1 MNSFKKAIA
10 VVLSAVTMATTW
22 VGAIPVFADEVSSG
36 EMGTV
41 YVKLTDNGSVKVNAQ
56 DDETSYR
63 LKDNEVQ
70 SKDSNGEVATVN
82 CDNADYD
89 FKVEKPIGTTL
100 DVKAVADLGYK
111 VSEYSTTTDS
121 GDVSEEDLSNE
132 ISTKTDSVV
141 VSEKPQYVAVSFD
154 AISVPMDKEEELN
167 DLDFSTCRLL
177 VGSSV
182 EDVLNDV
189 SVLSTYNGVSLLQFP
204 SEDATKRAYIA
215 LSKIADFVNV
225 DTADF
230 EVSDIAN
237 VEKDEMSEG
246 INPIGEL
253 SEADTEEVNQSNVIA
268 VIDTGSSERDNVI
281 ERVSMLGDDVSD
293 DNGHGDEMIS
303 KILSQDK
310 DAKVISIKAMDSNG
324 RGTTSSVYAGLQYAI
339 EKKVDIINMSFV
351 GIANEDN
358 SSIKDLIETA
368 INQGI
373 TVVGAAGNNGTDAS
387 YFIPGCVE
395 GAYIIGAANSD
406 GTRLETSNYGK
417 TVDYNVVAGSTS
429 EASALFTGYLSKH
442 KAIDDV
448 NSNNLIYSTDY
459 KGKVEEPTEP
469 VTETVTQPTTEP
481 TTKPST
487 TQPSTAQPS
496 TEPTTQPT
504 TGSES
509 VSDIKSLPVD
519 TSKKVVI
526 KYLFVDSSELSGSEN
541 IDRVML
547 ANNNSL
553 LYQLE
558 EYAPVYKAKD
568 GTYKVIADAPFSNGA
583 SSSKALDVDFAKGNV
598 NGEVVTKGVSYDYDT
613 NVATISEGNMSISDG
628 DYANMQVQVMLA
640 TSLDTLSKV
649 NVTVETEKGKLLDK
663 RTISDKPFNGLALD
677 LDTSVSLSKDDL
689 TVYVNGAKF
698 DEFTVEDNILN
709 VDKYFGLVSNLKI
722 VVNKK
727 VNSEF
732 KISSRDSFGNVVDGD
747 SYDEDNL
754 YLADGTDVSWL
765 KTGATTEIGVKI
777 GSSDYWQGEDGLPVD
792 KNPIY
797 SSKKDGVGGQ
807 SSYIAD
813 LGIATSIKFS
823 GHTLNF
829 QFYNSSGKSYGVWSN
844 VDPGHGSYNHALPGN
859 CWHIGTGWSL
869 SKNDPAFKSATLK
882 VLSKDTKDGIT
893 TLVFRIVTKNGM
905 AGGGAGF
912 SQGVGIITKIRV
924 RDSKIKLQMV
934 KDSSV
939 AGFNTVY
946 NRAGAKYGIYT
957 NQSCTTHFKINNKN
971 AYITIDSDGYGK
983 LGSGSGVN
991 NDSND
996 KGSRFWGKDSGA
1008 DIPKGTYYAK
1018 EVDAPTSGKYTCGS
1032 KFQRDGYYKFV
1043 SVGKKDSKNKP
1054 IYRAHYFNKK
1064 GTDVGT
1070 PEDDPLIL
1078 LQLKKM
1084 SATPE
1089 FTNGNS
1095 CYSLQGAVYNI
1106 YWTKKDAEKGI
1117 NDHGTMTT
1125 DKDGYA
1131 IYYDPDSGHFG
1142 TNNHDTDAVYK
1153 GKGSGTPV
1161 RAAQRDTSEFQGWYI
1176 REVTAPKGYALD
1188 KTVYQL
1194 TDSGITNSKGLKI
1207 YRPNGSSEGIAD
1219 EPANDPFIISIKK
1232 RNAITGETKRLENAV
1247 FKLEY
1252 YAEYLDSAKYKDSFE
1267 VDSSDPNAKF
1277 PKFTAS
1283 KPTRTW
1289 YIKTDKDGY
1298 AELDQGEQYLLKNN
1312 PDYPSFNSDAVYTVT
1327 KKDGSLVIA
1336 IPYGT
1341 LKVTEVQAPDKY
1353 EITPVVYYR
1362 ALREGGA
1369 SWISQIELPVDEN
1382 PKVEMDTT
1390 AIDADT
1396 NSHNA
1401 FTSAKSCITDTITY
1415 SNLTGGKEYT
1425 FKGMLIRKSDGSK
1438 IPLLNKD
1445 GTILKDSKGNQATEK
1460 SVTMVAKPAGLG
1472 NYTIKY
1478 YFNSNGLENDSVV
1491 AYAFIYDKAT
1501 GELLGSHED
1510 INDADQTVS
1519 FRGRELS
1526 MITVATDDATDS
1538 DISYI
1543 PDDGWGYISDKVS
1556 YVGLDKNRS
1565 YRLKTEIYE
1574 IENGKVSDTPVNI
1587 NTSGMTFEKAI
1598 YTRFQPTSDS
1608 GTVNVSNIRF
1618 GLPEGKVDLTTRK
1631 FVVYETL
1638 TYDDGSS
1645 IMKNGKVDPGSI
1657 HKDPNDTNQI
1667 VTYSDLPIDTTAKVA
1682 NASGN
1687 GKVGYISGKLSQT
1700 SIAETITLENLNA
1713 TKEYELS
1720 PYVMFK
1726 DTEEILDKA
1735 KVYLVDAKGKKTL
1748 ITKASDGS
1756 TFKPNGGGW
1765 GSDSGRFKFTA
1776 LAKTMQIKLVFD
1788 LSAYKDSLAGRE
1800 VVVCEE
1806 VGGMQLVDGDEY
1818 YTTYGEHADLN
1829 DADQTVK
1836 FISSTIKTEASMVST
1851 NTKYAY
1857 ALGNDVVKDTVSLTG
1872 LIKGQTYS
1880 LQGYLVDKATSQSI
1894 NSQFT
1899 GKTFVA
1905 TAESME
1911 VETNLGIDTSTLAG
1925 KDIVAYEKLYYRGSL
1940 IASHEDIND
1949 TDQTVTILNP
1959 TIKTSASDNR
1969 HDISRDDVSLR
1980 PSSNI
1985 YDTVSMTGLIPGKT
1999 YKIEGQVIEKSS
2011 EEPVTLKDT
2020 SATIN
2025 GTKLNVTL
2033 SENNLSATTTFT
2045 AVGESQDV
2053 VFRYIFDST
2062 YYAGKS
2068 VVVVED
2074 LYYGDDLIATHRDLT
2089 DTDQTLTYKSEGSLK
2104 ITKVDSN
2111 TGEVVKDSA
2120 TFNLYKVNDDG
2131 TETLVSNHFSSIV
2144 SQQLGTYVYQSKESS
2159 SYSTDLLTYPERHH
2173 GMLVNPDYVGTMSI
2187 TGLPSGKYKL
2197 REIKAPENYIIPDQ
2211 EGIDVEIKNG
2221 EVTEVI
2227 VENEPRKTFMSFVKT
2242 DDNVNPDA
2250 AKAISGAGFTVY
2262 ADKECSTVALDF
2274 YGNKMSEGIS
2284 DADGN
2289 VSFVNILYYENKN
2302 TVLYIKETTTPEG
2315 YVPLNYTIKAVIDT
2329 TGVVKYYALS
2339 DSGETEITDT
2349 IHRVFAGGALESDY
2363 TRIINHRGSVILN
2376 KKDENGDNLAG
2387 SEWELH
2393 KVTKVVAD
2401 DGTVSYT
2408 SDEVVS
2414 VDTTKTQGTY
2424 RAEDLQKGTSTLKT
2438 SDEGTL
2444 SIGNLP
2450 LGDYYLVETKAP
2462 ENKMPYGDK
2471 IEFSL
2476 TADKPDIGLTNDG
2489 ITVIDNNTLLPK
2501 TGSFGDMGIY
2511 WIGLVSLLI
2520 SLSIFALAFAR
2531 AKKINIFLK
2540 RG

>member
-36 EMGTV
+36 DTGTV

-56 DDETSYR
+56 GDETSYR

-121 GDVSEEDLSNE
+121 GEVSEEDLSNE

-141 VSEKPQYVAVSFD
+141 VSEKPQYVTVSFD
-154 AISVPMDKEEELN
+154 ALTVSIDKDEELN

-459 KGKVEEPTEP
+459 KVKSDDKPKEDKPKEDKPEEPDE
-469 VTETVTQPTTEP
+469 
-481 TTKPST
+481 
-487 TQPSTAQPS
+487 
-496 TEPTTQPT
+496 
-504 TGSES
+504 
-509 VSDIKSLPVD
+509 VSKVKSLPKDD
-519 TSKKVVI
+519 TKVVLV
-526 KYLFVDSSELSGSEN
+526 KYLLLDKSKITGTET
-541 IDRVML
+541 IDKVML
-547 ANNNSL
+547 SNQNSV

-558 EYAPVYKAKD
+558 SYVPVYDDGNSYKVVANTPLVNGTSSDKFMDVIFARGNDKGIVVKD
-568 GTYKVIADAPFSNGA
+568 GVSFDFDSNI
-583 SSSKALDVDFAKGNV
+583 
-598 NGEVVTKGVSYDYDT
+598 
-613 NVATISEGNMSISDG
+613 ATISKDAIKTDNNSDF
-628 DYANMQVQVMLA
+628 ANIQIQLLA
-640 TSLDTLSKV
+640 TTSLKTSAKV
-649 NVTVETEKGKLLDK
+649 NVTVEDGKGKLLNKETFSNDPYEYF
-663 RTISDKPFNGLALD
+663 SLL
-677 LDTSVSLSKDDL
+677 LDTNKSISAEDISVFI
-689 TVYVNGAKF
+689 NG
-698 DEFTVEDNILN
+698 
-709 VDKYFGLVSNLKI
+709 SNNAL
-722 VVNKK
+722 NKK
-727 VNSEF
+727 YYSVKENVLSIGSFGVLSDVRVVINKEVNSSF
-732 KISSRDSFGNVVDGD
+732 KVCLATPGHGVDMSRLPT
-747 SYDEDNL
+747 SYLKE
-754 YLADGTDVSWL
+754 GTDVSMFKGKENISTTVDIYVGRKGYSSDKWDGSL
-765 KTGATTEIGVKI
+765 GKLEPLEVWDHDTIDDDLLNATIGV
-777 GSSDYWQGEDGLPVD
+777 
-792 KNPIY
+792 
-797 SSKKDGVGGQ
+797 SK
-807 SSYIAD
+807 
-813 LGIATSIKFS
+813 SIKFN
-823 GHTLNF
+823 GKPVNF
-829 QFYNSSGKSYGVWSN
+829 QFYDKTGKSSK
-844 VDPGHGSYNHALPGN
+844 GSYPGADAYNKGFVSYCHHASVSSP
-859 CWHIGTGWSL
+859 S
-869 SKNDPAFKSATLK
+869 
-882 VLSKDTKDGIT
+882 
-893 TLVFRIVTKNGM
+893 
-905 AGGGAGF
+905 GGGERSAVMRLLKYEDGRKSDGSGYIYLTFAIESTGF
-912 SQGVGIITKIRV
+912 IASSPIQTTGGLFKVGVPHSANT
-924 RDSKIKLQMV
+924 IKLQMA

-939 AGFNTVY
+939 KGFNTDY
-946 NRAGAKYGIYT
+946 SRAGAKYNIYT
-957 NQSCTTHFKINNKN
+957 NQSCTTHYKIGNKN

-996 KGSRFWGKDSGA
+996 KGTRFWGKDSGA

-1117 NDHGTMTT
+1117 NDKGTMTT

-1131 IYYDPDSGHFG
+1131 TYYDPDSGHYG

-1161 RAAQRDTSEFQGWYI
+1161 RAAQHDTSEFQGWYI

-1188 KTVYQL
+1188 KNVYQL
-1194 TDSGITNSKGLKI
+1194 TDIGITNSKGLKI
-1207 YRPNGSSEGIAD
+1207 YRPNGNSEGIKD
-1219 EPANDPFIISIKK
+1219 EPLNDPFIIRIQK

-1252 YAEYLDSAKYKDSFE
+1252 YAEYLDSNKYKKSFE
-1267 VDSSDPNAKF
+1267 VDSSDPNAEI
-1277 PKFTAS
+1277 PKFTAN
-1283 KPTRTW
+1283 KPMRTW
-1289 YIKTDKDGY
+1289 YIKTDEFGRAYLDDGTKY
-1298 AELDQGEQYLLKNN
+1298 VLRNN
-1312 PDYPSFNSDAVYTVT
+1312 KDYPDFNSDETY
-1327 KKDGSLVIA
+1327 KDKDTGDVVV
-1336 IPYGT
+1336 PYGT
-1341 LKVTEVQAPDKY
+1341 LKVTEVQAPEKY
-1353 EITPVVYYR
+1353 DITPVIYYR
-1362 ALREGGA
+1362 TLDDNGA
-1369 SWISQIELPVDEN
+1369 DIISQVELPIDET

-1438 IPLLNKD
+1438 VPLLNED
-1445 GTILKDSKGNQATEK
+1445 GSILKDSSGKQATQKE
-1460 SVTMVAKPAGLG
+1460 VTRTASSGG
-1472 NYTIKY
+1472 NGKYNMKY
-1478 YFNSNGLENDSVV
+1478 YFNSNGFENDSVV

-1526 MITVATDDATDS
+1526 MITVATNDATDS
-1538 DISYI
+1538 DISYV
-1543 PDDGWGYISDKVS
+1543 PDDDRGNITDKVS

-1565 YRLKTEIYE
+1565 YKLKTEIYE
-1574 IENGKVSDTPVNI
+1574 IENGKVSNTPVDI
-1587 NTSGMTFEKAI
+1587 LISGMTFAKAI
-1598 YTRFQPTSDS
+1598 YTTFRPSSDS
-1608 GTVNVSNIRF
+1608 GTVEVSNIRF
-1618 GLPEGKVDLTTRK
+1618 RFPEGRADLTNRK

-1638 TYDDGSS
+1638 TYSDGSS
-1645 IMKNGKVDPGSI
+1645 IMKNGKVDPGSV

-1667 VTYSDLPIDTTAKVA
+1667 VTYSDLPVDTTAKVA

-1720 PYVMFK
+1720 PYVVFK
-1726 DTEEILDKA
+1726 DTGKILDKA
-1735 KVYLVDAKGKKTL
+1735 KVYLVDANGKKTL

-1756 TFKPNGGGW
+1756 TFKPDGGGW
-1765 GSDSGRFKFTA
+1765 NSDSGRFKFTA
-1776 LAKTMQIKLVFD
+1776 LAKTMQMKLVFD

-1806 VGGMQLVDGDEY
+1806 IGGMQLYNGEEFY
-1818 YTTYGEHADLN
+1818 YTYGEHKNLD

-1836 FISSTIKTEASMVST
+1836 FISSTIKTKASMVST

-1857 ALGNDVVKDTVSLTG
+1857 ALGNDTVKDTVSLTG

-1880 LQGYLVDKATSQSI
+1880 LHGYLVDKATSQRI

-1899 GKTFVA
+1899 NKNFVA

-1911 VETNLGIDTSTLAG
+1911 VEMNLGIDTSELTG
-1925 KDIVAYEKLYYRGSL
+1925 KDVVAYEFLYYQGKL
-1940 IASHEDIND
+1940 IASHVDIND
-1949 TDQTVTILNP
+1949 ADQTVTILNP
-1959 TIKTSASDNR
+1959 TIKTKASSSSS
-1969 HDISRDDVSLR
+1969 DIYNTNVPVRQR
-1980 PSSNI
+1980 GYI
-1985 YDTVSMTGLIPGKT
+1985 YDTVDMTGLIPGKEYT
-1999 YKIEGQVIEKSS
+1999 ISGQLLSKDT
-2011 EEPVTLKDT
+2011 EEAVVLLKDGVKATLSNTNLPVTVSEDNK
-2020 SATIN
+2020 
-2025 GTKLNVTL
+2025 TL
-2033 SENNLSATTTFT
+2033 STVFT
-2045 AVGESQDV
+2045 AKAESQSIV
-2053 VFRYIFDST
+2053 IRYCLDST

-2074 LYYGDDLIATHRDLT
+2074 LYYDDELIATHRDLT

-2104 ITKVDSN
+2104 VTKVDST

-2173 GMLVNPDYVGTMSI
+2173 GMLVNPDDVGTMSI

-2197 REIKAPENYIIPDQ
+2197 KEIKSPTNYIISEEDGV
-2211 EGIDVEIKNG
+2211 EVEIVNG
-2221 EVTEVI
+2221 EVTETTVK
-2227 VENEPRKTFMSFVKT
+2227 NTPRLTSFEFVKT
-2242 DDNVNPDA
+2242 DDNADVEKSNVLA
-2250 AKAISGAGFTVY
+2250 GAGFTLYNDEACEVQT
-2262 ADKECSTVALDF
+2262 KDF
-2274 YGNKMSEGIS
+2274 YGNVVPESVSDKSTGIVGFNNLLYS
-2284 DADGN
+2284 DVKDT
-2289 VSFVNILYYENKN
+2289 VYYMR
-2302 TVLYIKETTTPEG
+2302 ETTTPEG
-2315 YVPLNYTIKAVIDT
+2315 YVPLDYTIKVVIDT
-2329 TGVVKYYALS
+2329 EGKAKLYNNATS
-2339 DSGETEITDT
+2339 EEITELKKVYLDEGKQFSNDLL
-2349 IHRVFAGGALESDY
+2349 RV
-2363 TRIINHRGSVILN
+2363 INHRGSVILN

-2393 KVTKVVAD
+2393 KVTKAVAD

-2414 VDTTKTQGTY
+2414 VDATATLGTY
-2424 RAEDLQKGTSTLKT
+2424 RAEDMQKGTSTLKT

-2476 TADKPDIGLTNDG
+2476 TADKPDIGLTDDG
-2489 ITVIDNNTLLPK
+2489 ITVIDNNPLLPK

-2511 WIGLVSLLI
+2511 WIGLVLLLI

-2531 AKKINIFLK
+2531 AKKILK

>member
-10 VVLSAVTMATTW
+10 VVLSTVMMASTW

-36 EMGTV
+36 ETGTV

-132 ISTKTDSVV
+132 ISTKADSVV
-141 VSEKPQYVAVSFD
+141 VSEKPQYVTVSFD
-154 AISVPMDKEEELN
+154 ALTVSIDKDEELN

-215 LSKIADFVNV
+215 LSKVADFVNV

-237 VEKDEMSEG
+237 VEKDEMTEG

-253 SEADTEEVNQSNVIA
+253 SEADTEEVSQSNVIA

-406 GTRLETSNYGK
+406 GIRLESSNYGK
-417 TVDYNVVAGSTS
+417 TVDYNVVADSTS

-459 KGKVEEPTEP
+459 RGKVEEPTEP
-469 VTETVTQPTTEP
+469 VTEPVTQPTTEP
-481 TTKPST
+481 STKPST
-487 TQPSTAQPS
+487 TQPS

-509 VSDIKSLPVD
+509 VSDVKSLPVD
-519 TSKKVVI
+519 TSKKVVV
-526 KYLFVDSSELSGSEN
+526 KYLFVDSSELSGSET

-568 GTYKVIADAPFSNGA
+568 GTYKVIVDASFSNGT
-583 SSSKALDVDFAKGNV
+583 SSSKALDVDFANGDA
-598 NGEVVTKGVSYDYDT
+598 NGEVVSEGVSYDYDT
-613 NVATISEGNMSISDG
+613 NVATISEGNMSISEG

-663 RTISDKPFNGLALD
+663 RTISGKPFNGLALD

-698 DEFTVEDNILN
+698 DDFTVEDNILN
-709 VDKYFGLVSNLKI
+709 VVKYFGLVSDLRI

-727 VNSEF
+727 VTSEF
-732 KISSRDSFGNVVDGD
+732 KVSKKVSSVALG
-747 SYDEDNL
+747 YDDDFQDCM
-754 YLADGTDVSWL
+754 YLANGTDVSWL
-765 KTGATTEIGVKI
+765 KKGASANIKVKI
-777 GSSDYWQGEDGLPVD
+777 GTAGYWVTPED
-792 KNPIY
+792 KNPIIK
-797 SSKKDGVGGQ
+797 SSYYGSDGYNGVGGTG
-807 SSYIAD
+807 SWIAQMG
-813 LGIATSIKFS
+813 LPTSMQF
-823 GHTLNF
+823 GNHNLNT
-829 QFYNSSGKSYGVWSN
+829 QLYNSSAKSYGTW
-844 VDPGHGSYNHALPGN
+844 GSGYNHTIPGN
-859 CWHIGTGWSL
+859 CWHIRESYNPKQEMNATIKVISVEKQGDVTVII
-869 SKNDPAFKSATLK
+869 FSA
-882 VLSKDTKDGIT
+882 
-893 TLVFRIVTKNGM
+893 VTKGF
-905 AGGGAGF
+905 AGTDYSNYNQA
-912 SQGVGIITKIRV
+912 VGCNFAVRV
-924 RDSKIKLQMV
+924 RDSKIKLQMA

-939 AGFNTVY
+939 SGFNTPY
-946 NRAGAKYGIYT
+946 SRKDAKYNIYT
-957 NQSCTTHFKINNKN
+957 DKACTKPFKFGGKN
-971 AYITIDSDGYGK
+971 AYITIDENGYGK

-996 KGSRFWGKDSGA
+996 KGTRFWGKDSGA

-1032 KFQRDGYYKFV
+1032 KFQKDGYYKFV

-1106 YWTKKDAEKGI
+1106 YWTKKDADEGI

-1131 IYYDPDSGHFG
+1131 TYYDPDSGHYG
-1142 TNNHDTDAVYK
+1142 TNSHDTDAVYK

-1188 KTVYQL
+1188 KNVYQL
-1194 TDSGITNSKGLKI
+1194 TDSGITNSRGLKI
-1207 YRPNGSSEGIAD
+1207 YRPNGNSKGIKD
-1219 EPANDPFIISIKK
+1219 EPLNDPFIVHIQK
-1232 RNAITGETKRLENAV
+1232 RNAVTGETKDLEGAV
-1247 FKLEY
+1247 FKFEY
-1252 YAEYLDSAKYKDSFE
+1252 YAEYLDSTKYDKNFQ
-1267 VDSSDPNAKF
+1267 VDTSDPKAEI

-1289 YIKTDKDGY
+1289 YIQTNSNGFAQLKDKFILHTG
-1298 AELDQGEQYLLKNN
+1298 
-1312 PDYPSFNSDAVYTVT
+1312 SFNSDDTYKSTHTGEVV
-1327 KKDGSLVIA
+1327 V
-1336 IPYGT
+1336 PYGT
-1341 LKVTEVQAPDKY
+1341 LKVTEVQAPEKY
-1353 EITPVVYYR
+1353 DITPVVYYR
-1362 ALREGGA
+1362 TLNDNGTEVVD
-1369 SWISQIELPVDEN
+1369 QVELPVDEN
-1382 PKVEMDTT
+1382 PKVEMDTVALNT
-1390 AIDADT
+1390 DT
-1396 NSHNA
+1396 KSHNG
-1401 FTSAKSCITDTITY
+1401 FTSAKSCVSDTITY
-1415 SNLTGGKEYT
+1415 SNLTGSKEYT
-1425 FKGMLIRKSDGSK
+1425 IKGMLIKKSDGSK
-1438 IPLLNKD
+1438 IPLLNED
-1445 GTILKDSKGNQATEK
+1445 GTILKDSKGKQVTEK
-1460 SVTMVAKPAGLG
+1460 SVTMTANAKGSG
-1472 NYTIKY
+1472 HYSINY
-1478 YFNSNGLENDSVV
+1478 YFNSNGLEKDSVV

-1526 MITVATDDATDS
+1526 MITVATNDATDS
-1538 DISYI
+1538 AISYI
-1543 PDDGWGYISDKVS
+1543 PDDNWGNISDKVS
-1556 YVGLDKNRS
+1556 YVGLDKNRF

-1574 IENGKVSDTPVNI
+1574 IENGKVSDTPVDI
-1587 NTSGMTFEKAI
+1587 FKSGMNFVKAI
-1598 YTRFQPTSDS
+1598 YTKFRPASDS
-1608 GTVNVSNIRF
+1608 GIVKVSNIRF
-1618 GLPEGKVDLTTRK
+1618 RFPEGKADLTTRK

-1645 IMKNGKVDPGSI
+1645 IMKDGKVDQGSI
-1657 HKDPNDTNQI
+1657 HKDPTDTNQI
-1667 VTYSDLPIDTTAKVA
+1667 VTYSDLPIDTTAKIS
-1682 NASGN
+1682 NASGK

-1700 SIAETITLENLNA
+1700 WIEETITLENLNA
-1713 TKEYELS
+1713 TEEYQLS
-1720 PYVMFK
+1720 PYLVLK
-1726 DTEEILDKA
+1726 SSGKVLDKA

-1748 ITKASDGS
+1748 ITKSAEGG
-1756 TFKPNGGGW
+1756 TFVPNGGGW
-1765 GSDSGRFKFTA
+1765 SYGDGRFKFTA
-1776 LAKTMQIKLVFD
+1776 LAKTQMIKLVFD
-1788 LSAYKDSLAGRE
+1788 VSAYKDILAGEE

-1806 VGGMQLVDGDEY
+1806 VGGIQSFDDEEY
-1818 YTTYGEHADLN
+1818 YYTYGEHDDL
-1829 DADQTVK
+1829 DDKDQTVK
-1836 FISSTIKTEASMVST
+1836 FISSTVKTKASMAST
-1851 NTKYAY
+1851 NTHYGY
-1857 ALGNDVVKDTVSLTG
+1857 ALGNDNVKDTVSLTG
-1872 LIKGQTYS
+1872 LIAGQTYS
-1880 LQGYLVDKATSQSI
+1880 LQGRLVDKATGQSI

-1899 GKTFVA
+1899 NKTFVA

-1911 VETNLGIDTSTLAG
+1911 VEMNLGIDTSSLVG
-1925 KDIVAYEKLYYRGSL
+1925 KDIVAYEELYYRGSL
-1940 IASHEDIND
+1940 IASHEDVND

-1999 YKIEGQVIEKSS
+1999 YTIEGQVIEKSS
-2011 EEPVTLKDT
+2011 EEPVTLKDIT
-2020 SATIN
+2020 SATTN
-2025 GTKLNVTL
+2025 GTNLVVTL

-2045 AVGESQDV
+2045 AVEESQDV
-2053 VFRYIFDST
+2053 VFRYIIDST

-2089 DTDQTLTYKSEGSLK
+2089 DTDQILTYKSEGSLK

-2131 TETLVSNHFSSIV
+2131 TETLVDGMFTSTNRY
-2144 SQQLGTYVYQSKESS
+2144 QLGQYIYTKTSGKY
-2159 SYSTDLLTYPERHH
+2159 TDLLTYPERCM
-2173 GMLVNPDYVGTMSI
+2173 GNLVESDYVGTMSI
-2187 TGLPSGKYKL
+2187 TDLPSGKYKL
-2197 REIKAPENYIIPDQ
+2197 REIKAPANYIISNQ
-2211 EGIDVEIKNG
+2211 EGIDVEIVNG
-2221 EVTEVI
+2221 KVTEAV
-2227 VENEPRKTFMSFVKT
+2227 VENEPRRTFMTFVKT
-2242 DDNVNPDA
+2242 DDNANPDS
-2250 AKAISGAGFTVY
+2250 AKALSGAGFTVY

-2274 YGNKMSEGIS
+2274 YGNKISEGIS

-2289 VSFVNILYYENKN
+2289 VSFDNILYYENKD

-2393 KVTKVVAD
+2393 KVTKAVAD

-2414 VDTTKTQGTY
+2414 VDATATQGTY

-2476 TADKPDIGLTNDG
+2476 TADKPDIGLTDDG
-2489 ITVIDNNTLLPK
+2489 ITVIDNNSLLPK

>member
-141 VSEKPQYVAVSFD
+141 VSEKPQYVTVSFD
-154 AISVPMDKEEELN
+154 ALTVSIDKDEVLN

-182 EDVLNDV
+182 EDVLDDV

-215 LSKIADFVNV
+215 LSKVADFVNV

-253 SEADTEEVNQSNVIA
+253 SEADTEEVSQSNVIA

-406 GTRLETSNYGK
+406 GTRLESSNYGK

-459 KGKVEEPTEP
+459 KVKSDDKPKEDKPKEDKPEEPNE
-469 VTETVTQPTTEP
+469 
-481 TTKPST
+481 
-487 TQPSTAQPS
+487 
-496 TEPTTQPT
+496 
-504 TGSES
+504 
-509 VSDIKSLPVD
+509 VSKVKSLPKDD
-519 TSKKVVI
+519 TKVVLV
-526 KYLFVDSSELSGSEN
+526 KYLFLDKSKVTGAET
-541 IDRVML
+541 IDNVML
-547 ANNNSL
+547 GNKNYV

-558 EYAPVYKAKD
+558 SYVPVYDDGDSYKVVANTPLVNGTSSDKFMDVIFARGNDKGIVVKD
-568 GTYKVIADAPFSNGA
+568 GVSFDFDSNI
-583 SSSKALDVDFAKGNV
+583 
-598 NGEVVTKGVSYDYDT
+598 
-613 NVATISEGNMSISDG
+613 ATISKDAIKTDDNSDF
-628 DYANMQVQVMLA
+628 ANIQIQLLA
-640 TSLDTLSKV
+640 TTSLNTSAKV
-649 NVTVETEKGKLLDK
+649 NVTVEDEKGKLLNKETFSNDPYEYF
-663 RTISDKPFNGLALD
+663 SLL
-677 LDTSVSLSKDDL
+677 LDTNKSISAEDISVFI
-689 TVYVNGAKF
+689 NG
-698 DEFTVEDNILN
+698 
-709 VDKYFGLVSNLKI
+709 SNNAL
-722 VVNKK
+722 NKK
-727 VNSEF
+727 YYSVKENVLSIGSFGVLSDVRVVINKEVNSSF
-732 KISSRDSFGNVVDGD
+732 KVCLATPGHGVDMSRLPT
-747 SYDEDNL
+747 SYLKE
-754 YLADGTDVSWL
+754 GTDVSMF
-765 KTGATTEIGVKI
+765 KGKENISTTVDIYVGRK
-777 GSSDYWQGEDGLPVD
+777 GYSSD
-792 KNPIY
+792 
-797 SSKKDGVGGQ
+797 KKDG
-807 SSYIAD
+807 S
-813 LGIATSIKFS
+813 LGKLEPLEVWDHDTIDDNLLNATIGISKSIKFN
-823 GHTLNF
+823 GKPVNF
-829 QFYNSSGKSYGVWSN
+829 QFYDKTGKSSK
-844 VDPGHGSYNHALPGN
+844 GSYPGADAYN
-859 CWHIGTGWSL
+859 KGFVSYCHHTSV
-869 SKNDPAFKSATLK
+869 SSPS
-882 VLSKDTKDGIT
+882 
-893 TLVFRIVTKNGM
+893 
-905 AGGGAGF
+905 GGGERSAVMRLLKYEDGRKSDGSGYIYLTF
-912 SQGVGIITKIRV
+912 AIESTGYIASSPIQTTGGLFKVAVPHSANT
-924 RDSKIKLQMV
+924 IKLQMV

-939 AGFNTVY
+939 AGFNTAY
-946 NRAGAKYGIYT
+946 NRAGAKYNIYT
-957 NQSCTTHFKINNKN
+957 NQSCTTHFKIGNKN

-1032 KFQRDGYYKFV
+1032 KFQKDGYYKFV

-1054 IYRAHYFNKK
+1054 IYRAHYFTKK

-1131 IYYDPDSGHFG
+1131 TYYDSNSGHFG

-1188 KTVYQL
+1188 KNVYQL

-1207 YRPNGSSEGIAD
+1207 YRPNGTSKGIED
-1219 EPANDPFIISIKK
+1219 EPLNDPLIIRIQKK
-1232 RNAITGETKRLENAV
+1232 NAITGETKDLKDAV

-1252 YAEYLDSAKYKDSFE
+1252 YAEYLDSSKYPDAYN
-1267 VDSSDPNAKF
+1267 VDTSNPNADI
-1277 PKFTAS
+1277 PKFNAS
-1283 KPTRTW
+1283 KPTRIW
-1289 YIKTDKDGY
+1289 YIKTDKYGF
-1298 AELDQGEQYLLKNN
+1298 AVLDQGEQYLLKNN
-1312 PDYPSFNSDAVYTVT
+1312 SNYPSFNSDSVYTD
-1327 KKDGSLVIA
+1327 KDTGDVIV
-1336 IPYGT
+1336 PYGT
-1341 LKVTEVQAPDKY
+1341 IKVTEVQAPDKY

-1362 ALREGGA
+1362 ALKEDSLA
-1369 SWISQIELPVDEN
+1369 SITQVELPIDET

-1390 AIDADT
+1390 AIDDDT

-1401 FTSAKSCITDTITY
+1401 FTSVKSCITDTITY
-1415 SNLTGGKEYT
+1415 SNLTGGKEYL

-1438 IPLLNKD
+1438 VPLLNED
-1445 GTILKDSKGNQATEK
+1445 GSILKDSSGKQATQKE
-1460 SVTMVAKPAGLG
+1460 VTRTASSSG
-1472 NYTIKY
+1472 NGKYNMKY
-1478 YFNSNGLENDSVV
+1478 YFNSNGFENDSVV

-1510 INDADQTVS
+1510 ITDADQTVS

-1526 MITVATDDATDS
+1526 MITAAKNMDTDD

-1543 PDDGWGYISDKVS
+1543 PDDYWGNITDKVT
-1556 YVGLDKNRS
+1556 YVGLDKNHE

-1574 IENGKVSDTPVNI
+1574 IVNGKVSSTPADIVY
-1587 NTSGMTFEKAI
+1587 TSSTNFVKAI
-1598 YTRFQPTSDS
+1598 YTKFRPKSDS
-1608 GTVNVSNIRF
+1608 GAVEVSNIRF
-1618 GLPEGKVDLTTRK
+1618 RFPEGRADLINRK

-1638 TYDDGSS
+1638 TYSDGSS

-1667 VTYSDLPIDTTAKVA
+1667 VTYSDLPVDTTAKVV
-1682 NASGN
+1682 NASGD

-1726 DTEEILDKA
+1726 DTEEVLDKA

-1748 ITKASDGS
+1748 IIKASDGS
-1756 TFKPNGGGW
+1756 TFKPDGGGW
-1765 GSDSGRFKFTA
+1765 NSDSGRFKFTA
-1776 LAKTMQIKLVFD
+1776 LAKTMQMKLVFD

-1806 VGGMQLVDGDEY
+1806 IGGMQLYSGEEFY
-1818 YTTYGEHADLN
+1818 YTYGVHNDLD

-1836 FISSTIKTEASMVST
+1836 FISSAIKTKASMVST
-1851 NTKYAY
+1851 NIKYAY
-1857 ALGNDVVKDTVSLTG
+1857 ALGNDTVKDTVSLTG

-1880 LQGYLVDKATSQSI
+1880 LQGYLIDKATTKRI

-1899 GKTFVA
+1899 NKNFVA

-1911 VETNLGIDTSTLAG
+1911 VEMNLGIDTLELAG
-1925 KDIVAYEKLYYRGSL
+1925 KDIVVYENLYHRGSL
-1940 IASHEDIND
+1940 IASHVDIND
-1949 TDQTVTILNP
+1949 VDQTVTILNP
-1959 TIKTSASDNR
+1959 TIKTKASSSSS
-1969 HDISRDDVSLR
+1969 DIHNTNVPVRQR
-1980 PSSNI
+1980 GYI
-1985 YDTVSMTGLIPGKT
+1985 YDTVDMTGLIPGKEYT
-1999 YKIEGQVIEKSS
+1999 ITGQLLSKDTKEAIVL
-2011 EEPVTLKDT
+2011 LKDGVKATT
-2020 SATIN
+2020 SNTN
-2025 GTKLNVTL
+2025 LPLTVSEDNKTL
-2033 SENNLSATTTFT
+2033 STVFT
-2045 AVGESQDV
+2045 AKAESQSIV
-2053 VFRYIFDST
+2053 IRYCLDST

-2074 LYYGDDLIATHRDLT
+2074 LYYDSKLIATHWDLT

-2104 ITKVDSN
+2104 VTKVDSI

-2144 SQQLGTYVYQSKESS
+2144 SQQLGTYVYRSEEAS
-2159 SYSTDLLTYPERHH
+2159 SYSTDLLTYPERHQ
-2173 GMLVNPDYVGTMSI
+2173 GMLVDPNDVGTMSI

-2197 REIKAPENYIIPDQ
+2197 KEVKAPTNYIISEEDGV
-2211 EGIDVEIKNG
+2211 EVEIVNG
-2221 EVTEVI
+2221 EVTETTVK
-2227 VENEPRKTFMSFVKT
+2227 NTPRLTSFEFVKT
-2242 DDNVNPDA
+2242 DDNAVVEKSNVLA
-2250 AKAISGAGFTVY
+2250 GAGFTLYNDEACEVQ
-2262 ADKECSTVALDF
+2262 TRDF
-2274 YGNKMSEGIS
+2274 YMNVVPESVSVELTGIVGFNNLLYS
-2284 DADGN
+2284 DVKDT
-2289 VSFVNILYYENKN
+2289 VYYMR
-2302 TVLYIKETTTPEG
+2302 ETTTPEG
-2315 YVPLNYTIKAVIDT
+2315 YAPLNYTIKVVIDT
-2329 TGVVKYYALS
+2329 EGSAKLYNNATS
-2339 DSGETEITDT
+2339 EEITELKKVYLDEGKQFSNDLL
-2349 IHRVFAGGALESDY
+2349 RV
-2363 TRIINHRGSVILN
+2363 TNHRGSVILN

-2393 KVTKVVAD
+2393 KVTKAVAD

-2414 VDTTKTQGTY
+2414 VDATKTQGTY
-2424 RAEDLQKGTSTLKT
+2424 RAEDLLKGTSALKT

-2462 ENKMPYGDK
+2462 ANKMPYGDK

-2476 TADKPDIGLTNDG
+2476 TADKPDIGLTDDG
-2489 ITVIDNNTLLPK
+2489 ITVIDNNPLLPK

>member
-36 EMGTV
+36 ESGTV

-141 VSEKPQYVAVSFD
+141 VSEKPQYVTVSFD
-154 AISVPMDKEEELN
+154 ALTVSIDKDEELN

-215 LSKIADFVNV
+215 LSKIADFVNI

-253 SEADTEEVNQSNVIA
+253 SEADTEEVSQSNVIA

-459 KGKVEEPTEP
+459 KVKSDDKPKEDKPEEPNE
-469 VTETVTQPTTEP
+469 
-481 TTKPST
+481 
-487 TQPSTAQPS
+487 
-496 TEPTTQPT
+496 
-504 TGSES
+504 
-509 VSDIKSLPVD
+509 VSKVKSLPKDD
-519 TSKKVVI
+519 TKVVLV
-526 KYLFVDSSELSGSEN
+526 KYLFLDKSKVTGAET
-541 IDRVML
+541 IDNVML
-547 ANNNSL
+547 GNKNYV

-558 EYAPVYKAKD
+558 SYVPVYDDGDSYKVVANTPLVNGTSSDKFMDVIFARGNDKGIVVKD
-568 GTYKVIADAPFSNGA
+568 GVSFDFDSNI
-583 SSSKALDVDFAKGNV
+583 
-598 NGEVVTKGVSYDYDT
+598 
-613 NVATISEGNMSISDG
+613 ATISKDAIKTDDNSDF
-628 DYANMQVQVMLA
+628 ANIQIQLLA
-640 TSLDTLSKV
+640 TTSLNTSAKV
-649 NVTVETEKGKLLDK
+649 NVTVEDEKGKLLNKETFSNDPYEYF
-663 RTISDKPFNGLALD
+663 SLL
-677 LDTSVSLSKDDL
+677 LDTNKSISAEDISVFINGSNNALNKKYYSVKENVLSIGSFGVLDD
-689 TVYVNGAKF
+689 VRV
-698 DEFTVEDNILN
+698 
-709 VDKYFGLVSNLKI
+709 
-722 VVNKK
+722 VVNKE
-727 VNSEF
+727 VNSSF
-732 KISSRDSFGNVVDGD
+732 KVCLATPGHGVDMSRLPT
-747 SYDEDNL
+747 SYLKE
-754 YLADGTDVSWL
+754 GTDVSMFEGKENISTTVDIYVGRDGYPADTLNGSLGKLEPLEVWGDRDSL
-765 KTGATTEIGVKI
+765 FNATIGV
-777 GSSDYWQGEDGLPVD
+777 
-792 KNPIY
+792 
-797 SSKKDGVGGQ
+797 SK
-807 SSYIAD
+807 
-813 LGIATSIKFS
+813 SIKFN
-823 GHTLNF
+823 GKYVNF
-829 QFYNSSGKSYGVWSN
+829 QFYDETGKSSK
-844 VDPGHGSYNHALPGN
+844 GSYPGADAYNKGFSAYCHHASVSSP
-859 CWHIGTGWSL
+859 S
-869 SKNDPAFKSATLK
+869 
-882 VLSKDTKDGIT
+882 
-893 TLVFRIVTKNGM
+893 
-905 AGGGAGF
+905 GGGERSAVMRLLKYEDGRKSDGSGYIYLTF
-912 SQGVGIITKIRV
+912 AIESTGYIASSPIQTTGGLFKVAVPHSANT
-924 RDSKIKLQMV
+924 IKLQMA

-939 AGFNTVY
+939 AGFNTAY
-946 NRAGAKYGIYT
+946 NRAGAKYNIYT
-957 NQSCTTHFKINNKN
+957 DKACTKPFKFGGKD
-971 AYITIDSDGYGK
+971 AYITIDEYGYGK
-983 LGSGSGVN
+983 LGEGNGTN
-991 NDSND
+991 TDKND
-996 KGSRFWGKDSGA
+996 KGSRFEGRNSGA
-1008 DIPKGTYYAK
+1008 NIPKGTYYAK
-1018 EVDAPTSGKYTCGS
+1018 EVEAPTSGKYTKGS
-1032 KFQRDGYYKFV
+1032 DFQKTGGNNGYYEFMN
-1043 SVGKKDSKNKP
+1043 VGKKDSKNIP
-1054 IYRAHYFNKK
+1054 IYRAHYYTKY
-1064 GTDVGT
+1064 GVEAGT
-1070 PEDDPLIL
+1070 PEDDPLINI
-1078 LQLKKM
+1078 QLNKI
-1084 SATPE
+1084 SANPE
-1089 FTNGNS
+1089 LTKGNS
-1095 CYSLQGAVYNI
+1095 CYSYEGAVYGI
-1106 YWTKKDAEKGI
+1106 YWLRSDA
-1117 NDHGTMTT
+1117 NDGKNCRGYITT
-1125 DKDGYA
+1125 DEDGYGTYLA
-1131 IYYDPDSGHFG
+1131 EGSKGYG
-1142 TNNHDTDAVYK
+1142 TNSKDTSAVYK
-1153 GKGSGTPV
+1153 NKNSGTPV
-1161 RAAQRDTSEFQGWYI
+1161 RAVKSRDKNVFTGWYVK
-1176 REVTAPKGYALD
+1176 ELTAPKGYTVD
-1188 KTVYQL
+1188 NTVYQL
-1194 TDSGITNSKGLKI
+1194 TDSGYVTSEGLKI
-1207 YRPNGSSEGIAD
+1207 YRPNGNSEGIAD
-1219 EPANDPFIISIKK
+1219 EPANDPFLLLIKK
-1232 RNAITGETKRLENAV
+1232 RNAVTGETKNLENAV

-1252 YAEYLDSAKYKDSFE
+1252 YAEYLDSNKYKKDSFE
-1267 VDSSDPNAKF
+1267 VDSSDPNAEI
-1277 PKFTAS
+1277 PKFKAS

-1289 YIKTDKDGY
+1289 YVKTDEYGY
-1298 AELDQGEQYLLKNN
+1298 AELDDKYIQHTS
-1312 PDYPSFNSDAVYTVT
+1312 SFNSDDVYTVSNE
-1327 KKDGSLVIA
+1327 DGSQLIVV
-1336 IPYGT
+1336 PYGT

-1362 ALREGGA
+1362 VLRENSMAG
-1369 SWISQIELPVDEN
+1369 ISQVELPVDEN

-1438 IPLLNKD
+1438 VPLLNED
-1445 GTILKDSKGNQATEK
+1445 GSILKDSSGKQATQKE
-1460 SVTMVAKPAGLG
+1460 VTRTASSSG
-1472 NYTIKY
+1472 NGKYNMKY

-1501 GELLGSHED
+1501 GKLLGSHED
-1510 INDADQTVS
+1510 ITDVDQTVS

-1526 MITVATDDATDS
+1526 MITVATNDATDS
-1538 DISYI
+1538 DISYV
-1543 PDDGWGYISDKVS
+1543 PDDDIGTITDKVS
-1556 YVGLDKNRS
+1556 YVGLDKNRF

-1574 IENGKVSDTPVNI
+1574 IVNGKVSDTPVDI
-1587 NTSGMTFEKAI
+1587 SSGRNPVKAI
-1598 YTRFQPTSDS
+1598 YTTFKPSSNS
-1608 GTVNVSNIRF
+1608 GTVAVSNIQFRF
-1618 GLPEGKVDLTTRK
+1618 PEGRADLTNRK

-1638 TYDDGSS
+1638 TYSDGSS
-1645 IMKNGKVDPGSI
+1645 IMKNGKVDPGSV

-1667 VTYSDLPIDTTAKVA
+1667 VTYSDLPVDTTAKVA

-1720 PYVMFK
+1720 PYVVFK
-1726 DTEEILDKA
+1726 DTGKILDKA

-1756 TFKPNGGGW
+1756 TFKPDGGGW
-1765 GSDSGRFKFTA
+1765 NSDSGRFKFTA
-1776 LAKTMQIKLVFD
+1776 LAKTMQMKLVFD

-1806 VGGMQLVDGDEY
+1806 IGGMQLYSGEEFY
-1818 YTTYGEHADLN
+1818 YTYGEHKNLD

-1836 FISSTIKTEASMVST
+1836 FISSTIKTKASMVST

-1857 ALGNDVVKDTVSLTG
+1857 ALGNDTVKDTVSLTG
-1872 LIKGQTYS
+1872 LIPGETYS
-1880 LQGYLVDKATSQSI
+1880 LQGYVVDKNSNQIFAKGSKNFKAKAENETISI
-1894 NSQFT
+1894 D
-1899 GKTFVA
+1899 
-1905 TAESME
+1905 
-1911 VETNLGIDTSTLAG
+1911 LGIDISNCAG
-1925 KDIVAYEKLYYRGSL
+1925 RDLVVYEDLYYTGSV
-1940 IASHEDIND
+1940 IASHRDIND

-1959 TIKTSASDNR
+1959 TIKTKASSSSS
-1969 HDISRDDVSLR
+1969 DIYNTNVPVRQR
-1980 PSSNI
+1980 GYI
-1985 YDTVSMTGLIPGKT
+1985 YDTVDMTGLIPGKEYT
-1999 YKIEGQVIEKSS
+1999 ISGQLLSKDT
-2011 EEPVTLKDT
+2011 EEAVVLLKDGVKATLSNTNLPVTVSEDNK
-2020 SATIN
+2020 
-2025 GTKLNVTL
+2025 TL
-2033 SENNLSATTTFT
+2033 STVFT
-2045 AVGESQDV
+2045 AKAESQSIV
-2053 VFRYIFDST
+2053 IRYCLDST

-2074 LYYGDDLIATHRDLT
+2074 LYYDDELIATHRDLT

-2104 ITKVDSN
+2104 VTKVDSI

-2173 GMLVNPDYVGTMSI
+2173 GMLVNPDDVGTMSI

-2197 REIKAPENYIIPDQ
+2197 KEVKSPTNYIISEEDGV
-2211 EGIDVEIKNG
+2211 EVEIVNG
-2221 EVTEVI
+2221 EVTETTVK
-2227 VENEPRKTFMSFVKT
+2227 NTPRLTSFEFVKT
-2242 DDNVNPDA
+2242 DDNADVEKSNVLA
-2250 AKAISGAGFTVY
+2250 GAGFTLYNDEACEVQT
-2262 ADKECSTVALDF
+2262 KDF
-2274 YGNKMSEGIS
+2274 YGNVVPESVSDKSTGIVGFNNLLYS
-2284 DADGN
+2284 DVKDT
-2289 VSFVNILYYENKN
+2289 VYYMR
-2302 TVLYIKETTTPEG
+2302 ETTTPEG
-2315 YVPLNYTIKAVIDT
+2315 YVPLDYTIKVVIDT
-2329 TGVVKYYALS
+2329 EGKAKLYNNATS
-2339 DSGETEITDT
+2339 EEITELKKVYLDEGKQFSNDLL
-2349 IHRVFAGGALESDY
+2349 RV
-2363 TRIINHRGSVILN
+2363 INHRGSVILN

-2393 KVTKVVAD
+2393 KVTKAVAD

-2414 VDTTKTQGTY
+2414 VDATKTQGTY
-2424 RAEDLQKGTSTLKT
+2424 RAEDMQKGTSTLKT

-2462 ENKMPYGDK
+2462 ENKMPFGDK

-2476 TADKPDIGLTNDG
+2476 TADKPDIGLTDDG
-2489 ITVIDNNTLLPK
+2489 ITVIDNNPLLPK

-2520 SLSIFALAFAR
+2520 SLFIFALAFAR
-2531 AKKINIFLK
+2531 AKID
-2540 RG
+2540 

>member
-141 VSEKPQYVAVSFD
+141 VSEKPQYVTVSFD
-154 AISVPMDKEEELN
+154 ALTVSIDKDEELN

-215 LSKIADFVNV
+215 LSKVADFVNV

-253 SEADTEEVNQSNVIA
+253 SEADTEEVSQSNVIA

-373 TVVGAAGNNGTDAS
+373 TVVGAAGNNGTDVS

-406 GTRLETSNYGK
+406 GTRLENSNYGK
-417 TVDYNVVAGSTS
+417 TVDYNVVADSTS

-459 KGKVEEPTEP
+459 KVKSDDKPKEDKPKEDKPEEPNE
-469 VTETVTQPTTEP
+469 
-481 TTKPST
+481 
-487 TQPSTAQPS
+487 
-496 TEPTTQPT
+496 
-504 TGSES
+504 
-509 VSDIKSLPVD
+509 VSKVKSLPKDD
-519 TSKKVVI
+519 TKVVLV
-526 KYLFVDSSELSGSEN
+526 KYLFLDKSKVTGAET
-541 IDRVML
+541 IDNVML
-547 ANNNSL
+547 GNKNYV

-558 EYAPVYKAKD
+558 SYVPVYDDGDSYKVVANTPLVNGTSSDKFMDVIFARGNDKGIVVKD
-568 GTYKVIADAPFSNGA
+568 GVSFDFDSNI
-583 SSSKALDVDFAKGNV
+583 
-598 NGEVVTKGVSYDYDT
+598 
-613 NVATISEGNMSISDG
+613 ATISKDAIKTDDNSDF
-628 DYANMQVQVMLA
+628 ANIQIQLLA
-640 TSLDTLSKV
+640 TTSLNTSAKV
-649 NVTVETEKGKLLDK
+649 NVTVEDEKGKLLNKETFSNDPYEYF
-663 RTISDKPFNGLALD
+663 SLL
-677 LDTSVSLSKDDL
+677 LDTNKSISAEDISVFINGSNNALNKKYYSVKENVLSIGSFGVLDD
-689 TVYVNGAKF
+689 VRV
-698 DEFTVEDNILN
+698 
-709 VDKYFGLVSNLKI
+709 
-722 VVNKK
+722 VVNKE
-727 VNSEF
+727 VNSSF
-732 KISSRDSFGNVVDGD
+732 KVCLATPGHGVDMSRLPT
-747 SYDEDNL
+747 SYLKE
-754 YLADGTDVSWL
+754 GTDVSMF
-765 KTGATTEIGVKI
+765 KGKENISTTVDIYVGRK
-777 GSSDYWQGEDGLPVD
+777 GYSSD
-792 KNPIY
+792 
-797 SSKKDGVGGQ
+797 KKDG
-807 SSYIAD
+807 S
-813 LGIATSIKFS
+813 LGKLEPLEVWDHDTIDDNLLNATIGVSKSIKFN
-823 GHTLNF
+823 GKHVNF
-829 QFYNSSGKSYGVWSN
+829 QFYDKTGKSSK
-844 VDPGHGSYNHALPGN
+844 GSYPGADAYNKGFVSYCHHASVSSP
-859 CWHIGTGWSL
+859 S
-869 SKNDPAFKSATLK
+869 
-882 VLSKDTKDGIT
+882 
-893 TLVFRIVTKNGM
+893 
-905 AGGGAGF
+905 GGGERSAVMRLLKYEDGRKSDGSGYIYLTF
-912 SQGVGIITKIRV
+912 AIESTGYIASSPIQTTGGLFKVAVPHSANT
-924 RDSKIKLQMV
+924 IKLQMV

-939 AGFNTVY
+939 AGFNTAY
-946 NRAGAKYGIYT
+946 NRAGAKYNIYT
-957 NQSCTTHFKINNKN
+957 NQSCTTHFKIGNKN

-996 KGSRFWGKDSGA
+996 KGTRFWGKDSGA

-1106 YWTKKDAEKGI
+1106 YWTKKDADKGI
-1117 NDHGTMTT
+1117 NDHGTMIT

-1131 IYYDPDSGHFG
+1131 TYYDSNSGHYG
-1142 TNNHDTDAVYK
+1142 TNSHDTDAVYK

-1188 KTVYQL
+1188 KNVYQL

-1207 YRPNGSSEGIAD
+1207 YRPNGKSSGIAD

-1232 RNAITGETKRLENAV
+1232 RNAVTGETKRLENAV

-1252 YAEYLDSAKYKDSFE
+1252 YAEYLDSSKYPNSYD
-1267 VDSSDPNAKF
+1267 VDTSNPNADI

-1312 PDYPSFNSDAVYTVT
+1312 SNYPSFNSDSVYTD
-1327 KKDGSLVIA
+1327 KDTGDVIV
-1336 IPYGT
+1336 PYGT
-1341 LKVTEVQAPDKY
+1341 LKVTEVKAPDKY

-1362 ALREGGA
+1362 ALKEDSLA
-1369 SWISQIELPVDEN
+1369 SITKVELPVDET

-1415 SNLTGGKEYT
+1415 SNLTGGKEYL

-1438 IPLLNKD
+1438 VPLLNED
-1445 GTILKDSKGNQATEK
+1445 GSILKDSSGKQATQKE
-1460 SVTMVAKPAGLG
+1460 VTRTASSSG
-1472 NYTIKY
+1472 NGKYNMKY
-1478 YFNSNGLENDSVV
+1478 YFNSNGFENDSVV

-1510 INDADQTVS
+1510 ITDADQTVS

-1526 MITVATDDATDS
+1526 MITVATNDATDS
-1538 DISYI
+1538 DIFYV
-1543 PDDGWGYISDKVS
+1543 PDDDIGIITDKVS
-1556 YVGLDKNRS
+1556 YVGLDKNRF

-1574 IENGKVSDTPVNI
+1574 IVKGKVSDTPVDI
-1587 NTSGMTFEKAI
+1587 SSGRNPVKAI
-1598 YTRFQPTSDS
+1598 YTTFKPSSDS
-1608 GTVNVSNIRF
+1608 GTVEVSNIQFRF
-1618 GLPEGKVDLTTRK
+1618 PEGRADLTNRK

-1638 TYDDGSS
+1638 TYSDGSS

-1667 VTYSDLPIDTTAKVA
+1667 VTYSDLPVDTTAKVE
-1682 NASGN
+1682 NASGD

-1700 SIAETITLENLNA
+1700 MIEETVTLENLNA
-1713 TKEYELS
+1713 TDEYQLS
-1720 PYVMFK
+1720 PYLVLK
-1726 DTEEILDKA
+1726 STGKVLDKA

-1748 ITKASDGS
+1748 ITKGAEGD
-1756 TFKPNGGGW
+1756 TFVPNGGGW
-1765 GSDSGRFKFTA
+1765 NSPEGRFKFTA
-1776 LAKTMQIKLVFD
+1776 LAKTQMIKLAFD
-1788 LSAYKDSLAGRE
+1788 VSAYKNTLAGEE

-1806 VGGMQLVDGDEY
+1806 IGGIQSFDGDDYY
-1818 YTTYGEHADLN
+1818 YTYGVHNDLD

-1836 FISSTIKTEASMVST
+1836 FISSTIKTKASMVST

-1857 ALGNDVVKDTVSLTG
+1857 AMGNDTVKDTVSLTG

-1880 LQGYLVDKATSQSI
+1880 LQGYLVDKATSQRI

-1899 GKTFVA
+1899 NKNFVA

-1911 VETNLGIDTSTLAG
+1911 VEMNLGIDTSELTG
-1925 KDIVAYEKLYYRGSL
+1925 KDVVAYENLYHRGSL
-1940 IASHEDIND
+1940 IASHVDIND
-1949 TDQTVTILNP
+1949 VDQTVTILNP
-1959 TIKTSASDNR
+1959 TIKTKASSSSS
-1969 HDISRDDVSLR
+1969 DIHNTNVPVRQR
-1980 PSSNI
+1980 GYI
-1985 YDTVSMTGLIPGKT
+1985 YDTVDMTGLIPGKEYT
-1999 YKIEGQVIEKSS
+1999 ITGQLLSKDT
-2011 EEPVTLKDT
+2011 EEAIVLLKDGVKATLSNTNLPVTVSEDNK
-2020 SATIN
+2020 
-2025 GTKLNVTL
+2025 TL
-2033 SENNLSATTTFT
+2033 STVFT
-2045 AVGESQDV
+2045 AKAESQSIV
-2053 VFRYIFDST
+2053 IRYCLDST

-2074 LYYGDDLIATHRDLT
+2074 LYYDGELIATHRDLT
-2089 DTDQTLTYKSEGSLK
+2089 DTDQTLTYRSEGSLK
-2104 ITKVDSN
+2104 VTKVDSI

-2144 SQQLGTYVYQSKESS
+2144 SQQLGTYVYRSEEAS
-2159 SYSTDLLTYPERHH
+2159 SYSTDLLTYPERHQ
-2173 GMLVNPDYVGTMSI
+2173 GMLVDPNDVGTMSI

-2197 REIKAPENYIIPDQ
+2197 KEVKAPTNYIISEEDGV
-2211 EGIDVEIKNG
+2211 EVEIVNG
-2221 EVTEVI
+2221 EVTETTVK
-2227 VENEPRKTFMSFVKT
+2227 NTPRLTSFEFVKT
-2242 DDNVNPDA
+2242 DDNADVEKSNVLA
-2250 AKAISGAGFTVY
+2250 GAGFTLYNDEACEVQ
-2262 ADKECSTVALDF
+2262 TRDF
-2274 YGNKMSEGIS
+2274 YMNVVPESVSDELTGIVGFNNLLYS
-2284 DADGN
+2284 DVKDT
-2289 VSFVNILYYENKN
+2289 VYYMR
-2302 TVLYIKETTTPEG
+2302 ETTTPEG
-2315 YVPLNYTIKAVIDT
+2315 YVPLDYTIKVVIDT
-2329 TGVVKYYALS
+2329 EGKAKLYNNATS
-2339 DSGETEITDT
+2339 EEITELKKVYLDEGKQFSNDLL
-2349 IHRVFAGGALESDY
+2349 RV
-2363 TRIINHRGSVILN
+2363 TNHRGSVILN

-2414 VDTTKTQGTY
+2414 VDATKTQGNY

-2462 ENKMPYGDK
+2462 ANKMPYGDK

-2489 ITVIDNNTLLPK
+2489 ITVIDNNPLLPK

>member
-10 VVLSAVTMATTW
+10 VVLSTVMMVSTW

-141 VSEKPQYVAVSFD
+141 VSEKPQYVTVSFD
-154 AISVPMDKEEELN
+154 AISVPMDKEEELS

-204 SEDATKRAYIA
+204 SEDATRRAYIA

-230 EVSDIAN
+230 EVSNIAN
-237 VEKDEMSEG
+237 VEEDKMSEG

-253 SEADTEEVNQSNVIA
+253 SEADTEEVSQSNVIA

-281 ERVSMLGDDVSD
+281 ERVSMLGEDVSD
-293 DNGHGDEMIS
+293 DNGHGDEIIS

-310 DAKVISIKAMDSNG
+310 DAKIISIKAMDSNG

-406 GTRLETSNYGK
+406 GTRLENSNYGK

-459 KGKVEEPTEP
+459 RGKVEEPTEP
-469 VTETVTQPTTEP
+469 VTEPVTQPTTEP
-481 TTKPST
+481 STKPST
-487 TQPSTAQPS
+487 TQPS

-509 VSDIKSLPVD
+509 VSDVKSLPVD
-519 TSKKVVI
+519 TSKKVVV
-526 KYLFVDSSELSGSEN
+526 KYLFVDSFELSGSET

-568 GTYKVIADAPFSNGA
+568 GTYKVVADAPFNNGT
-583 SSSKALDVDFAKGNV
+583 SSIKALDVDFANGNA
-598 NGEVVTKGVSYDYDT
+598 NGEVVSEGVSYDYDT
-613 NVATISEGNMSISDG
+613 NVATISEGNMSISEG

-663 RTISDKPFNGLALD
+663 RTISGKPFNGLALD
-677 LDTSVSLSKDDL
+677 LDTPVSLSKDDL
-689 TVYVNGAKF
+689 AVYVNGAKF
-698 DEFTVEDNILN
+698 DDFTVEDNILN
-709 VDKYFGLVSNLKI
+709 IVKYFGLVSDLRI

-727 VNSEF
+727 VTSEF
-732 KISSRDSFGNVVDGD
+732 KVSSRDGYGNVVDGN
-747 SYDEDNL
+747 SYDNDL

-765 KTGATTEIGVKI
+765 KAGATAEVGVKLGNI
-777 GSSDYWQGEDGLPVD
+777 YYEQGAGGLPVD
-792 KNPIY
+792 KNPIDGSEY
-797 SSKKDGVGGQ
+797 TGVGGQ
-807 SSYIAD
+807 STFIAQ
-813 LGIATSIKFS
+813 LGIATSMSFGS
-823 GHTLNF
+823 HNLNF
-829 QFYNSSGKSYGVWSN
+829 QLYNKSGKSYGIWSN

-859 CWHIGTGWSL
+859 CWHIGTGYSL
-869 SKNDPAFKSATLK
+869 ANGQYKSANVK
-882 VLSKDTKDGIT
+882 VLSTNTKDGVT

-912 SQGVGIITKIRV
+912 SQGVGIITTIRV
-924 RDSKIKLQMV
+924 RDSKIKLQMA

-939 AGFNTVY
+939 AGFNTPY
-946 NRAGAKYGIYT
+946 SRAGAKYYIYT
-957 NQSCTTHFKINNKN
+957 NQSCTTHFKIDKKD

-996 KGSRFWGKDSGA
+996 KGTRFWGKDSGA
-1008 DIPKGTYYAK
+1008 DIQKGTYYAK

-1043 SVGKKDSKNKP
+1043 SVGKKDSKNRP

-1064 GTDVGT
+1064 GTYVGT

-1131 IYYDPDSGHFG
+1131 TYYDSNSGHFG

-1207 YRPNGSSEGIAD
+1207 YRPNGNSKGITD
-1219 EPANDPFIISIKK
+1219 EPLNDPFIVLIQK
-1232 RNAITGETKRLENAV
+1232 RNAITGETKDLEGAV

-1252 YAEYLDSAKYKDSFE
+1252 YGEYLDFTKYEKNFP
-1267 VDSSDPNAKF
+1267 VDTSDPNAEI
-1277 PKFTAS
+1277 PKFTENS
-1283 KPTRTW
+1283 PKRTW
-1289 YIKTDKDGY
+1289 YIKTDKYGY
-1298 AELDQGEQYLLKNN
+1298 AELSD
-1312 PDYPSFNSDAVYTVT
+1312 DYIQHTSSYNSDDVYTTVDAFGKLRT
-1327 KKDGSLVIA
+1327 VV
-1336 IPYGT
+1336 PYGT
-1341 LKVTEVQAPDKY
+1341 LKVTEVQAPEKY
-1353 EITPVVYYR
+1353 DITPVVYYR
-1362 ALREGGA
+1362 TLDDNGTEVVD
-1369 SWISQIELPVDEN
+1369 QVELPIDEN
-1382 PKVEMDTT
+1382 PKVEMDTV
-1390 AIDADT
+1390 AIDTDT
-1396 NSHNA
+1396 NSHNG
-1401 FTSAKSCITDTITY
+1401 FTSAKTCVSDTITY
-1415 SNLTGGKEYT
+1415 SNLTGSKEYT
-1425 FKGMLIRKSDGSK
+1425 IKGMLIKKSDGSK
-1438 IPLLNKD
+1438 IPLLNED
-1445 GTILKDSKGNQATEK
+1445 GTILKDTKGNQATEK
-1460 SVTMVAKPAGLG
+1460 SVTMTAGANG
-1472 NYTIKY
+1472 SGHYSIKY
-1478 YFNSNGLENDSVV
+1478 YFNSNGLEKDSVV

-1526 MITVATDDATDS
+1526 MITVATNDATDS
-1538 DISYI
+1538 DISYV
-1543 PDDGWGYISDKVS
+1543 PDDDWGNITDKVS
-1556 YVGLDKNRS
+1556 YVGLDKNRF

-1574 IENGKVSDTPVNI
+1574 IENGKVSNTPVDI
-1587 NTSGMTFEKAI
+1587 LISGMTFAKAI
-1598 YTRFQPTSDS
+1598 YTTFRPSSDS
-1608 GTVNVSNIRF
+1608 GTVEVSNIRF
-1618 GLPEGKVDLTTRK
+1618 RFPEGRVDLTNRK

-1645 IMKNGKVDPGSI
+1645 IMKNGKVDSGSI
-1657 HKDPNDTNQI
+1657 HKDPTDTNQI

-1682 NASGN
+1682 NASGD
-1687 GKVGYISGKLSQT
+1687 GKVGYISGRLSQT
-1700 SIAETITLENLNA
+1700 MIEETVTLENLNA
-1713 TKEYELS
+1713 TDEYQLS
-1720 PYVMFK
+1720 PYLVLK
-1726 DTEEILDKA
+1726 STGKVLDKA

-1748 ITKASDGS
+1748 ITKSAEGD
-1756 TFKPNGGGW
+1756 TFVPNGGGW
-1765 GSDSGRFKFTA
+1765 SYDNGRFKFTA
-1776 LAKTMQIKLVFD
+1776 LAKTQMIKLAFD
-1788 LSAYKDSLAGRE
+1788 VSAYKDTLVGE
-1800 VVVCEE
+1800 EIVVCEE
-1806 VGGMQLVDGDEY
+1806 VGGTQLFDGDEY
-1818 YTTYGEHADLN
+1818 YCTYGEHNDL
-1829 DADQTVK
+1829 DDKDQTVK
-1836 FISSTIKTEASMVST
+1836 FISSTVKTKASMAST

-1857 ALGNDVVKDTVSLTG
+1857 ALGNDTVKDTVSLTG

-1880 LQGYLVDKATSQSI
+1880 LQGYLVDKATSQRI

-1899 GKTFVA
+1899 NKNFVA

-1911 VETNLGIDTSTLAG
+1911 VEMNLGIDTSELTG
-1925 KDIVAYEKLYYRGSL
+1925 KDVVAYEFLYYQGKL
-1940 IASHEDIND
+1940 IASHVDVND
-1949 TDQTVTILNP
+1949 ADQTVTILNP
-1959 TIKTSASDNR
+1959 TIKTSASSNKSSVHRDN
-1969 HDISRDDVSLR
+1969 VLLR
-1980 PSSNI
+1980 SSSNI

-1999 YKIEGQVIEKSS
+1999 YTIEGQVIEKSS
-2011 EEPVTLKDT
+2011 EEPVALKNT
-2020 SATIN
+2020 SAKTN
-2025 GTKLNVTL
+2025 GTNLDVTL

-2053 VFRYIFDST
+2053 VFRYIIDST

-2104 ITKVDSN
+2104 VTKVDST
-2111 TGEVVKDSA
+2111 TGKVVKDSA
-2120 TFNLYKVNDDG
+2120 TFNLYKVNADG
-2131 TETLVSNHFSSIV
+2131 TETLVNNHFSSIV
-2144 SQQLGTYVYQSKESS
+2144 SQQLGTYVYCYDESS

-2173 GMLVNPDYVGTMSI
+2173 GMLVDPNDVGTMSI

-2197 REIKAPENYIIPDQ
+2197 REIKAPANYIISNQ
-2211 EGIDVEIKNG
+2211 EGIDVEIVNG
-2221 EVTEVI
+2221 EVTEAV
-2227 VENEPRKTFMSFVKT
+2227 VENEPRKTFMTFVKT
-2242 DDNVNPDA
+2242 DDNANPDS
-2250 AKAISGAGFTVY
+2250 AKALSGAGFTVY

-2274 YGNKMSEGIS
+2274 YGNKISEGIS

-2289 VSFVNILYYENKN
+2289 VSFDNILYYENKD

-2393 KVTKVVAD
+2393 KVTKAVAD

-2414 VDTTKTQGTY
+2414 VDATATQGTY
-2424 RAEDLQKGTSTLKT
+2424 RAEDMQKGTSTLKT

-2462 ENKMPYGDK
+2462 ANKMPYGDK

-2476 TADKPDIGLTNDG
+2476 TADKPDIGLTDDG

-2511 WIGLVSLLI
+2511 WIGLVLLLI

-2531 AKKINIFLK
+2531 AKKINIF
-2540 RG
+2540 

>member
-41 YVKLTDNGSVKVNAQ
+41 YVKLTDNGSVKVTAQ

-111 VSEYSTTTDS
+111 VSEYSITTDS
-121 GDVSEEDLSNE
+121 SDVSEEDLSNE

-141 VSEKPQYVAVSFD
+141 VSEKPQYVTVSFD
-154 AISVPMDKEEELN
+154 ALTVSIDKDEELN

-215 LSKIADFVNV
+215 LSKIADFVNI

-253 SEADTEEVNQSNVIA
+253 SEADTEEVSQSNVIA

-395 GAYIIGAANSD
+395 GAYILGAANSD

-417 TVDYNVVAGSTS
+417 TVDYNVIAGSTS

-459 KGKVEEPTEP
+459 KVKSDDKPKEDKPKEDKPEEPDE
-469 VTETVTQPTTEP
+469 
-481 TTKPST
+481 
-487 TQPSTAQPS
+487 
-496 TEPTTQPT
+496 
-504 TGSES
+504 
-509 VSDIKSLPVD
+509 VSKVKSLPKDD
-519 TSKKVVI
+519 TKVVLV
-526 KYLFVDSSELSGSEN
+526 KYLFLDKSKVTGAET
-541 IDRVML
+541 IDNVML
-547 ANNNSL
+547 GNKNYV

-558 EYAPVYKAKD
+558 SYVPVYDDGDSYKVVANTPLVNGTSSDKFMDVIFARGNDKGIVVKD
-568 GTYKVIADAPFSNGA
+568 GVSFDFDSNI
-583 SSSKALDVDFAKGNV
+583 
-598 NGEVVTKGVSYDYDT
+598 
-613 NVATISEGNMSISDG
+613 ATISKDAIKTDDNSDF
-628 DYANMQVQVMLA
+628 ANIQIQLLA
-640 TSLDTLSKV
+640 TTSLKTSAKV
-649 NVTVETEKGKLLDK
+649 NVTVEDGKGKLLNK
-663 RTISDKPFNGLALD
+663 ETFSNNPYEYFSLL
-677 LDTSVSLSKDDL
+677 LDTNKSISAEDISVFI
-689 TVYVNGAKF
+689 NG
-698 DEFTVEDNILN
+698 
-709 VDKYFGLVSNLKI
+709 SNNAL
-722 VVNKK
+722 NKK
-727 VNSEF
+727 YYSVKENVLSIGNFGVLSDVRVVINKEVNSSF
-732 KISSRDSFGNVVDGD
+732 KVCLATPGYGVDMSRLPT
-747 SYDEDNL
+747 SYLKE
-754 YLADGTDVSWL
+754 GTDVSMFKGKENISTTVDIYVGRKGYSSDTQDGSLGKLEPLEVWDHDTIDDDL
-765 KTGATTEIGVKI
+765 LNATIGV
-777 GSSDYWQGEDGLPVD
+777 
-792 KNPIY
+792 
-797 SSKKDGVGGQ
+797 SK
-807 SSYIAD
+807 
-813 LGIATSIKFS
+813 SIKFN
-823 GHTLNF
+823 GKPVNF
-829 QFYNSSGKSYGVWSN
+829 QFYDRTGKSSK
-844 VDPGHGSYNHALPGN
+844 GSYPGADAYNKGFDSYCHHASVSSP
-859 CWHIGTGWSL
+859 S
-869 SKNDPAFKSATLK
+869 
-882 VLSKDTKDGIT
+882 
-893 TLVFRIVTKNGM
+893 
-905 AGGGAGF
+905 GGGERSAVMRLLKYEDGRKSDGSGYIYLTF
-912 SQGVGIITKIRV
+912 AIESTGYIASSPIQTTGGLFKVAVPHSANT
-924 RDSKIKLQMV
+924 IKLQMV

-946 NRAGAKYGIYT
+946 NRAGAKYDIYT

-996 KGSRFWGKDSGA
+996 EGSRFWGKDSGA

-1106 YWTKKDAEKGI
+1106 YWTEKDAEKGI

-1131 IYYDPDSGHFG
+1131 TYYDPDSGHYG
-1142 TNNHDTDAVYK
+1142 TNSHDTDAVYK

-1194 TDSGITNSKGLKI
+1194 TDSCITNSKGLKI
-1207 YRPNGSSEGIAD
+1207 YRPNGNSKGIKD
-1219 EPANDPFIISIKK
+1219 EPANDPFIISIQKK
-1232 RNAITGETKRLENAV
+1232 NAITGETKDLKDAV

-1252 YAEYLDSAKYKDSFE
+1252 YAEYLDSSKYPDAYN
-1267 VDSSDPNAKF
+1267 VDTSNSNADI
-1277 PKFTAS
+1277 PKFNAS

-1289 YIKTDKDGY
+1289 YIKTDKYGY
-1298 AELDQGEQYLLKNN
+1298 AKLDQGEQYLLKNN
-1312 PDYPSFNSDAVYTVT
+1312 SNYPSFNSDSVYTD
-1327 KKDGSLVIA
+1327 KDTGDVIV
-1336 IPYGT
+1336 PYGT
-1341 LKVTEVQAPDKY
+1341 LKVTEVKAPDKY

-1362 ALREGGA
+1362 ALKEDSLA
-1369 SWISQIELPVDEN
+1369 SITQVELPVDET
-1382 PKVEMDTT
+1382 PKVEMDTVALNT
-1390 AIDADT
+1390 DT
-1396 NSHNA
+1396 KSHNG
-1401 FTSAKSCITDTITY
+1401 FTSAKSCVSDTITY
-1415 SNLTGGKEYT
+1415 SNLTGGKDYT
-1425 FKGMLIRKSDGSK
+1425 IKGMLIKKSDGSK
-1438 IPLLNKD
+1438 IPLLNED

-1460 SVTMVAKPAGLG
+1460 VVNMVAKPNGLG
-1472 NYTIKY
+1472 HHTIKY

-1510 INDADQTVS
+1510 ITDVDQTVS

-1526 MITVATDDATDS
+1526 MITVATNDATDS
-1538 DISYI
+1538 DISYV
-1543 PDDGWGYISDKVS
+1543 PDDDIGTITDKVS

-1574 IENGKVSDTPVNI
+1574 IVNGKVSDTPVDI
-1587 NTSGMTFEKAI
+1587 SSGRNPVKAI
-1598 YTRFQPTSDS
+1598 YTTFRPSSNS
-1608 GTVNVSNIRF
+1608 GTVAVSNIQFRF
-1618 GLPEGKVDLTTRK
+1618 PEGRADLTNRK

-1638 TYDDGSS
+1638 TYSDGSS

-1667 VTYSDLPIDTTAKVA
+1667 VTYSDLPVDTTAKVA
-1682 NASGN
+1682 NASGD

-1700 SIAETITLENLNA
+1700 MIEETVTLENLNA
-1713 TKEYELS
+1713 TDEYQLS
-1720 PYVMFK
+1720 PYLVLK
-1726 DTEEILDKA
+1726 STGKVLDKA

-1748 ITKASDGS
+1748 ITKGAEGD
-1756 TFKPNGGGW
+1756 TFVPNGGGW
-1765 GSDSGRFKFTA
+1765 NSPEGRFKFTA
-1776 LAKTMQIKLVFD
+1776 LAKTQMIKLAFD
-1788 LSAYKDSLAGRE
+1788 VSAYKNTLAGEE

-1806 VGGMQLVDGDEY
+1806 IGGIQSFDGDDYY
-1818 YTTYGEHADLN
+1818 YTYGVHNDLD

-1836 FISSTIKTEASMVST
+1836 FISSTIKTKASMVST

-1857 ALGNDVVKDTVSLTG
+1857 ALGNDTVKDTVSLTG
-1872 LIKGQTYS
+1872 LIVGQTYS
-1880 LQGYLVDKATSQSI
+1880 LQGHLIDKATTKSI

-1899 GKTFVA
+1899 NKNFVA

-1911 VETNLGIDTSTLAG
+1911 VEMDLGIDTSELAG
-1925 KDIVAYEKLYYRGSL
+1925 KDIVVYENLYYRGSL
-1940 IASHEDIND
+1940 IASHVDIND
-1949 TDQTVTILNP
+1949 VDQTVTILNP
-1959 TIKTSASDNR
+1959 TIKTKASSSSS
-1969 HDISRDDVSLR
+1969 DIHNTNVPVRQR
-1980 PSSNI
+1980 GYI
-1985 YDTVSMTGLIPGKT
+1985 YDTVDMTGLIPGKEYT
-1999 YKIEGQVIEKSS
+1999 ISGQLLSKDT
-2011 EEPVTLKDT
+2011 EEAVVLLKDGVKATLSNTNLPVTVSEDNK
-2020 SATIN
+2020 
-2025 GTKLNVTL
+2025 TL
-2033 SENNLSATTTFT
+2033 STVFT
-2045 AVGESQDV
+2045 AKAESQSIV
-2053 VFRYIFDST
+2053 IRYCLDST

-2074 LYYGDDLIATHRDLT
+2074 LYYDDELIATHRDLT

-2104 ITKVDSN
+2104 VTKVDSI

-2144 SQQLGTYVYQSKESS
+2144 SQRLGTYVYQSKESY

-2173 GMLVNPDYVGTMSI
+2173 GMLVNPDDVGTMSI

-2197 REIKAPENYIIPDQ
+2197 KEIKSPTNYIISEEDGV
-2211 EGIDVEIKNG
+2211 EVEIVNG
-2221 EVTEVI
+2221 EVTETTVK
-2227 VENEPRKTFMSFVKT
+2227 NTPRLTSFEFVKT
-2242 DDNVNPDA
+2242 DDNADVEKSNVLA
-2250 AKAISGAGFTVY
+2250 GAGFTLYNDEACEVQT
-2262 ADKECSTVALDF
+2262 KDF
-2274 YGNKMSEGIS
+2274 YGNVVPESVSDKSMGIVGFNNLLYS
-2284 DADGN
+2284 DVKDT
-2289 VSFVNILYYENKN
+2289 VYYMR
-2302 TVLYIKETTTPEG
+2302 ETTTPEG
-2315 YVPLNYTIKAVIDT
+2315 YVPLDYTIKVVIDT
-2329 TGVVKYYALS
+2329 EGKAKLYNNATS
-2339 DSGETEITDT
+2339 EEITELKKVYLDEGKQFSNDLL
-2349 IHRVFAGGALESDY
+2349 RV
-2363 TRIINHRGSVILN
+2363 INHRGSVVLN

-2393 KVTKVVAD
+2393 KVTKAVAD

-2414 VDTTKTQGTY
+2414 VDATATQGTY
-2424 RAEDLQKGTSTLKT
+2424 RAEDMQKGTSTLKT

-2476 TADKPDIGLTNDG
+2476 TADKPDIGLIDDG
-2489 ITVIDNNTLLPK
+2489 ITVIDNNPLLPK

>member
-141 VSEKPQYVAVSFD
+141 VSEKPQYVTVSFD
-154 AISVPMDKEEELN
+154 ALTVSIDKDEELN

-215 LSKIADFVNV
+215 LSKVADFVNV

-253 SEADTEEVNQSNVIA
+253 SEADTEGVSQSNVIA

-310 DAKVISIKAMDSNG
+310 DAKIISIKAMDSNG

-387 YFIPGCVE
+387 YFISGCVE

-406 GTRLETSNYGK
+406 GTRLESSNYGK

-487 TQPSTAQPS
+487 TQPSTTQPS

-677 LDTSVSLSKDDL
+677 LDTSVSISKDDL
-689 TVYVNGAKF
+689 TVYINGAKF

-732 KISSRDSFGNVVDGD
+732 KISSRDSFGNVVDGS
-747 SYDEDNL
+747 SYDNNL

-797 SSKKDGVGGQ
+797 SSKNGVGGQ
-807 SSYIAD
+807 SIYIAD

-939 AGFNTVY
+939 AGFNTAY
-946 NRAGAKYGIYT
+946 NRAGAKYNIYT
-957 NQSCTTHFKINNKN
+957 NQSCTTHFKIGNKN

-996 KGSRFWGKDSGA
+996 KGTRFWGKDSGA
-1008 DIPKGTYYAK
+1008 DISKGTYYAK

-1032 KFQRDGYYKFV
+1032 KFQKDGYYKFV

-1106 YWTKKDAEKGI
+1106 YWTKKDADKGI

-1131 IYYDPDSGHFG
+1131 TYYVPDSGHYG
-1142 TNNHDTDAVYK
+1142 TNSHDTDAVYK

-1176 REVTAPKGYALD
+1176 REVTAPKGYDLD
-1188 KTVYQL
+1188 KNVYQL

-1207 YRPNGSSEGIAD
+1207 YRPNGNSKGIKD
-1219 EPANDPFIISIKK
+1219 EPLNDPFIISIQK
-1232 RNAITGETKRLENAV
+1232 RNAITGETKYLEGAV

-1252 YAEYLDSAKYKDSFE
+1252 YAEYLDFTKYEKNFP
-1267 VDSSDPNAKF
+1267 VDTSDPNAEI
-1277 PKFTAS
+1277 PKFTAN

-1289 YIKTDKDGY
+1289 YVKTDSDGF
-1298 AELDQGEQYLLKNN
+1298 ADLSD
-1312 PDYPSFNSDAVYTVT
+1312 DYIQHTSSFNSDDVYMVSR
-1327 KKDGSLVIA
+1327 KDGTLWTVV
-1336 IPYGT
+1336 PFGT
-1341 LKVTEVQAPDKY
+1341 LKVTEVQAPEKY
-1353 EITPVVYYR
+1353 DITPVVYYR
-1362 ALREGGA
+1362 TIDNNGTDDVD
-1369 SWISQIELPVDEN
+1369 QVELPIDEN
-1382 PKVEMDTT
+1382 PKVEMDTVAVDT
-1390 AIDADT
+1390 DT
-1396 NSHNA
+1396 NSHNG
-1401 FTSAKSCITDTITY
+1401 FTSAKTCVSDTIIY

-1425 FKGMLIRKSDGSK
+1425 VKGMLIKKSDGSK
-1438 IPLLNKD
+1438 IPLLNED
-1445 GTILKDSKGNQATEK
+1445 GTILKDPKGKQATEK
-1460 SVTMVAKPAGLG
+1460 SVTMTASANGLG
-1472 NYTIKY
+1472 HYSIKY
-1478 YFNSNGLENDSVV
+1478 YFNSNGLEKDSVV

-1510 INDADQTVS
+1510 ITDADQTVF

-1538 DISYI
+1538 AISYI
-1543 PDDGWGYISDKVS
+1543 PDDNWGNISDKVS
-1556 YVGLDKNRS
+1556 YVGLDKNRF

-1574 IENGKVSDTPVNI
+1574 IENGKVSDTPVDI
-1587 NTSGMTFEKAI
+1587 LKSGMNFVKAI
-1598 YTRFQPTSDS
+1598 YTKFRPTSDS
-1608 GTVNVSNIRF
+1608 GTVKVSNIRF
-1618 GLPEGKVDLTTRK
+1618 RFPEGKADLTTRK

-1638 TYDDGSS
+1638 SYDDGSS
-1645 IMKNGKVDPGSI
+1645 IMKSGQVDPGSI
-1657 HKDPNDTNQI
+1657 HKDPTDTNQI
-1667 VTYSDLPIDTTAKVA
+1667 VTYSDLPIDTTAKIA
-1682 NASGN
+1682 NASGD
-1687 GKVGYISGKLSQT
+1687 GKVGYISGRLSQT
-1700 SIAETITLENLNA
+1700 MIEETVTLENLNA
-1713 TKEYELS
+1713 TEEYQLS
-1720 PYVMFK
+1720 PYLVLK
-1726 DTEEILDKA
+1726 SSGKVLDKA

-1748 ITKASDGS
+1748 ITKGADGGI
-1756 TFKPNGGGW
+1756 FIPNGGGW
-1765 GSDSGRFKFTA
+1765 SYDNGRFKFTA
-1776 LAKTMQIKLVFD
+1776 LAKTQVIKLAFD
-1788 LSAYKDSLAGRE
+1788 VSAYKDTLVGEE

-1806 VGGMQLVDGDEY
+1806 VGGIQSFDDEEY
-1818 YTTYGEHADLN
+1818 YYTYGEHDDL
-1829 DADQTVK
+1829 DDKDQTVR
-1836 FISSTIKTEASMVST
+1836 FISSTVKTKASMAST
-1851 NTKYAY
+1851 NTQYGY
-1857 ALGNDVVKDTVSLTG
+1857 ALGNDNVKDTVSLTG
-1872 LIKGQTYS
+1872 LIAGQTYS
-1880 LQGYLVDKATSQSI
+1880 LQGRLVDKATGQSI

-1899 GKTFVA
+1899 NKTFVA

-1911 VETNLGIDTSTLAG
+1911 VEMNLGIDTSELAG
-1925 KDIVAYEKLYYRGSL
+1925 KDIVVYENLYHRGSL
-1940 IASHEDIND
+1940 IASHVDIND
-1949 TDQTVTILNP
+1949 VDQTVTILNP
-1959 TIKTSASDNR
+1959 TIKTKASSSSS
-1969 HDISRDDVSLR
+1969 DIHNTNVPVRQR
-1980 PSSNI
+1980 GYI
-1985 YDTVSMTGLIPGKT
+1985 YDTVDMTGLIPGKEYT
-1999 YKIEGQVIEKSS
+1999 ITGQLLSKDT
-2011 EEPVTLKDT
+2011 EETIVLLKDGVKATLSNTNLPVTVSEDNK
-2020 SATIN
+2020 
-2025 GTKLNVTL
+2025 TL
-2033 SENNLSATTTFT
+2033 SMVFT
-2045 AVGESQDV
+2045 AKAESQSIV
-2053 VFRYIFDST
+2053 IRYCLDST

-2074 LYYGDDLIATHRDLT
+2074 LYYDGELIATHRDLT
-2089 DTDQTLTYKSEGSLK
+2089 DTDQTLTYRSEGSLK
-2104 ITKVDSN
+2104 VTKVDSI

-2144 SQQLGTYVYQSKESS
+2144 SQQLGTYVYRYDESS

-2173 GMLVNPDYVGTMSI
+2173 GMLVDPNDVGTMSI

-2197 REIKAPENYIIPDQ
+2197 REIKAPANYIISNQ
-2211 EGIDVEIKNG
+2211 EGIDVEIVNG
-2221 EVTEVI
+2221 EVTEAV
-2227 VENEPRKTFMSFVKT
+2227 VENEPRKTFMTFVKT
-2242 DDNVNPDA
+2242 DDNANPDL
-2250 AKAISGAGFTVY
+2250 AKALSGAGFTVY

-2274 YGNKMSEGIS
+2274 YGNKISEGIS

-2289 VSFVNILYYENKN
+2289 VFFDNILYYENKD
-2302 TVLYIKETTTPEG
+2302 TILYIKETTTPEG

-2339 DSGETEITDT
+2339 VSGETEITDT

-2363 TRIINHRGSVILN
+2363 TRIINRRGSVILN

-2393 KVTKVVAD
+2393 KVTKAVAD

-2414 VDTTKTQGTY
+2414 VDATATQGTY

-2462 ENKMPYGDK
+2462 ANKMPYGDK

-2489 ITVIDNNTLLPK
+2489 ITVIDNNPLLPK

>member
-36 EMGTV
+36 ETGTV

-141 VSEKPQYVAVSFD
+141 VSEKPQYVTVSFD

-167 DLDFSTCRLL
+167 DLDFSICRLL

-459 KGKVEEPTEP
+459 KVKSDDKPKEDKPKEDKPEEPDE
-469 VTETVTQPTTEP
+469 
-481 TTKPST
+481 
-487 TQPSTAQPS
+487 
-496 TEPTTQPT
+496 
-504 TGSES
+504 
-509 VSDIKSLPVD
+509 VSKVKSLPKDD
-519 TSKKVVI
+519 TKVVLV
-526 KYLFVDSSELSGSEN
+526 KYLLLDKSKITGTET
-541 IDRVML
+541 IDKVML
-547 ANNNSL
+547 SNQNSV

-558 EYAPVYKAKD
+558 SYVPVYDDGNSYKVVANTPLVNGTSSDKFMDVIFARGNDKGIVVKD
-568 GTYKVIADAPFSNGA
+568 GVSFDFDSNI
-583 SSSKALDVDFAKGNV
+583 
-598 NGEVVTKGVSYDYDT
+598 
-613 NVATISEGNMSISDG
+613 ATISKDAIKTDNNSDF
-628 DYANMQVQVMLA
+628 ANIQIQLLA
-640 TSLDTLSKV
+640 TTSLKTSAKV
-649 NVTVETEKGKLLDK
+649 NVTVEDGKGKLLNKETFSNDPYEYF
-663 RTISDKPFNGLALD
+663 SLL
-677 LDTSVSLSKDDL
+677 LDTNKSISAEDISVFI
-689 TVYVNGAKF
+689 NG
-698 DEFTVEDNILN
+698 
-709 VDKYFGLVSNLKI
+709 SNNAL
-722 VVNKK
+722 NKK
-727 VNSEF
+727 YYSVKENVLSIGSFGVLSDVRVVINKEVNSSF
-732 KISSRDSFGNVVDGD
+732 KVCLATPGHGVDMSRLPT
-747 SYDEDNL
+747 SYLKE
-754 YLADGTDVSWL
+754 GTDVSMFKGKENISTTVDIYVGRKGYSYDKWDGSL
-765 KTGATTEIGVKI
+765 GKLEPLEVWDHDTIDDDLLNATIGV
-777 GSSDYWQGEDGLPVD
+777 
-792 KNPIY
+792 
-797 SSKKDGVGGQ
+797 SK
-807 SSYIAD
+807 
-813 LGIATSIKFS
+813 SIKFN
-823 GHTLNF
+823 GKPVNF
-829 QFYNSSGKSYGVWSN
+829 QFYDKTGKSSK
-844 VDPGHGSYNHALPGN
+844 GSYPGADAYNKGFVSYCHHASVSSP
-859 CWHIGTGWSL
+859 S
-869 SKNDPAFKSATLK
+869 
-882 VLSKDTKDGIT
+882 
-893 TLVFRIVTKNGM
+893 
-905 AGGGAGF
+905 GGGERSAVMRLLKYEDGRKSDGSGYIYLTFAIESTGF
-912 SQGVGIITKIRV
+912 IASSQIQTTGGLFKVGVPHSANT
-924 RDSKIKLQMV
+924 IKLQMA

-939 AGFNTVY
+939 KGFNTDY
-946 NRAGAKYGIYT
+946 SRAGAKYNIYT
-957 NQSCTTHFKINNKN
+957 DKACTKPFKFGGKD
-971 AYITIDSDGYGK
+971 AYITIDEYGYGK
-983 LGSGSGVN
+983 LGEGDGTN
-991 NDSND
+991 TDKNDE
-996 KGSRFWGKDSGA
+996 GSRFEGRNSGA
-1008 DIPKGTYYAK
+1008 NIPKGTYYAK
-1018 EVDAPTSGKYTCGS
+1018 EVEAPTSGKYTKGS
-1032 KFQRDGYYKFV
+1032 DFQKTGGNNGYYEFMN
-1043 SVGKKDSKNKP
+1043 VGKKDSKNIP
-1054 IYRAHYFNKK
+1054 IYRAHYYTKY
-1064 GTDVGT
+1064 GVEAGT
-1070 PEDDPLIL
+1070 PEDDPLINI
-1078 LQLKKM
+1078 QLNKI
-1084 SATPE
+1084 SANPE
-1089 FTNGNS
+1089 LTKGNS
-1095 CYSLQGAVYNI
+1095 CYSYEGAVYGI
-1106 YWTKKDAEKGI
+1106 YWLRSDANDGKNCRGYITTDEDGYGTYLAEGSKGYGI
-1117 NDHGTMTT
+1117 NS
-1125 DKDGYA
+1125 KDT
-1131 IYYDPDSGHFG
+1131 S
-1142 TNNHDTDAVYK
+1142 AVYK
-1153 GKGSGTPV
+1153 NKNSGTPV
-1161 RAAQRDTSEFQGWYI
+1161 RAVKSRDKNTFTGWYV
-1176 REVTAPKGYALD
+1176 RELTAPKGYTVD
-1188 KTVYQL
+1188 DTVYQL
-1194 TDSGITNSKGLKI
+1194 TDSNKVTSEGLKI
-1207 YRPNGSSEGIAD
+1207 YRPNGSSKGIAD

-1252 YAEYLDSAKYKDSFE
+1252 YAEYLDSTKYEDSFE
-1267 VDSSDPNAKF
+1267 VDSSDPKDEI
-1277 PKFTAS
+1277 PKFNAS

-1289 YIKTDKDGY
+1289 YIKTDKYGY
-1298 AELDQGEQYLLKNN
+1298 AKLDKGKQYLLKNN
-1312 PDYPSFNSDAVYTVT
+1312 SNYPSFNSDAVYTD
-1327 KKDGSLVIA
+1327 KDTGDVVV
-1336 IPYGT
+1336 PFGT
-1341 LKVTEVQAPDKY
+1341 LKVTEVQAPEKY
-1353 EITPVVYYR
+1353 ELTPVIYYR
-1362 ALREGGA
+1362 ALREKHSG
-1369 SWISQIELPVDEN
+1369 WVSQVELPVDEN

-1425 FKGMLIRKSDGSK
+1425 VKGMLIKKSDGSK
-1438 IPLLNKD
+1438 VPLLNED
-1445 GTILKDSKGNQATEK
+1445 GSILKDSSGKQATQKE
-1460 SVTMVAKPAGLG
+1460 VTRTVSSSG
-1472 NYTIKY
+1472 NGKYNMKY

-1510 INDADQTVS
+1510 ITDVDQTVS

-1526 MITVATDDATDS
+1526 MITVATNDATDS
-1538 DISYI
+1538 DISYV
-1543 PDDGWGYISDKVS
+1543 PDDDIGIITDKVS

-1574 IENGKVSDTPVNI
+1574 IVNGKVSDTPVDI
-1587 NTSGMTFEKAI
+1587 SSGRNPVKAI
-1598 YTRFQPTSDS
+1598 YTTFRPSSNS
-1608 GTVNVSNIRF
+1608 GTVAVSNIQFRF
-1618 GLPEGKVDLTTRK
+1618 PEGRADLTNRK

-1638 TYDDGSS
+1638 TYSDGSS
-1645 IMKNGKVDPGSI
+1645 IMKNGKVDPGSV

-1667 VTYSDLPIDTTAKVA
+1667 VTYSDLPVDTTAKVA

-1720 PYVMFK
+1720 PYVVFK
-1726 DTEEILDKA
+1726 DTGKILDKA

-1756 TFKPNGGGW
+1756 TFKPDGGGW
-1765 GSDSGRFKFTA
+1765 NSDSGRFKFTA
-1776 LAKTMQIKLVFD
+1776 LAKTMQMKLVFD

-1806 VGGMQLVDGDEY
+1806 IGGMQLYNGEEFY
-1818 YTTYGEHADLN
+1818 YTYGEHKNLD

-1836 FISSTIKTEASMVST
+1836 FISSTIKTKASMVST

-1857 ALGNDVVKDTVSLTG
+1857 ALGNDTVKDTVSLTG

-1880 LQGYLVDKATSQSI
+1880 LQGYLVDKATSQRI

-1899 GKTFVA
+1899 NKNFVA

-1911 VETNLGIDTSTLAG
+1911 VEMNLGIDTSELTG
-1925 KDIVAYEKLYYRGSL
+1925 KDVVAYEFLYYQGKL
-1940 IASHEDIND
+1940 IASHVDIND
-1949 TDQTVTILNP
+1949 ADQTVTILNP
-1959 TIKTSASDNR
+1959 TIKTKASSSSS
-1969 HDISRDDVSLR
+1969 DIYNTNVPVRQR
-1980 PSSNI
+1980 GYI
-1985 YDTVSMTGLIPGKT
+1985 YDTVDMTGLIPGKEYT
-1999 YKIEGQVIEKSS
+1999 ISGQLLSKDT
-2011 EEPVTLKDT
+2011 EEAVVLLKDGVKATLSNTNLPVTVSEDNK
-2020 SATIN
+2020 
-2025 GTKLNVTL
+2025 TL
-2033 SENNLSATTTFT
+2033 STVFT
-2045 AVGESQDV
+2045 AKAESQSIV
-2053 VFRYIFDST
+2053 IRYCLDST

-2074 LYYGDDLIATHRDLT
+2074 LYYHDELIATHRDLT

-2104 ITKVDSN
+2104 VTKVDST

-2173 GMLVNPDYVGTMSI
+2173 GMLVNPDDVGTMSI

-2197 REIKAPENYIIPDQ
+2197 KEIKSPTNYIISEEDGV
-2211 EGIDVEIKNG
+2211 EVEIVNG
-2221 EVTEVI
+2221 EVTETTVK
-2227 VENEPRKTFMSFVKT
+2227 NTPRLTSFEFVKT
-2242 DDNVNPDA
+2242 DDNADVEKSNVLA
-2250 AKAISGAGFTVY
+2250 GAGFTLYNDEACEVQ
-2262 ADKECSTVALDF
+2262 TRDF
-2274 YGNKMSEGIS
+2274 YMNVVPESVSDKSTGIVGFNNLLYS
-2284 DADGN
+2284 DVKDT
-2289 VSFVNILYYENKN
+2289 VYYMR
-2302 TVLYIKETTTPEG
+2302 ETTTPEG
-2315 YVPLNYTIKAVIDT
+2315 YVPLDYTIKVVIDT
-2329 TGVVKYYALS
+2329 EGKAKLYNNATS
-2339 DSGETEITDT
+2339 EEITELKKVYLDEGKQFSNDLL
-2349 IHRVFAGGALESDY
+2349 RV
-2363 TRIINHRGSVILN
+2363 INHRGSVILN

-2393 KVTKVVAD
+2393 KVTKAVAD

-2414 VDTTKTQGTY
+2414 VDATATLGTY
-2424 RAEDLQKGTSTLKT
+2424 RAEDMQKGTSTLKT

-2476 TADKPDIGLTNDG
+2476 TADKPDIGLTDDG
-2489 ITVIDNNTLLPK
+2489 ITVIDNNPLLPK

-2531 AKKINIFLK
+2531 AKID
-2540 RG
+2540 

>member
-41 YVKLTDNGSVKVNAQ
+41 YVKLTDNGSVKVTAQ

-132 ISTKTDSVV
+132 ISTKADSVV
-141 VSEKPQYVAVSFD
+141 VSEKPQYVTVSFD
-154 AISVPMDKEEELN
+154 ALTVSIDKDEELN

-215 LSKIADFVNV
+215 LSKVADFVNV

-253 SEADTEEVNQSNVIA
+253 SEADTEEVSQSNVIA

-459 KGKVEEPTEP
+459 KVKSDDKPKEDKPKEDKPEEPNE
-469 VTETVTQPTTEP
+469 
-481 TTKPST
+481 
-487 TQPSTAQPS
+487 
-496 TEPTTQPT
+496 
-504 TGSES
+504 
-509 VSDIKSLPVD
+509 VSKVKSLPKDD
-519 TSKKVVI
+519 TKVVLV
-526 KYLFVDSSELSGSEN
+526 KYLLLDKSKITGTET
-541 IDRVML
+541 IDKVML
-547 ANNNSL
+547 SNQNSV

-558 EYAPVYKAKD
+558 SYVPVYDDGNSYKVVANTPLVNGTSSDKFMDVIFARGNDKGIVVKD
-568 GTYKVIADAPFSNGA
+568 GVSFDFDSNI
-583 SSSKALDVDFAKGNV
+583 
-598 NGEVVTKGVSYDYDT
+598 
-613 NVATISEGNMSISDG
+613 ATISKDAIKTDNNSDF
-628 DYANMQVQVMLA
+628 ANIQIQLLA
-640 TSLDTLSKV
+640 TTSLKTSAKV
-649 NVTVETEKGKLLDK
+649 NVTVEDGKGKLLNKETFSNDPYEYF
-663 RTISDKPFNGLALD
+663 SLL
-677 LDTSVSLSKDDL
+677 LDTNKSISAEDISVFI
-689 TVYVNGAKF
+689 NG
-698 DEFTVEDNILN
+698 
-709 VDKYFGLVSNLKI
+709 SNNAL
-722 VVNKK
+722 NKK
-727 VNSEF
+727 YYSVKENVLSIGSFGVLSDVRVVINKEVNSSF
-732 KISSRDSFGNVVDGD
+732 KVCLATPGHGVDMSRLPT
-747 SYDEDNL
+747 SYLKE
-754 YLADGTDVSWL
+754 GTDVSMFKGKENISTTVDIYVGRKGYSSDKWDGSL
-765 KTGATTEIGVKI
+765 GKLEPLEVWDHDTIDDDLLNATIGV
-777 GSSDYWQGEDGLPVD
+777 
-792 KNPIY
+792 
-797 SSKKDGVGGQ
+797 SK
-807 SSYIAD
+807 
-813 LGIATSIKFS
+813 SIKFN
-823 GHTLNF
+823 GKPVNF
-829 QFYNSSGKSYGVWSN
+829 QFYDKTGKSSK
-844 VDPGHGSYNHALPGN
+844 GSYPGADAYNKGFVSYCHHASVSSP
-859 CWHIGTGWSL
+859 S
-869 SKNDPAFKSATLK
+869 
-882 VLSKDTKDGIT
+882 
-893 TLVFRIVTKNGM
+893 
-905 AGGGAGF
+905 GGGERSAVMRLLKYEDGRKSDGSGYIYLTFAIESTGF
-912 SQGVGIITKIRV
+912 IASSPIQTTGGLFKVGVPHSANT
-924 RDSKIKLQMV
+924 IKLQMA

-939 AGFNTVY
+939 KGFNTDY
-946 NRAGAKYGIYT
+946 SRAGAKYNIYT
-957 NQSCTTHFKINNKN
+957 DKACTKPFKFGGKD
-971 AYITIDSDGYGK
+971 AYITIDEYGYGK
-983 LGSGSGVN
+983 LGEGNGTN
-991 NDSND
+991 TDKND
-996 KGSRFWGKDSGA
+996 KGSRFEGRNSGA
-1008 DIPKGTYYAK
+1008 NIPKGTYYAK
-1018 EVDAPTSGKYTCGS
+1018 EVEAPTSGKYTKGS
-1032 KFQRDGYYKFV
+1032 DFQQTGGNNGYYEFMN
-1043 SVGKKDSKNKP
+1043 VGKKDSKNIP
-1054 IYRAHYFNKK
+1054 IYRAHYYTKY
-1064 GTDVGT
+1064 GVEAGT
-1070 PEDDPLIL
+1070 PEDDPLINI
-1078 LQLKKM
+1078 QLNKI
-1084 SATPE
+1084 SANPE
-1089 FTNGNS
+1089 LTEGNS
-1095 CYSLQGAVYNI
+1095 CYSYEGAVYGI
-1106 YWTKKDAEKGI
+1106 YWLRSDANDGKNCRGYITTDEDGYGTYLAEGSKGYGI
-1117 NDHGTMTT
+1117 NS
-1125 DKDGYA
+1125 KDT
-1131 IYYDPDSGHFG
+1131 S
-1142 TNNHDTDAVYK
+1142 AVYK
-1153 GKGSGTPV
+1153 NKNSGTPV
-1161 RAAQRDTSEFQGWYI
+1161 RAVKSRDKNTFTGWYVK
-1176 REVTAPKGYALD
+1176 ELTAPKGYTVD
-1188 KTVYQL
+1188 NTVYQL
-1194 TDSGITNSKGLKI
+1194 TDSGYVTSEGLKI
-1207 YRPNGSSEGIAD
+1207 YRPNGNSKGIAD
-1219 EPANDPFIISIKK
+1219 EPANDPFIISIEKH
-1232 RNAITGETKRLENAV
+1232 NAITGKTDYLENAV

-1252 YAEYLDSAKYKDSFE
+1252 YAEYLDSSKYPDIHD
-1267 VDSSDPNAKF
+1267 VDTSNPNVDI
-1277 PKFTAS
+1277 PKFNAS

-1289 YIKTDKDGY
+1289 YIKTNEYGY
-1298 AELDQGEQYLLKNN
+1298 AKLDQGEQYLLKDN
-1312 PDYPSFNSDAVYTVT
+1312 PNYPSFNSDAVYAD
-1327 KKDGSLVIA
+1327 KDTGGVVV
-1336 IPYGT
+1336 PFGT

-1362 ALREGGA
+1362 ALREKKSAG
-1369 SWISQIELPVDEN
+1369 ISQIELPVDEN
-1382 PKVEMDTT
+1382 PKVEMDTV
-1390 AIDADT
+1390 AIDTDT
-1396 NSHNA
+1396 NSHNG
-1401 FTSAKSCITDTITY
+1401 FTSAKTCVSDTITY
-1415 SNLTGGKEYT
+1415 SNLTGGKDYT
-1425 FKGMLIRKSDGSK
+1425 IKGMLIKKSDGSK
-1438 IPLLNKD
+1438 IPLLNED
-1445 GTILKDSKGNQATEK
+1445 GTILKDLKGNQATEK
-1460 SVTMVAKPAGLG
+1460 VVNMVAKPNGLG
-1472 NYTIKY
+1472 TYTVKY
-1478 YFNSNGLENDSVV
+1478 YFNSNGLEKDSVV

-1526 MITVATDDATDS
+1526 MITAAKNMATDD

-1543 PDDGWGYISDKVS
+1543 PDDYWGNITDKVT
-1556 YVGLDKNRS
+1556 YVGLDKNQE

-1574 IENGKVSDTPVNI
+1574 IVNGKVSSTPADI
-1587 NTSGMTFEKAI
+1587 IYTSSTKFVKAI
-1598 YTRFQPTSDS
+1598 YTKFRPKADS

-1618 GLPEGKVDLTTRK
+1618 KFPEGNADLTTRK

-1638 TYDDGSS
+1638 TYSDGSS
-1645 IMKNGKVDPGSI
+1645 IMKNGRVDPGSI

-1667 VTYSDLPIDTTAKVA
+1667 VTYSDLPVDTTAKVA

-1720 PYVMFK
+1720 PYVVFK
-1726 DTEEILDKA
+1726 DTGKILDKA

-1756 TFKPNGGGW
+1756 TFKPDGGGW
-1765 GSDSGRFKFTA
+1765 NSDSGRFKFTA
-1776 LAKTMQIKLVFD
+1776 LAKTMQMKLVFD

-1806 VGGMQLVDGDEY
+1806 IGGMQLYSGEEFY
-1818 YTTYGEHADLN
+1818 YTYGEHKNLD

-1836 FISSTIKTEASMVST
+1836 FISSTIKTKASMVST

-1857 ALGNDVVKDTVSLTG
+1857 ALGNDTVKDTVSLTG
-1872 LIKGQTYS
+1872 LIPGETYS
-1880 LQGYLVDKATSQSI
+1880 LQGYVVDKNSNQIFAKGSKNFKAKAENETISI
-1894 NSQFT
+1894 D
-1899 GKTFVA
+1899 
-1905 TAESME
+1905 
-1911 VETNLGIDTSTLAG
+1911 LGIDISNCAG
-1925 KDIVAYEKLYYRGSL
+1925 RDLVVYEDLYYTGSV
-1940 IASHEDIND
+1940 IASHRDIND

-1959 TIKTSASDNR
+1959 TIKTKASSSSS
-1969 HDISRDDVSLR
+1969 DIYNTNVPVRQR
-1980 PSSNI
+1980 GYI
-1985 YDTVSMTGLIPGKT
+1985 YDTVDMTGLIPGKEYT
-1999 YKIEGQVIEKSS
+1999 ISGQLLSKDT
-2011 EEPVTLKDT
+2011 EEAVVLLKDGVKATLSNTNLPVTVSEDNK
-2020 SATIN
+2020 
-2025 GTKLNVTL
+2025 TL
-2033 SENNLSATTTFT
+2033 STVFT
-2045 AVGESQDV
+2045 AKAESQSIV
-2053 VFRYIFDST
+2053 IRYCLDST

-2074 LYYGDDLIATHRDLT
+2074 LYYDDELIATHRDLT

-2104 ITKVDSN
+2104 VTKVDST

-2173 GMLVNPDYVGTMSI
+2173 GMLVNPDDVGTMSI

-2197 REIKAPENYIIPDQ
+2197 KEIKSPTNYIISEEDGV
-2211 EGIDVEIKNG
+2211 EVEIVNG
-2221 EVTEVI
+2221 EVTETTVK
-2227 VENEPRKTFMSFVKT
+2227 NTPRLTSFEFVKT
-2242 DDNVNPDA
+2242 DDNADVEKSNVLA
-2250 AKAISGAGFTVY
+2250 GAGFTLYNDEACEVQ
-2262 ADKECSTVALDF
+2262 TRDF
-2274 YGNKMSEGIS
+2274 YMNVVPESVSDKSTGIVGFNNLLYS
-2284 DADGN
+2284 DVKDT
-2289 VSFVNILYYENKN
+2289 VYYMR
-2302 TVLYIKETTTPEG
+2302 ETTTPEG
-2315 YVPLNYTIKAVIDT
+2315 YVPLDYIIKVVIDT
-2329 TGVVKYYALS
+2329 EGKAKLYNNATS
-2339 DSGETEITDT
+2339 EEITELKKVYLDEGKQFSNDLL
-2349 IHRVFAGGALESDY
+2349 RV
-2363 TRIINHRGSVILN
+2363 INHRGSVILN

-2393 KVTKVVAD
+2393 KVTKAVAD

-2414 VDTTKTQGTY
+2414 VDATATQGTY
-2424 RAEDLQKGTSTLKT
+2424 RAEDMQKGTSTLKT

-2476 TADKPDIGLTNDG
+2476 TADKPDIGLTDDG

-2511 WIGLVSLLI
+2511 WIGLVLLLI

-2531 AKKINIFLK
+2531 AKKILK

>member
-22 VGAIPVFADEVSSG
+22 VGSIPVFADEVSSG
-36 EMGTV
+36 ETGIV
-41 YVKLTDNGSVKVNAQ
+41 YVKLTDNGSVKVTAQ

-100 DVKAVADLGYK
+100 DVKAVADFGYK

-141 VSEKPQYVAVSFD
+141 VSEKPQYVTVSFD
-154 AISVPMDKEEELN
+154 AISVPMDKDEELN

-204 SEDATKRAYIA
+204 DEDATKRAYIA
-215 LSKIADFVNV
+215 LSKVADFVNV
-225 DTADF
+225 DTTDF

-237 VEKDEMSEG
+237 VEEDEMSEG

-253 SEADTEEVNQSNVIA
+253 SEADTKEVSQSNVIA

-406 GTRLETSNYGK
+406 GTRLEVSNYGK

-459 KGKVEEPTEP
+459 KVKPDDKPKEDEDVK
-469 VTETVTQPTTEP
+469 PTTPKEDD
-481 TTKPST
+481 
-487 TQPSTAQPS
+487 
-496 TEPTTQPT
+496 
-504 TGSES
+504 S
-509 VSDIKSLPVD
+509 VVDASKS
-519 TSKKVVI
+519 VI
-526 KYLFVDSSELSGSEN
+526 VKYLFIDDSNLTGEETFDTIMATDSSK
-541 IDRVML
+541 V
-547 ANNNSL
+547 
-553 LYQLE
+553 LYQLQGF
-558 EYAPVYKAKD
+558 VDVIKGKD
-568 GTYKVIADAPFSNGA
+568 GTYKVTTDAPFVNG
-583 SSSKALDVDFAKGNV
+583 SSTSKKPLDVAFAKGND
-598 NGEVVTKGVSYDYDT
+598 NGMEVTKGVSYNFDT
-613 NVATISEGNMSISDG
+613 NVATVSEDALVKGDG
-628 DYANMQVQVMLA
+628 DFCNLQIQLLVP
-640 TSLDTLSKV
+640 TSLSKKAKVTALVEDETGKRLGVTNLNGTPYDESYVKIVTKDTLSKEDIKV
-649 NVTVETEKGKLLDK
+649 IANGSS
-663 RTISDKPFNGLALD
+663 INSDKYEFEDSYVKLGCLGIYKDVKIVVSGSRESAFEISEYNGPDATKVAWL
-677 LDTSVSLSKDDL
+677 KDNTD
-689 TVYVNGAKF
+689 
-698 DEFTVEDNILN
+698 I
-709 VDKYFGLVSNLKI
+709 SNLKVGNSASI
-722 VVNKK
+722 TVRMSHLGLLGTQDSKPVVSDWIPN
-727 VNSEF
+727 NGS
-732 KISSRDSFGNVVDGD
+732 IGNATWQTG
-747 SYDEDNL
+747 S
-754 YLADGTDVSWL
+754 LA
-765 KTGATTEIGVKI
+765 
-777 GSSDYWQGEDGLPVD
+777 
-792 KNPIY
+792 
-797 SSKKDGVGGQ
+797 
-807 SSYIAD
+807 
-813 LGIATSIKFS
+813 GIALPTSIKFNS
-823 GHTLNF
+823 KCTLNF
-829 QFYNSSGKSYGVWSN
+829 QFYSNGKDSCGNW
-844 VDPGHGSYNHALPGN
+844 GKGYNHTINGA
-859 CWHIGTGWSL
+859 CYHVTKQV
-869 SKNDPAFKSATLK
+869 SKKEYKSATIRIISIK
-882 VLSKDTKDGIT
+882 KDTENSKWTYITFSVLTNDALCGGDYPQSVGGIYY
-893 TLVFRIVTKNGM
+893 V
-905 AGGGAGF
+905 
-912 SQGVGIITKIRV
+912 GVEN
-924 RDSKIKLQMV
+924 SAIKLQMQ

-939 AGFNTVY
+939 DGFNTPY
-946 NRAGAKYGIYT
+946 SREGAKYNIYT
-957 NQSCTTHFKINNKN
+957 DKACTKPFKFGGKD
-971 AYITIDSDGYGK
+971 AYITIDSNGYGK
-983 LGSGSGVN
+983 LGEGLGVN

-996 KGSRFWGKDSGA
+996 RNTRFWYQNSGA
-1008 DIPKGTYYAK
+1008 DIQKGTYYAK
-1018 EVDAPTSGKYTCGS
+1018 EVTAPKSGKYTKGS
-1032 KFQRDGYYKFV
+1032 DFQKKEDGYYEFV
-1043 SVGKKDSKNKP
+1043 DVGKKDSKNKP
-1054 IYRAHYFNKK
+1054 IYRAHYITKK
-1064 GTDVGT
+1064 GGKDVGT
-1070 PEDDPLIL
+1070 PIDDPLVN
-1078 LQLKKM
+1078 LQLNKI
-1084 SATPE
+1084 SANPE
-1089 FTNGNS
+1089 LTKGNS
-1095 CYSLQGAVYNI
+1095 CYSYEGAVYGI
-1106 YWTKKDAEKGI
+1106 YWLRSDANNGKNCRGYI
-1117 NDHGTMTT
+1117 TT
-1125 DKDGYA
+1125 DKDGYGA
-1131 IYYDPDSGHFG
+1131 YFAEGSKGYG
-1142 TNNHDTDAVYK
+1142 TNSKDTSAVYK
-1153 GKGSGTPV
+1153 NKNSGTPV
-1161 RAAQRDTSEFQGWYI
+1161 RAVKSRDKNTFTGWYV
-1176 REVTAPKGYALD
+1176 RELTAPKGYTVD

-1194 TDSGITNSKGLKI
+1194 TDSKKVTSEGLKI

-1219 EPANDPFIISIKK
+1219 KPANDPFLIRIQK
-1232 RNAITGETKRLENAV
+1232 RNAITGETKKLENAV

-1252 YAEYLDSAKYKDSFE
+1252 YTEYLDSTKYKDSFE
-1267 VDSSDPNAKF
+1267 VDSSDPDAEI

-1289 YIKTDKDGY
+1289 YVKTDVNGY
-1298 AELDQGEQYLLKNN
+1298 ATLSNNLIKNN
-1312 PDYPSFNSDAVYTVT
+1312 PSYPNYNSDDVYTYLGAVT
-1327 KKDGSLVIA
+1327 V
-1336 IPYGT
+1336 PYGT

-1362 ALREGGA
+1362 ALKEKGA
-1369 SWISQIELPVDEN
+1369 AGISQVELPVDET

-1425 FKGMLIRKSDGSK
+1425 IKGMLIKKSDGSK
-1438 IPLLNKD
+1438 IPLLNED
-1445 GTILKDSKGNQATEK
+1445 GTILKDSKGKQATEK
-1460 SVTMVAKPAGLG
+1460 SVTMTANANGLG
-1472 NYTIKY
+1472 HYSIKY
-1478 YFNSNGLENDSVV
+1478 YFNSNGLEKDSVV

-1510 INDADQTVS
+1510 ITDADQTVS

-1574 IENGKVSDTPVNI
+1574 IENGKVSDTPVKI
-1587 NTSGMTFEKAI
+1587 NTSGMTFETAI
-1598 YTRFQPTSDS
+1598 YTVFQPTSDS
-1608 GTVNVSNIRF
+1608 GTVTVSNIRF

-1657 HKDPNDTNQI
+1657 HKDPTDTNQI
-1667 VTYSDLPIDTTAKVA
+1667 VTYSDLPIDTVATVA
-1682 NASGN
+1682 NTASH
-1687 GKVGYISGKLSQT
+1687 KIGYISGKLSQT

-1776 LAKTMQIKLVFD
+1776 LAKTMQMKLVFD

-1818 YTTYGEHADLN
+1818 YTTYGEHDDL
-1829 DADQTVK
+1829 DDKDQTVK
-1836 FISSTIKTEASMVST
+1836 FISSTIKTTASMVST
-1851 NTKYAY
+1851 DTKYAY

-1872 LIKGQTYS
+1872 LIPGETYN
-1880 LQGYLVDKATSQSI
+1880 LQGYVVDRASKQILAQ
-1894 NSQFT
+1894 NA
-1899 GKTFVA
+1899 KTFKANTDNDTVF
-1905 TAESME
+1905 ME
-1911 VETNLGIDTSTLAG
+1911 LGIDVSSLAG
-1925 KDIVAYEKLYYRGSL
+1925 RDLVVYEDLYYTGSL
-1940 IASHEDIND
+1940 IASHSDIND
-1949 TDQTVTILNP
+1949 ADQTVTILNP
-1959 TIKTSASDNR
+1959 TIKTSASSSESSVHRDNVV
-1969 HDISRDDVSLR
+1969 ISK
-1980 PSSNI
+1980 SSDI

-1999 YKIEGQVIEKSS
+1999 YTVEGQVIEKSS
-2011 EEPVTLKDT
+2011 EEPVALKST
-2020 SATIN
+2020 SAKTN
-2025 GTKLNVTL
+2025 GTNLVVTL
-2033 SENNLSATTTFT
+2033 SEDKLSATTTFT

-2053 VFRYIFDST
+2053 VFHYIIDST

-2074 LYYGDDLIATHRDLT
+2074 LYYSDNLIATHRDLT

-2131 TETLVSNHFSSIV
+2131 TETLVNNHFSSIV
-2144 SQQLGTYVYQSKESS
+2144 SQQLGTYVYRYDESS

-2173 GMLVNPDYVGTMSI
+2173 GMLVDPNDVGTMSI
-2187 TGLPSGKYKL
+2187 AGLPSGKYKL
-2197 REIKAPENYIIPDQ
+2197 REIKAPENYIISNQ
-2211 EGIDVEIKNG
+2211 EGIDVEIVNG
-2221 EVTEVI
+2221 EVTEAT
-2227 VENEPRKTFMSFVKT
+2227 VENTPRLTSFSFIKT
-2242 DDNVNPDA
+2242 DDNADVEKSKVLA
-2250 AKAISGAGFTVY
+2250 GAGFTLYKDEACEVQ
-2262 ADKECSTVALDF
+2262 AKDF
-2274 YGNKMSEGIS
+2274 YMNVMPEVLTGENGMVDFNNIGYS
-2284 DADGN
+2284 DKT
-2289 VSFVNILYYENKN
+2289 ITKY
-2302 TVLYIKETTTPEG
+2302 YIKETTTPVG
-2315 YVPLNYTIKAVIDT
+2315 YVPLDYVIEVSIDT
-2329 TGVVKYYALS
+2329 EGTVSFSRLNTDGTSAEIS
-2339 DSGETEITDT
+2339 DSYRIYVDEDKKFY
-2349 IHRVFAGGALESDY
+2349 VDY

-2376 KKDENGDNLAG
+2376 KKDENGDSLAG

-2393 KVTKVVAD
+2393 RLVKTVKD
-2401 DGTVSYT
+2401 DGSTDVT
-2408 SDEVVS
+2408 DVVVS
-2414 VDTTKTQGTY
+2414 VDETSTVGTY
-2424 RAEDLQKGTSTLKT
+2424 RAEGLQEGTSTLKT
-2438 SDEGTL
+2438 SAKGSL

-2476 TADKPDIGLTNDG
+2476 TADKPDIGLTDDG
-2489 ITVIDNNTLLPK
+2489 ITVIDNNPILPK

-2531 AKKINIFLK
+2531 AKKIKIF
-2540 RG
+2540 

>member
-56 DDETSYR
+56 DNETSYR

-121 GDVSEEDLSNE
+121 DDVSEEDLSNE

-141 VSEKPQYVAVSFD
+141 VSEKPQYVTVSFD
-154 AISVPMDKEEELN
+154 ALTVSIDKDEELN

-268 VIDTGSSERDNVI
+268 VIDTGSSERDNII

-373 TVVGAAGNNGTDAS
+373 TVVGAAGNNGTDAF

-395 GAYIIGAANSD
+395 GAYIIGAANRD

-459 KGKVEEPTEP
+459 KVKSDDKPKEDKPKEDKPEEPDE
-469 VTETVTQPTTEP
+469 
-481 TTKPST
+481 
-487 TQPSTAQPS
+487 
-496 TEPTTQPT
+496 
-504 TGSES
+504 
-509 VSDIKSLPVD
+509 VSKVKSLPKDD
-519 TSKKVVI
+519 TKVVLV
-526 KYLFVDSSELSGSEN
+526 KYLLLDKSKITGTET
-541 IDRVML
+541 IDKVML
-547 ANNNSL
+547 SNQNSV

-558 EYAPVYKAKD
+558 SYVPVYDDGNSYKVVANTPLVNGTSTGKFMDVIFARGNDKGIVVKD
-568 GTYKVIADAPFSNGA
+568 GVSFDFDSNI
-583 SSSKALDVDFAKGNV
+583 
-598 NGEVVTKGVSYDYDT
+598 
-613 NVATISEGNMSISDG
+613 ATISKDAIKTDDTSDF
-628 DYANMQVQVMLA
+628 ANIQIQLLA
-640 TSLDTLSKV
+640 TTSLNTLAKV
-649 NVTVETEKGKLLDK
+649 NVTVEDGKGKLLNKETFSNDPYEYF
-663 RTISDKPFNGLALD
+663 SLL
-677 LDTSVSLSKDDL
+677 LDTNKSISAEDISVFI
-689 TVYVNGAKF
+689 NG
-698 DEFTVEDNILN
+698 
-709 VDKYFGLVSNLKI
+709 SNNAL
-722 VVNKK
+722 NKK
-727 VNSEF
+727 YYSVKENVLSIGSFGVLSDVRVVINKEVNSSF
-732 KISSRDSFGNVVDGD
+732 KVCLATPGYGVDMSRLPT
-747 SYDEDNL
+747 SYLKE
-754 YLADGTDVSWL
+754 GTDVSMF
-765 KTGATTEIGVKI
+765 KGKENISTTVNIYVGRK
-777 GSSDYWQGEDGLPVD
+777 GYSSDT
-792 KNPIY
+792 
-797 SSKKDGVGGQ
+797 KDG
-807 SSYIAD
+807 S
-813 LGIATSIKFS
+813 LGKLEPLEVWDHDTIDDNLLNATIGISKSIKFN
-823 GHTLNF
+823 GKPVNF
-829 QFYNSSGKSYGVWSN
+829 QFYDKTGKSSK
-844 VDPGHGSYNHALPGN
+844 GSYPGADAYNKGFVSYCHHASVSSP
-859 CWHIGTGWSL
+859 S
-869 SKNDPAFKSATLK
+869 
-882 VLSKDTKDGIT
+882 
-893 TLVFRIVTKNGM
+893 
-905 AGGGAGF
+905 GGGERSAVMRLLKYEDGRKSDGSGYIYLTF
-912 SQGVGIITKIRV
+912 AIESTGYISSSPIQTTGGLFKVGVPHSANT
-924 RDSKIKLQMV
+924 IKLQMA

-939 AGFNTVY
+939 MGFNTDY
-946 NRAGAKYGIYT
+946 SRKGAKYGIYT
-957 NQSCTTHFKINNKN
+957 DKACTKPFKFDGKD
-971 AYITIDSDGYGK
+971 AYITIDEYGYGK
-983 LGSGSGVN
+983 LGEGDGTN
-991 NDSND
+991 TDKND
-996 KGSRFWGKDSGA
+996 KGSRFEGRNSGA
-1008 DIPKGTYYAK
+1008 NIPKGTYYAK
-1018 EVDAPTSGKYTCGS
+1018 EVEAPTSGKYTKGS
-1032 KFQRDGYYKFV
+1032 DFQKTGGNNGYYEFMN
-1043 SVGKKDSKNKP
+1043 VGKKDSKNIP
-1054 IYRAHYFNKK
+1054 IYRAHYYTKY
-1064 GTDVGT
+1064 GVEAGT
-1070 PEDDPLIL
+1070 PEDDPLINI
-1078 LQLKKM
+1078 QLNKI
-1084 SATPE
+1084 SANPE
-1089 FTNGNS
+1089 LTKGNS
-1095 CYSLQGAVYNI
+1095 CYSYEGAVYGI
-1106 YWTKKDAEKGI
+1106 YWLRSDANDGKNCRGYITTDEDGYGTYLAEGSKGYGI
-1117 NDHGTMTT
+1117 NS
-1125 DKDGYA
+1125 KDT
-1131 IYYDPDSGHFG
+1131 S
-1142 TNNHDTDAVYK
+1142 AVYK
-1153 GKGSGTPV
+1153 NKNSGTPV
-1161 RAAQRDTSEFQGWYI
+1161 RAVKSRDKNTFTGWYVK
-1176 REVTAPKGYALD
+1176 ELTAPKGYTVD
-1188 KTVYQL
+1188 NTVYQL
-1194 TDSGITNSKGLKI
+1194 TDSGYVTSEGLKI
-1207 YRPNGSSEGIAD
+1207 YRPNGKSSGIAD

-1252 YAEYLDSAKYKDSFE
+1252 YAEYLDSTKYKDSFE
-1267 VDSSDPNAKF
+1267 VDSSDPKDEI
-1277 PKFTAS
+1277 PKFNAS

-1289 YIKTDKDGY
+1289 YIKTDKYGY
-1298 AELDQGEQYLLKNN
+1298 AELDKGEQYLLKNN
-1312 PDYPSFNSDAVYTVT
+1312 SNYPSFNSDAVYTD
-1327 KKDGSLVIA
+1327 KDTGDVVV
-1336 IPYGT
+1336 PFGT
-1341 LKVTEVQAPDKY
+1341 LKVTEVQAPEKY
-1353 EITPVVYYR
+1353 ELTPVIYYR
-1362 ALREGGA
+1362 VLREKH
-1369 SWISQIELPVDEN
+1369 SDWVSQVELPVDEN
-1382 PKVEMDTT
+1382 PKVEMDTVALNT
-1390 AIDADT
+1390 DT
-1396 NSHNA
+1396 KSHNG
-1401 FTSAKSCITDTITY
+1401 FTSAKSCVSDTITY
-1415 SNLTGGKEYT
+1415 SNLTGGKDYT
-1425 FKGMLIRKSDGSK
+1425 IKGMLIKKSDGSK

-1445 GTILKDSKGNQATEK
+1445 GTIFKDSKGKQATEK
-1460 SVTMVAKPAGLG
+1460 SVTMTANANGSG
-1472 NYTIKY
+1472 HYSIKY
-1478 YFNSNGLENDSVV
+1478 YFNSNGLEKDSVV

-1501 GELLGSHED
+1501 GKLLGSHED
-1510 INDADQTVS
+1510 ISDADQTVS

-1526 MITVATDDATDS
+1526 MITVATNDATDS
-1538 DISYI
+1538 AISYI
-1543 PDDGWGYISDKVS
+1543 PDDNWGNISDKVS
-1556 YVGLDKNRS
+1556 YVGLDKNRF

-1574 IENGKVSDTPVNI
+1574 IENGKVSDTPVDI
-1587 NTSGMTFEKAI
+1587 FKSGMSFVKAI
-1598 YTRFQPTSDS
+1598 YTKFRPASDS
-1608 GTVNVSNIRF
+1608 GTVKVSNIRF
-1618 GLPEGKVDLTTRK
+1618 RFPEGKADLTTRK

-1645 IMKNGKVDPGSI
+1645 IMKSGQVDPGSI
-1657 HKDPNDTNQI
+1657 HKDPTDTNQI
-1667 VTYSDLPIDTTAKVA
+1667 VTYSDLPIDTVAKIS
-1682 NASGN
+1682 NASGK

-1700 SIAETITLENLNA
+1700 WIEETITLENLNA
-1713 TKEYELS
+1713 TEEYQLS
-1720 PYVMFK
+1720 PYLVLK
-1726 DTEEILDKA
+1726 SSGKVLDKA

-1748 ITKASDGS
+1748 ITKSAEGG
-1756 TFKPNGGGW
+1756 TFVPNGGGW
-1765 GSDSGRFKFTA
+1765 SYGDGRFKFTA
-1776 LAKTMQIKLVFD
+1776 LAKTQMIKLAFD
-1788 LSAYKDSLAGRE
+1788 VSAYKDILAGEE

-1806 VGGMQLVDGDEY
+1806 VGGIQSFDDEEY
-1818 YTTYGEHADLN
+1818 YYTYGEHDDL
-1829 DADQTVK
+1829 DDKDQTVR
-1836 FISSTIKTEASMVST
+1836 FISSTVKTKASMAST
-1851 NTKYAY
+1851 NTQYGY
-1857 ALGNDVVKDTVSLTG
+1857 ALGNDNVKDTVSLTG
-1872 LIKGQTYS
+1872 LIAGQTYS
-1880 LQGYLVDKATSQSI
+1880 LQGRLVDKATGQSI

-1899 GKTFVA
+1899 NKTFVA

-1911 VETNLGIDTSTLAG
+1911 VEMNLGIDTSELAG
-1925 KDIVAYEKLYYRGSL
+1925 KDIVVYENLYYRGSL
-1940 IASHEDIND
+1940 IASHVDIND
-1949 TDQTVTILNP
+1949 ADQTVTILNP
-1959 TIKTSASDNR
+1959 TIKTSASSSKSSVHRDNVV
-1969 HDISRDDVSLR
+1969 IGQ
-1980 PSSNI
+1980 SSDI

-1999 YKIEGQVIEKSS
+1999 YTIEGQVIEKSS
-2011 EEPVTLKDT
+2011 EEPVVLKNT
-2020 SATIN
+2020 SAKTN
-2025 GTKLNVTL
+2025 GTNLDVTL

-2045 AVGESQDV
+2045 AAEESQDI
-2053 VFRYIFDST
+2053 VFRYIIDST

-2104 ITKVDSN
+2104 VTKVDSI
-2111 TGEVVKDSA
+2111 TGKVVKDSA

-2131 TETLVSNHFSSIV
+2131 TEILVNNHFSSIV
-2144 SQQLGTYVYQSKESS
+2144 SQQLGTYVYRYDESS

-2173 GMLVNPDYVGTMSI
+2173 GMLVDPNDVGTMSI
-2187 TGLPSGKYKL
+2187 IGLPSGKYKL
-2197 REIKAPENYIIPDQ
+2197 KEVKAPTNYIISEEDGV
-2211 EGIDVEIKNG
+2211 EVEIVNG
-2221 EVTEVI
+2221 EVTETTVK
-2227 VENEPRKTFMSFVKT
+2227 NTPRLTSFEFVKT
-2242 DDNVNPDA
+2242 DDNADVEKSNVLA
-2250 AKAISGAGFTVY
+2250 GAGFTLYKDEACEV
-2262 ADKECSTVALDF
+2262 KTRDF
-2274 YGNKMSEGIS
+2274 YMNVVPESVSDESMGIVGFNNLLYS
-2284 DADGN
+2284 DVKDT
-2289 VSFVNILYYENKN
+2289 VYYMR
-2302 TVLYIKETTTPEG
+2302 ETTTPEG
-2315 YVPLNYTIKAVIDT
+2315 YVPLDYTIKVVIDT
-2329 TGVVKYYALS
+2329 EGKAKLYNNATS
-2339 DSGETEITDT
+2339 EEITELKKVYLDEGKQFSNDLL
-2349 IHRVFAGGALESDY
+2349 RV
-2363 TRIINHRGSVILN
+2363 INHRGSVILN

-2414 VDTTKTQGTY
+2414 VDATKTQGTY
-2424 RAEDLQKGTSTLKT
+2424 RAEDMQKGTSTLKT

-2462 ENKMPYGDK
+2462 ANKMPYGDK

-2476 TADKPDIGLTNDG
+2476 TADKPDIGLTDDG
-2489 ITVIDNNTLLPK
+2489 ITVIDNNPLLPK

>member
-10 VVLSAVTMATTW
+10 VVLSAVTMASTW

-36 EMGTV
+36 EVGTV
-41 YVKLTDNGSVKVNAQ
+41 YVKLADNGSVKVTAQ
-56 DDETSYR
+56 DEETSYR
-63 LKDNEVQ
+63 LKDDEVQ

-100 DVKAVADLGYK
+100 NVKAVADLGYK

-121 GDVSEEDLSNE
+121 GDVSEDDLSNE
-132 ISTKTDSVV
+132 ISTNTDSVV
-141 VSEKPQYVAVSFD
+141 VDEKPQYVTVSFD

-237 VEKDEMSEG
+237 VEEDKMSEG

-253 SEADTEEVNQSNVIA
+253 SEADTEEVSQSNVIA

-281 ERVSMLGDDVSD
+281 ARVSMLGDDVSD

-406 GTRLETSNYGK
+406 GTRLENSNYGK
-417 TVDYNVVAGSTS
+417 TVDYNVVADSTS

-469 VTETVTQPTTEP
+469 FTEPVTQPTTEP
-481 TTKPST
+481 ST
-487 TQPSTAQPS
+487 QPS

-509 VSDIKSLPVD
+509 VSDVKSLPVD
-519 TSKKVVI
+519 TSKKVVV
-526 KYLFVDSSELSGSEN
+526 KYLFVDSSELSGSET

-547 ANNNSL
+547 TNNNSL

-568 GTYKVIADAPFSNGA
+568 GTYKVIVDAPFSNGT
-583 SSSKALDVDFAKGNV
+583 SSSKALDVDFANGNA
-598 NGEVVTKGVSYDYDT
+598 NGEVVSEGVSYDYGT
-613 NVATISEGNMSISDG
+613 NVATISEGNMSISEG

-649 NVTVETEKGKLLDK
+649 NVAVETEKGKLLDK
-663 RTISDKPFNGLALD
+663 RIISGKPFNGLALD
-677 LDTSVSLSKDDL
+677 LDTPVSLSKDDL
-689 TVYVNGAKF
+689 AVYVNGAKF
-698 DEFTVEDNILN
+698 DDFTVEDNILN
-709 VDKYFGLVSNLKI
+709 VVKYFGLVSDLKI

-727 VNSEF
+727 VTSEF
-732 KISSRDSFGNVVDGD
+732 KVSSIDGYGNVVDGD

-765 KTGATTEIGVKI
+765 KAGATAEVGVKI
-777 GSSDYWQGEDGLPVD
+777 GNSGYWQGAGGLPVD
-792 KNPIY
+792 KNPIDGSEY
-797 SSKKDGVGGQ
+797 TGVGGQ
-807 SSYIAD
+807 STFIAQ
-813 LGIATSIKFS
+813 LGIATSMSFGS
-823 GHTLNF
+823 HNLNF
-829 QFYNSSGKSYGVWSN
+829 QLYNKNGKSYGIWSN

-859 CWHIGTGWSL
+859 CWHIGTGYSL
-869 SKNDPAFKSATLK
+869 ANGQYKSANVK
-882 VLSKDTKDGIT
+882 VLSKNTKDDVT

-912 SQGVGIITKIRV
+912 SQGVGIITTIRV
-924 RDSKIKLQMV
+924 RDSKIKLQMA

-939 AGFNTVY
+939 IGFNTDY
-946 NRAGAKYGIYT
+946 SRAGAKYYIYT
-957 NQSCTTHFKINNKN
+957 DKSCTKPFKFGGKD
-971 AYITIDSDGYGK
+971 AYITIDENGYGK
-983 LGSGSGVN
+983 LGEGSGVN
-991 NDSND
+991 NDSKD
-996 KGSRFWGKDSGA
+996 KDSRFWGKNSGA
-1008 DIPKGTYYAK
+1008 DIQKGTYYAK
-1018 EVDAPTSGKYTCGS
+1018 EKDSPTSGKYTCGS
-1032 KFQRDGYYKFV
+1032 KFQKTGGNNGYYKFV
-1043 SVGKKDSKNKP
+1043 SVGKKDSKNIP
-1054 IYRAHYFNKK
+1054 IYRAHYFNTNNK
-1064 GTDVGT
+1064 DVGT
-1070 PEDDPLIL
+1070 PLDDPLIL
-1078 LQLKKM
+1078 LQLKKS

-1095 CYSLQGAVYNI
+1095 CYSLKGAVYNI
-1106 YWTKKDAEKGI
+1106 YWTQKDAEKGI

-1125 DKDGYA
+1125 DEDGYA
-1131 IYYDPDSGHFG
+1131 TYYDPDSGHYG
-1142 TNNHDTDAVYK
+1142 TNNHDTDTVYK
-1153 GKGSGTPV
+1153 NKGSGTPV
-1161 RAAQRDTSEFQGWYI
+1161 RAAQRDTKEFQGWYI
-1176 REVTAPKGYALD
+1176 KEVTAPKGYALD

-1194 TDSGITNSKGLKI
+1194 TDSHVTNSKGLKI
-1207 YRPNGSSEGIAD
+1207 YRPNGNSKGITD
-1219 EPANDPFIISIKK
+1219 KPLNDPVILRIQK
-1232 RNAITGETKRLENAV
+1232 RNAITGETKRLEDAV

-1252 YAEYLDSAKYKDSFE
+1252 YAEYLDSTKYDKDFQ
-1267 VDSSDPNAKF
+1267 VDTSDPNAEI
-1277 PKFTAS
+1277 PKFKAS

-1289 YIKTDKDGY
+1289 YVKTDDKGRAFLDDGSK
-1298 AELDQGEQYLLKNN
+1298 YLLKGNSN
-1312 PDYPSFNSDAVYTVT
+1312 YPDFNSDDVYTI
-1327 KKDGSLVIA
+1327 KDVFGSDRVVV
-1336 IPYGT
+1336 PYGT
-1341 LKVTEVQAPDKY
+1341 LKVTEVQAPEKY
-1353 EITPVVYYR
+1353 DITPVVYYR
-1362 ALREGGA
+1362 TLNDKLTEAVD
-1369 SWISQIELPVDEN
+1369 QVELPVDEN
-1382 PKVEMDTT
+1382 PKVEMDTVAVDT
-1390 AIDADT
+1390 DT
-1396 NSHNA
+1396 NSHNG
-1401 FTSAKSCITDTITY
+1401 FTSAKTCVSDTITY

-1425 FKGMLIRKSDGSK
+1425 IKGMLIKKSDVSK
-1438 IPLLNKD
+1438 IPLLNED

-1460 SVTMVAKPAGLG
+1460 SVTMTASTNGSG
-1472 NYTIKY
+1472 HYSIKY
-1478 YFNSNGLENDSVV
+1478 YFNSNGLEKDSVV

-1526 MITVATDDATDS
+1526 MITVATNDATDS
-1538 DISYI
+1538 AISYI
-1543 PDDGWGYISDKVS
+1543 PDDNWGNISDKVS

-1587 NTSGMTFEKAI
+1587 FKSGMNFVKAI
-1598 YTRFQPTSDS
+1598 YTEFRPASDS
-1608 GTVNVSNIRF
+1608 GTVKVSNIRF
-1618 GLPEGKVDLTTRK
+1618 RFPEGKADLTTRK

-1645 IMKNGKVDPGSI
+1645 IMKDGKVDPGSI
-1657 HKDPNDTNQI
+1657 HKDPTDTNQI
-1667 VTYSDLPIDTTAKVA
+1667 VTYSDLPIDTIAKIS
-1682 NASGN
+1682 NASGK

-1700 SIAETITLENLNA
+1700 WIEETITLENLNA
-1713 TKEYELS
+1713 TEEYQLS
-1720 PYVMFK
+1720 PYLVLK
-1726 DTEEILDKA
+1726 SSGKVLDKA

-1748 ITKASDGS
+1748 ITKSAEGG
-1756 TFKPNGGGW
+1756 TFVPNGGGW
-1765 GSDSGRFKFTA
+1765 SYGDGRFKFTA
-1776 LAKTMQIKLVFD
+1776 LAKTQMIKLAFD
-1788 LSAYKDSLAGRE
+1788 VSAYKDILAGEE

-1806 VGGMQLVDGDEY
+1806 VGGIQSFDDEEY
-1818 YTTYGEHADLN
+1818 YYTYGEHDDL
-1829 DADQTVK
+1829 DDKDQTVK
-1836 FISSTIKTEASMVST
+1836 FISSTVKTKASMAST
-1851 NTKYAY
+1851 DTQYGY
-1857 ALGNDVVKDTVSLTG
+1857 ALGNDNVKDTVSLTG
-1872 LIKGQTYS
+1872 LIAGQTYS
-1880 LQGYLVDKATSQSI
+1880 LQGRLVDKATGQSI

-1899 GKTFVA
+1899 NKTFVA

-1911 VETNLGIDTSTLAG
+1911 VEMNLGIDTSSLAG

-1959 TIKTSASDNR
+1959 TIKTSASDNK

-2020 SATIN
+2020 TSATTN
-2025 GTKLNVTL
+2025 GTNLVVTL

-2074 LYYGDDLIATHRDLT
+2074 LYYGDNLIATHRDLT

-2131 TETLVSNHFSSIV
+2131 TETLVDGMFTSTNRY
-2144 SQQLGTYVYQSKESS
+2144 QLGQYIYTKTSGKY
-2159 SYSTDLLTYPERHH
+2159 TDLLTYPERCM
-2173 GMLVNPDYVGTMSI
+2173 GNLVESDYVGTMSI
-2187 TGLPSGKYKL
+2187 TYLPSGKYKL
-2197 REIKAPENYIIPDQ
+2197 REVVAPANYIITKQ

-2221 EVTEVI
+2221 EVTEVT
-2227 VENEPRKTFMSFVKT
+2227 VENEPRKTFMSFIKT

-2262 ADKECSTVALDF
+2262 TDEKCTTVAKDF
-2274 YGNKMSEGIS
+2274 YDNSISESISDSEGC
-2284 DADGN
+2284 
-2289 VSFVNILYYENKN
+2289 VSFDNILYHEDKD
-2302 TVLYIKETTTPEG
+2302 TILYIKETTTPEG
-2315 YVPLNYTIKAVIDT
+2315 YVPLDYVIKAVIDT
-2329 TGVVKYYALS
+2329 DGSTKYYALS

-2349 IHRVFAGGALESDY
+2349 IHKVFIEGTLESDY
-2363 TRIINHRGSVILN
+2363 TRIINHRGSVVLN

-2393 KVTKVVAD
+2393 RVTKAVAD
-2401 DGTVSYT
+2401 DGTVSYA

-2414 VDTTKTQGTY
+2414 VDATKVQGTY

-2438 SDEGTL
+2438 SDEGVL

-2462 ENKMPYGDK
+2462 ENKMPYGEK

-2476 TADKPDIGLTNDG
+2476 TADKPDIGLTDDG
-2489 ITVIDNNTLLPK
+2489 ITVIDNKPFLPK

-2531 AKKINIFLK
+2531 AKKVKNILK

>member
-36 EMGTV
+36 ESGTV

-141 VSEKPQYVAVSFD
+141 VSEKPQYVTVSFD
-154 AISVPMDKEEELN
+154 ALTVSIDKDEELN

-253 SEADTEEVNQSNVIA
+253 SEADTEEVSQSNVIA

-293 DNGHGDEMIS
+293 DNGHGDEIIS

-406 GTRLETSNYGK
+406 GTRLESSNYGK

-459 KGKVEEPTEP
+459 KGKVEEPTES

-481 TTKPST
+481 TTKPLT
-487 TQPSTAQPS
+487 TQPSTTQPS

-558 EYAPVYKAKD
+558 EYAPVYKVKD
-568 GTYKVIADAPFSNGA
+568 GTYKVIADAPFSNGT

-663 RTISDKPFNGLALD
+663 RTLSDKPFNGLALD

-689 TVYVNGAKF
+689 TVYVNGVKF
-698 DEFTVEDNILN
+698 DEFTVKDNILN

-732 KISSRDSFGNVVDGD
+732 KVSSRDSFGNVIDGS
-747 SYDEDNL
+747 SYDNKNL
-754 YLADGTDVSWL
+754 YLAEGTDVSWL
-765 KTGATTEIGVKI
+765 KVGATAEVGVKI

-912 SQGVGIITKIRV
+912 SQGVGIITTIRV
-924 RDSKIKLQMV
+924 RDSKIKLQMQ

-939 AGFNTVY
+939 SGFNTNY
-946 NRAGAKYGIYT
+946 SRAGAKYYIYT
-957 NQSCTTHFKINNKN
+957 DKSCTKPFKYNNQN

-996 KGSRFWGKDSGA
+996 KGTRFWGKDSGA
-1008 DIPKGTYYAK
+1008 DIQKGTYYAK

-1032 KFQRDGYYKFV
+1032 KFQKDGYYKFV
-1043 SVGKKDSKNKP
+1043 SVVKKDSKNIP
-1054 IYRAHYFNKK
+1054 IYRALYFTKK

-1131 IYYDPDSGHFG
+1131 TYYDSNSGHFG

-1153 GKGSGTPV
+1153 NKGSGTPV

-1188 KTVYQL
+1188 KNVYQL

-1207 YRPNGSSEGIAD
+1207 YRPNGNSKGIKD
-1219 EPANDPFIISIKK
+1219 KPLNDPFIISIQK
-1232 RNAITGETKRLENAV
+1232 RNAITGETKKLENAV

-1252 YAEYLDSAKYKDSFE
+1252 YAEYLDSTKYKDSFE
-1267 VDSSDPNAKF
+1267 VDSSDPNAEI

-1289 YIKTDKDGY
+1289 YIKTS
-1298 AELDQGEQYLLKNN
+1298 ELGMAILDNGEKYLLRDN
-1312 PDYPSFNSDAVYTVT
+1312 PSYPDFNSDETY
-1327 KKDGSLVIA
+1327 KDKDTGA
-1336 IPYGT
+1336 IVVPYGT
-1341 LKVTEVQAPDKY
+1341 LKVTEVRAPEKY
-1353 EITPVVYYR
+1353 ELTPVIYYR
-1362 ALREGGA
+1362 ALKENSLAG
-1369 SWISQIELPVDEN
+1369 ISQVELPVDET
-1382 PKVEMDTT
+1382 PKVEMDTVALNT
-1390 AIDADT
+1390 DT
-1396 NSHNA
+1396 KSHNG
-1401 FTSAKSCITDTITY
+1401 FTSAKSCVSDTITY
-1415 SNLTGGKEYT
+1415 SNLTGGKGYT
-1425 FKGMLIRKSDGSK
+1425 IKGMLIKKSDGSK
-1438 IPLLNKD
+1438 IPLLNED
-1445 GTILKDSKGNQATEK
+1445 GTILKDSKGKQATEK
-1460 SVTMVAKPAGLG
+1460 VVNMVAKPNGLG

-1478 YFNSNGLENDSVV
+1478 HFNSNGLENDSVV

-1526 MITVATDDATDS
+1526 MITVATNDATDS
-1538 DISYI
+1538 DISYV
-1543 PDDGWGYISDKVS
+1543 PDDDWGNITDKVS
-1556 YVGLDKNRS
+1556 YVGLDKNRF
-1565 YRLKTEIYE
+1565 YKLKTEIYE
-1574 IENGKVSDTPVNI
+1574 IVNGKVSDTPVDI
-1587 NTSGMTFEKAI
+1587 SSGGKTVKAI
-1598 YTRFQPTSDS
+1598 YTTFRPSSDS
-1608 GTVNVSNIRF
+1608 GTVEVSNIQFRF
-1618 GLPEGKVDLTTRK
+1618 PEGRADLTNRK

-1638 TYDDGSS
+1638 TYSDGSS

-1682 NASGN
+1682 NASGD

-1700 SIAETITLENLNA
+1700 MIEETVTLENLNA
-1713 TKEYELS
+1713 TEEYQLS
-1720 PYVMFK
+1720 PYLVLK
-1726 DTEEILDKA
+1726 STGKVLDKA

-1748 ITKASDGS
+1748 ITEGAEGD
-1756 TFKPNGGGW
+1756 TFVPNGGGW
-1765 GSDSGRFKFTA
+1765 NFPEGRFKFTA
-1776 LAKTMQIKLVFD
+1776 LAKTQMIKLAFD
-1788 LSAYKDSLAGRE
+1788 VSAYKNTLAGEE

-1806 VGGMQLVDGDEY
+1806 IGGIQSFDGDDYY
-1818 YTTYGEHADLN
+1818 YTYGVHNDLD

-1836 FISSTIKTEASMVST
+1836 FISSTIKTKASMVST

-1857 ALGNDVVKDTVSLTG
+1857 ALGNDTVKDTVSLTG
-1872 LIKGQTYS
+1872 LIVGQTYS
-1880 LQGYLVDKATSQSI
+1880 VEGYLVDKATSKYITS
-1894 NSQFT
+1894 NPVN
-1899 GKTFVA
+1899 KTFVA

-1911 VETNLGIDTSTLAG
+1911 VEVNLGIDTSSLAG
-1925 KDIVAYEKLYYRGSL
+1925 KDIVVYENLYYRGSL
-1940 IASHEDIND
+1940 IASHVDIND
-1949 TDQTVTILNP
+1949 ADQTVTILNP
-1959 TIKTSASDNR
+1959 TIKTSASSNKSSVHRDNVLL
-1969 HDISRDDVSLR
+1969 SS
-1980 PSSNI
+1980 SSNI

-1999 YKIEGQVIEKSS
+1999 YTIEGQVIEKSS
-2011 EEPVTLKDT
+2011 EEPVALKST
-2020 SATIN
+2020 SAKTN
-2025 GTKLNVTL
+2025 GTNLDVTL

-2053 VFRYIFDST
+2053 VFHYIIDST
-2062 YYAGKS
+2062 YYAGRS

-2089 DTDQTLTYKSEGSLK
+2089 DTDQTLTYRSEGSLK
-2104 ITKVDSN
+2104 VTKVDST
-2111 TGEVVKDSA
+2111 TGKVVKDSA

-2131 TETLVSNHFSSIV
+2131 TETLVSNHFSSNV
-2144 SQQLGTYVYQSKESS
+2144 SLQLGTYVYHYDESS
-2159 SYSTDLLTYPERHH
+2159 SYFTDLLTYPERHH
-2173 GMLVNPDYVGTMSI
+2173 GILVDPNDVGTMSI

-2197 REIKAPENYIIPDQ
+2197 REIKAPANYIISNQ
-2211 EGIDVEIKNG
+2211 EGIDVEIVNG
-2221 EVTEVI
+2221 EVTEVV
-2227 VENEPRKTFMSFVKT
+2227 VENEPRKTFMTFVKT
-2242 DDNVNPDA
+2242 DDNANPDS
-2250 AKAISGAGFTVY
+2250 AKALSGAGFTVY

-2274 YGNKMSEGIS
+2274 YGNKMSESIS

-2289 VSFVNILYYENKN
+2289 VSFDNILYYENKD

-2339 DSGETEITDT
+2339 DSGETEITD
-2349 IHRVFAGGALESDY
+2349 IVHRVFAGGALESDY
-2363 TRIINHRGSVILN
+2363 TRIINHRGSVVLN

-2393 KVTKVVAD
+2393 KVTKAVAD

-2414 VDTTKTQGTY
+2414 VDATATQGTY

-2462 ENKMPYGDK
+2462 ANKMPYGDK

-2476 TADKPDIGLTNDG
+2476 TADKPDIGLTDDG

>member
-70 SKDSNGEVATVN
+70 SKDSNGEVATVT

-100 DVKAVADLGYK
+100 NVKAVADLGYK

-141 VSEKPQYVAVSFD
+141 VSEKPQYITVSFD
-154 AISVPMDKEEELN
+154 ALTVSIDKDEELN

-237 VEKDEMSEG
+237 VEKDEMTEG

-253 SEADTEEVNQSNVIA
+253 SEADTEEVSQSNVIA

-429 EASALFTGYLSKH
+429 EASALFAGYLSKH

-459 KGKVEEPTEP
+459 KVKSDDKPKEDKPKEDKPEEPNE
-469 VTETVTQPTTEP
+469 
-481 TTKPST
+481 
-487 TQPSTAQPS
+487 
-496 TEPTTQPT
+496 
-504 TGSES
+504 
-509 VSDIKSLPVD
+509 VSKVKSLPKDD
-519 TSKKVVI
+519 TKVVLV
-526 KYLFVDSSELSGSEN
+526 KYLFLDKSKVTGAET
-541 IDRVML
+541 IDNVML
-547 ANNNSL
+547 GNKNYV

-558 EYAPVYKAKD
+558 SYVPVYDDGNSYKVVANTPLVNGTSSDKFMDVIFARGNDKGIVVKD
-568 GTYKVIADAPFSNGA
+568 GVSFDFDSNI
-583 SSSKALDVDFAKGNV
+583 
-598 NGEVVTKGVSYDYDT
+598 
-613 NVATISEGNMSISDG
+613 ATISKDAIKTDDNSDF
-628 DYANMQVQVMLA
+628 ANIQIQLLA
-640 TSLDTLSKV
+640 TTSLKTSAKV
-649 NVTVETEKGKLLDK
+649 NVTVEDGKGKLLNKETFSNDPYEYF
-663 RTISDKPFNGLALD
+663 SLL
-677 LDTSVSLSKDDL
+677 LDTNKSISAEDISVFI
-689 TVYVNGAKF
+689 NG
-698 DEFTVEDNILN
+698 
-709 VDKYFGLVSNLKI
+709 SNNAL
-722 VVNKK
+722 NKK
-727 VNSEF
+727 YYSVKENVLSIGSFGVLSDVRVVINKEVNSSF
-732 KISSRDSFGNVVDGD
+732 KVCLATPGHGVDMSRLPT
-747 SYDEDNL
+747 SYLKE
-754 YLADGTDVSWL
+754 GTDVSMF
-765 KTGATTEIGVKI
+765 KGKENISTTVDIYVGRDGYPADTLNGSLGKLEPLEVWGDRDSLFNTTIGV
-777 GSSDYWQGEDGLPVD
+777 
-792 KNPIY
+792 
-797 SSKKDGVGGQ
+797 SK
-807 SSYIAD
+807 
-813 LGIATSIKFS
+813 SIKFN
-823 GHTLNF
+823 GKYVNF
-829 QFYNSSGKSYGVWSN
+829 QFYDRTGKSSK
-844 VDPGHGSYNHALPGN
+844 GSYPGADAYN
-859 CWHIGTGWSL
+859 KGFDSYCHHTSV
-869 SKNDPAFKSATLK
+869 SSPS
-882 VLSKDTKDGIT
+882 
-893 TLVFRIVTKNGM
+893 
-905 AGGGAGF
+905 GGGERSAVMRLLKYEDGRKSDGSGYIYLTF
-912 SQGVGIITKIRV
+912 AIESTGYIASSPIQTTGGLFKVAVPHSANT
-924 RDSKIKLQMV
+924 IKLQMV

-939 AGFNTVY
+939 AGFNTAY
-946 NRAGAKYGIYT
+946 NRAGANYNIYT
-957 NQSCTTHFKINNKN
+957 NQSCTTHFKIGNKN

-1032 KFQRDGYYKFV
+1032 KFQIDGYYKFV

-1054 IYRAHYFNKK
+1054 IYRAHYFTKK

-1131 IYYDPDSGHFG
+1131 TYYVPNSGHFG

-1207 YRPNGSSEGIAD
+1207 YRPNGNSKGIKD
-1219 EPANDPFIISIKK
+1219 TPLNDPVPIRIQK
-1232 RNAITGETKRLENAV
+1232 RNAVTGETKYLKDAV

-1252 YAEYLDSAKYKDSFE
+1252 YAEYLDSTKYEDSFE
-1267 VDSSDPNAKF
+1267 VDSSDPKAEI
-1277 PKFTAS
+1277 PKFIAN

-1289 YIKTDKDGY
+1289 YVKTN
-1298 AELDQGEQYLLKNN
+1298 ELGRASLDNGEKYLLRDN
-1312 PDYPSFNSDAVYTVT
+1312 PNYPDFNSDAVYTVSN
-1327 KKDGSLVIA
+1327 KDGSKLIVV
-1336 IPYGT
+1336 PYGT
-1341 LKVTEVQAPDKY
+1341 LKVTEVQAPEKY
-1353 EITPVVYYR
+1353 ELTPVIYYR
-1362 ALREGGA
+1362 ALKENSLAG
-1369 SWISQIELPVDEN
+1369 ISQVELPIDET
-1382 PKVEMDTT
+1382 PKVEMDTVALNT
-1390 AIDADT
+1390 DT
-1396 NSHNA
+1396 KSHNG
-1401 FTSAKSCITDTITY
+1401 FTSAKSCVSDTITY
-1415 SNLTGGKEYT
+1415 SNLTGGKDYT
-1425 FKGMLIRKSDGSK
+1425 IKGMLIKKSDGSK
-1438 IPLLNKD
+1438 IPLLNED
-1445 GTILKDSKGNQATEK
+1445 GTILKDSKGKQATEK
-1460 SVTMVAKPAGLG
+1460 VVNMVAKPNGLG
-1472 NYTIKY
+1472 HHTIKY

-1510 INDADQTVS
+1510 ITDVDQTVS

-1526 MITVATDDATDS
+1526 MITVATNDATDS
-1538 DISYI
+1538 DISYV
-1543 PDDGWGYISDKVS
+1543 PDDDIGIITDKVS
-1556 YVGLDKNRS
+1556 YVGLDKNRF

-1574 IENGKVSDTPVNI
+1574 IVNGKVSDTPVDI
-1587 NTSGMTFEKAI
+1587 SSGRNPVKAI
-1598 YTRFQPTSDS
+1598 YTTFRPSSDS
-1608 GTVNVSNIRF
+1608 GTVKVSNIQFRF
-1618 GLPEGKVDLTTRK
+1618 PEGRADLTNRK

-1638 TYDDGSS
+1638 TYSDGSS
-1645 IMKNGKVDPGSI
+1645 IMKNGKVDQGSI

-1667 VTYSDLPIDTTAKVA
+1667 VTYSDLPVDTTAKVS
-1682 NASGN
+1682 NASGD

-1700 SIAETITLENLNA
+1700 MIEETVTLENLNA
-1713 TKEYELS
+1713 TDEYQLS
-1720 PYVMFK
+1720 PYLVLK
-1726 DTEEILDKA
+1726 GTGKVLDKA

-1748 ITKASDGS
+1748 ITKGAEGD
-1756 TFKPNGGGW
+1756 TFVPNGGGW
-1765 GSDSGRFKFTA
+1765 NSPEGRFKFTA
-1776 LAKTMQIKLVFD
+1776 LAKTQMIKLAFD
-1788 LSAYKDSLAGRE
+1788 VSAYKNTLAGEE

-1806 VGGMQLVDGDEY
+1806 IGGIQSFDGDDYY
-1818 YTTYGEHADLN
+1818 YTYGVHNDLD

-1836 FISSTIKTEASMVST
+1836 FISSTIKTKASMVST

-1857 ALGNDVVKDTVSLTG
+1857 ALGNDTVKDTVSLTG

-1880 LQGYLVDKATSQSI
+1880 LQGYLIDKATTKSI

-1899 GKTFVA
+1899 NKNFVA

-1911 VETNLGIDTSTLAG
+1911 VEMDLGIDTSELAG
-1925 KDIVAYEKLYYRGSL
+1925 KDIVVYENLYHRGSL
-1940 IASHEDIND
+1940 IASHVDIND
-1949 TDQTVTILNP
+1949 ADQTVTILNP
-1959 TIKTSASDNR
+1959 TIKTSASSSKSSVHRDNVA
-1969 HDISRDDVSLR
+1969 IGQ
-1980 PSSNI
+1980 SSGI

-1999 YKIEGQVIEKSS
+1999 YTIEGQVIEKSS
-2011 EEPVTLKDT
+2011 EEPVVLKNT
-2020 SATIN
+2020 SAKTN
-2025 GTKLNVTL
+2025 GTNLDVTL

-2045 AVGESQDV
+2045 AVEESQDV
-2053 VFRYIFDST
+2053 VFRYIIDST

-2074 LYYGDDLIATHRDLT
+2074 LYYGDDLIATHHDLT

-2104 ITKVDSN
+2104 VIKVDST
-2111 TGEVVKDSA
+2111 TGKVVKDSA

-2131 TETLVSNHFSSIV
+2131 TETLVNNHFSSIV
-2144 SQQLGTYVYQSKESS
+2144 SQQLGTYVYRYDESS

-2173 GMLVNPDYVGTMSI
+2173 GMLVDPNDVGTMSI
-2187 TGLPSGKYKL
+2187 IGLPSGKYKL
-2197 REIKAPENYIIPDQ
+2197 KEVKAPTNYIITEEDGV
-2211 EGIDVEIKNG
+2211 EVEIVNG
-2221 EVTEVI
+2221 EVTETTVK
-2227 VENEPRKTFMSFVKT
+2227 NTPRLTSFEFVKT
-2242 DDNVNPDA
+2242 DDNADVEKSNVLA
-2250 AKAISGAGFTVY
+2250 GAGFTLYNDEACEVQ
-2262 ADKECSTVALDF
+2262 TRDF
-2274 YGNKMSEGIS
+2274 YMNVVPESISGKSTGIVGFNNLLYS
-2284 DADGN
+2284 DVKDT
-2289 VSFVNILYYENKN
+2289 VYYMR
-2302 TVLYIKETTTPEG
+2302 ETTTPEG
-2315 YVPLNYTIKAVIDT
+2315 YVPLDYTIKVVIDT
-2329 TGVVKYYALS
+2329 EGKAKLYNNATS
-2339 DSGETEITDT
+2339 EEITELKKVYLDEGKQFSNDLL
-2349 IHRVFAGGALESDY
+2349 RV
-2363 TRIINHRGSVILN
+2363 INHRGSVILN

-2393 KVTKVVAD
+2393 KVTKAVAD

-2414 VDTTKTQGTY
+2414 VDATATQGTY
-2424 RAEDLQKGTSTLKT
+2424 RAEDMQKGISTLKT

-2450 LGDYYLVETKAP
+2450 LGDYYLVEIKAP
-2462 ENKMPYGDK
+2462 ANKMPYGDK

-2489 ITVIDNNTLLPK
+2489 ITVIDNNPLLPK

-2531 AKKINIFLK
+2531 AKKVNIFLK

>member
-41 YVKLTDNGSVKVNAQ
+41 YVKLTDNGSVKVTAQ

-132 ISTKTDSVV
+132 ISTKADSVV
-141 VSEKPQYVAVSFD
+141 VSEKPQYVTVSFD
-154 AISVPMDKEEELN
+154 ALTVSIDKDEELN

-215 LSKIADFVNV
+215 LSKVADFVNV

-253 SEADTEEVNQSNVIA
+253 SEADTEEVSQSNVIA

-459 KGKVEEPTEP
+459 KVKSDDKPKEDKPKEDKPEEPNE
-469 VTETVTQPTTEP
+469 
-481 TTKPST
+481 
-487 TQPSTAQPS
+487 
-496 TEPTTQPT
+496 
-504 TGSES
+504 
-509 VSDIKSLPVD
+509 VSKVKSLPKDD
-519 TSKKVVI
+519 TKVVLV
-526 KYLFVDSSELSGSEN
+526 KYLFLDKSKVTGAET
-541 IDRVML
+541 IDNVML
-547 ANNNSL
+547 GNKNYV

-558 EYAPVYKAKD
+558 SYVPVYDDGDSYKVVANTPLVNGTSSDKFMDVIFARGNDKGIVVKD
-568 GTYKVIADAPFSNGA
+568 GVSFDFDSNI
-583 SSSKALDVDFAKGNV
+583 
-598 NGEVVTKGVSYDYDT
+598 
-613 NVATISEGNMSISDG
+613 ATISKDAIKTDDNSDF
-628 DYANMQVQVMLA
+628 ANIQIQLLA
-640 TSLDTLSKV
+640 TTSLNTSAKV
-649 NVTVETEKGKLLDK
+649 NVTVEDEKGKLLNKETFSNDPYEYF
-663 RTISDKPFNGLALD
+663 SLL
-677 LDTSVSLSKDDL
+677 LDTNKSISAEDISVFI
-689 TVYVNGAKF
+689 NG
-698 DEFTVEDNILN
+698 
-709 VDKYFGLVSNLKI
+709 SNNAL
-722 VVNKK
+722 NKK
-727 VNSEF
+727 YYSVKENVLSIGSFGVLSDVRVAINKEVNSSF
-732 KISSRDSFGNVVDGD
+732 KVCLATPGHGVDMSRLPT
-747 SYDEDNL
+747 SYLKE
-754 YLADGTDVSWL
+754 GTDVSMF
-765 KTGATTEIGVKI
+765 KGKENISTTVDIYVGRK
-777 GSSDYWQGEDGLPVD
+777 GYSSD
-792 KNPIY
+792 
-797 SSKKDGVGGQ
+797 KKDGSLGKLEPLEVWDHDT
-807 SSYIAD
+807 IDDD
-813 LGIATSIKFS
+813 LLNATIGISKSIKFN
-823 GHTLNF
+823 GKPVNF
-829 QFYNSSGKSYGVWSN
+829 QFYDKTGKSSK
-844 VDPGHGSYNHALPGN
+844 GSYPGADAYNKGFVSYCHHASVSSP
-859 CWHIGTGWSL
+859 S
-869 SKNDPAFKSATLK
+869 
-882 VLSKDTKDGIT
+882 
-893 TLVFRIVTKNGM
+893 
-905 AGGGAGF
+905 GGGERSAVMRLLKYDDERKSDGSGYIYLTF
-912 SQGVGIITKIRV
+912 AIESTGYISSSPIQTTGGLFKVAVPHSANT
-924 RDSKIKLQMV
+924 IKLQMA

-939 AGFNTVY
+939 KGFNTDY
-946 NRAGAKYGIYT
+946 SRAGAKYNIYT
-957 NQSCTTHFKINNKN
+957 DKACTKPFKFGGKD
-971 AYITIDSDGYGK
+971 AYITIDEYGYGK
-983 LGSGSGVN
+983 LGEGNGTN
-991 NDSND
+991 TDKNDE
-996 KGSRFWGKDSGA
+996 GSRFEGRNSGA
-1008 DIPKGTYYAK
+1008 NIPKGTYYAK
-1018 EVDAPTSGKYTCGS
+1018 EVEAPTSGKYTKGS
-1032 KFQRDGYYKFV
+1032 DFQQTGGNNGYYEFMN
-1043 SVGKKDSKNKP
+1043 VGKKDSKNIP
-1054 IYRAHYFNKK
+1054 IYRAHYYTKY
-1064 GTDVGT
+1064 GVEAGT
-1070 PEDDPLIL
+1070 PEDDPLINI
-1078 LQLKKM
+1078 QLNKI
-1084 SATPE
+1084 SANPE
-1089 FTNGNS
+1089 LTEGNS
-1095 CYSLQGAVYNI
+1095 CYSYEGAVYGI
-1106 YWTKKDAEKGI
+1106 YWLRSDANDGKNCRGYITTDEDGYGTYLAEGSKGYGI
-1117 NDHGTMTT
+1117 NS
-1125 DKDGYA
+1125 KDT
-1131 IYYDPDSGHFG
+1131 S
-1142 TNNHDTDAVYK
+1142 AVYK
-1153 GKGSGTPV
+1153 NKNSGTPV
-1161 RAAQRDTSEFQGWYI
+1161 RAVKSRDKNTFTGWYVK
-1176 REVTAPKGYALD
+1176 ELTAPKGYTVD
-1188 KTVYQL
+1188 NTVYQL
-1194 TDSGITNSKGLKI
+1194 TDSGYVTSEGLKI
-1207 YRPNGSSEGIAD
+1207 YRPNGNSKGIAD
-1219 EPANDPFIISIKK
+1219 EPANDPFLISIEKH
-1232 RNAITGETKRLENAV
+1232 NAITGKTDYLENAV

-1252 YAEYLDSAKYKDSFE
+1252 YAEYLDSSKYPDIHD
-1267 VDSSDPNAKF
+1267 VDTSNPNADI
-1277 PKFTAS
+1277 PKFNAS

-1289 YIKTDKDGY
+1289 YIKTDEYGY
-1298 AELDQGEQYLLKNN
+1298 AKLDQGEQYLLKDN
-1312 PDYPSFNSDAVYTVT
+1312 PNYPSFNSDAVYAD
-1327 KKDGSLVIA
+1327 KDTGGVIV
-1336 IPYGT
+1336 PFGT

-1362 ALREGGA
+1362 ALRENGSTG
-1369 SWISQIELPVDEN
+1369 ISQIELPVDEN

-1425 FKGMLIRKSDGSK
+1425 FKGMLIKKSDGSK
-1438 IPLLNKD
+1438 VPLLNED
-1445 GTILKDSKGNQATEK
+1445 GSILKDSSGKQATQKE
-1460 SVTMVAKPAGLG
+1460 VTRTVSSSG
-1472 NYTIKY
+1472 NGKYNMKY

-1510 INDADQTVS
+1510 ITDVDQTVS

-1526 MITVATDDATDS
+1526 MITVATNDATDS
-1538 DISYI
+1538 DISYV
-1543 PDDGWGYISDKVS
+1543 PDDDIGTITDKVS

-1574 IENGKVSDTPVNI
+1574 IVNGKVSDTPVDI
-1587 NTSGMTFEKAI
+1587 SSGRNPVKAI
-1598 YTRFQPTSDS
+1598 YTTFRPSSNS
-1608 GTVNVSNIRF
+1608 GTVAVSNIQFRF
-1618 GLPEGKVDLTTRK
+1618 PEGRADLTNRK

-1638 TYDDGSS
+1638 TYSDGSS

-1667 VTYSDLPIDTTAKVA
+1667 VTYSDLPVDTTAKVA
-1682 NASGN
+1682 NASGD

-1700 SIAETITLENLNA
+1700 MIEETVTLENLNA
-1713 TKEYELS
+1713 TDEYQLS
-1720 PYVMFK
+1720 PYLVLK
-1726 DTEEILDKA
+1726 STGKVLDKA

-1748 ITKASDGS
+1748 ITKGAEGD
-1756 TFKPNGGGW
+1756 TFVPNGGGW
-1765 GSDSGRFKFTA
+1765 NSPEGRFKFTA
-1776 LAKTMQIKLVFD
+1776 LAKTMMIKLAFD
-1788 LSAYKDSLAGRE
+1788 VSAYKNTLAGEE

-1806 VGGMQLVDGDEY
+1806 IGGIQSFDGDDYY
-1818 YTTYGEHADLN
+1818 YTYGVHNDLD

-1836 FISSTIKTEASMVST
+1836 FISSTIKTKASMVST
-1851 NTKYAY
+1851 TTKYAY
-1857 ALGNDVVKDTVSLTG
+1857 ALGNDTVKDTVSLTG
-1872 LIKGQTYS
+1872 LIAGQTYS
-1880 LQGYLVDKATSQSI
+1880 LQGYLIDKATSQRI

-1899 GKTFVA
+1899 NKNFVA

-1911 VETNLGIDTSTLAG
+1911 VEMDLGIDTSELAD
-1925 KDIVAYEKLYYRGSL
+1925 KDIVVYENLYYRGSL
-1940 IASHEDIND
+1940 IASHVDIND
-1949 TDQTVTILNP
+1949 VDQTVTILNP
-1959 TIKTSASDNR
+1959 TIKTKASSSSS
-1969 HDISRDDVSLR
+1969 DIYNTNVPVRQR
-1980 PSSNI
+1980 GYI
-1985 YDTVSMTGLIPGKT
+1985 YDTVDMTGLIPGKEYT
-1999 YKIEGQVIEKSS
+1999 ISGQLLSKDT
-2011 EEPVTLKDT
+2011 EEAVVLLKDGVKATLSNTNLPVTVSEDNK
-2020 SATIN
+2020 
-2025 GTKLNVTL
+2025 TL
-2033 SENNLSATTTFT
+2033 STVFT
-2045 AVGESQDV
+2045 AKAESQSIV
-2053 VFRYIFDST
+2053 IRYCLDST

-2074 LYYGDDLIATHRDLT
+2074 LYYDDELIATHRDLT

-2104 ITKVDSN
+2104 VTKVDST

-2144 SQQLGTYVYQSKESS
+2144 SQQLGTYIYQSKESS
-2159 SYSTDLLTYPERHH
+2159 SYSIDLLTYPERHH
-2173 GMLVNPDYVGTMSI
+2173 GMLVNPDDVGTMSI

-2197 REIKAPENYIIPDQ
+2197 KEIKSPTNYIISEEDGV
-2211 EGIDVEIKNG
+2211 EVEIVNG
-2221 EVTEVI
+2221 EVTETTVK
-2227 VENEPRKTFMSFVKT
+2227 NTPRLTSFEFVKT
-2242 DDNVNPDA
+2242 DDNADVEKSNVLA
-2250 AKAISGAGFTVY
+2250 GAGFTLYKDEACEVQ
-2262 ADKECSTVALDF
+2262 TRDF
-2274 YGNKMSEGIS
+2274 YMNVVPESVSDKSTGIVGFNNLLYS
-2284 DADGN
+2284 DVKDT
-2289 VSFVNILYYENKN
+2289 VYYMR
-2302 TVLYIKETTTPEG
+2302 ETTTPEG
-2315 YVPLNYTIKAVIDT
+2315 YVPLDYTIKVVIDT
-2329 TGVVKYYALS
+2329 EGKAKLYNNATS
-2339 DSGETEITDT
+2339 EEITELKKVYLDEGKQFSNDLL
-2349 IHRVFAGGALESDY
+2349 RV
-2363 TRIINHRGSVILN
+2363 INHRGSVILN

-2393 KVTKVVAD
+2393 KVTKAVAD

-2414 VDTTKTQGTY
+2414 VDATATLGTY
-2424 RAEDLQKGTSTLKT
+2424 RAEDMQKGTSTLKT

-2476 TADKPDIGLTNDG
+2476 TADKPDIGLTDDG
-2489 ITVIDNNTLLPK
+2489 ITVIDNNPILPK

-2511 WIGLVSLLI
+2511 WIGLVLLLI

>member
-41 YVKLTDNGSVKVNAQ
+41 YVKLTDNGSVKVTAQ

-132 ISTKTDSVV
+132 ISTKADSVV
-141 VSEKPQYVAVSFD
+141 VSEKPQYVTVSFD
-154 AISVPMDKEEELN
+154 ALTVSIDKDEELN

-215 LSKIADFVNV
+215 LSKVADFVNV

-253 SEADTEEVNQSNVIA
+253 SEADTEEVSQSNVIA

-504 TGSES
+504 TGSER

-732 KISSRDSFGNVVDGD
+732 KISSRDSFNNVVDGS
-747 SYDEDNL
+747 SYDNNL

-765 KTGATTEIGVKI
+765 KTGATTEIEVKI

-807 SSYIAD
+807 SKYIAD

-869 SKNDPAFKSATLK
+869 PKNDPAFKFATLK

-939 AGFNTVY
+939 AGFNTAY
-946 NRAGAKYGIYT
+946 NRAGAKYNIYT
-957 NQSCTTHFKINNKN
+957 NQSCTTHYKIGNEN

-996 KGSRFWGKDSGA
+996 KGTRFWGKDSGA

-1131 IYYDPDSGHFG
+1131 TYYDSNSGHYG

-1207 YRPNGSSEGIAD
+1207 YRPNGNSKGITD
-1219 EPANDPFIISIKK
+1219 EPLNDPFIVLIKK
-1232 RNAITGETKRLENAV
+1232 RNAVTGETKDLEGAV

-1252 YAEYLDSAKYKDSFE
+1252 YGEYLDFTKYEKNFP
-1267 VDSSDPNAKF
+1267 VDTSDPNAEI
-1277 PKFTAS
+1277 PKFTENS
-1283 KPTRTW
+1283 PKRTW
-1289 YIKTDKDGY
+1289 YIKTDKYGY
-1298 AELDQGEQYLLKNN
+1298 AELSD
-1312 PDYPSFNSDAVYTVT
+1312 DYIQHTSSYNSDDVYTIVDAFGKLRT
-1327 KKDGSLVIA
+1327 VV
-1336 IPYGT
+1336 PYGT
-1341 LKVTEVQAPDKY
+1341 LKVTEVQAPEKY

-1362 ALREGGA
+1362 TLDDNGTEVVD
-1369 SWISQIELPVDEN
+1369 QVELPVDEN
-1382 PKVEMDTT
+1382 PKVEMDTV
-1390 AIDADT
+1390 AIDTDT
-1396 NSHNA
+1396 NSHNG
-1401 FTSAKSCITDTITY
+1401 FTSAKTCVSDTITY
-1415 SNLTGGKEYT
+1415 SNLTGSKEYT
-1425 FKGMLIRKSDGSK
+1425 IKGMLIKKSDGSK
-1438 IPLLNKD
+1438 IPLLNEE

-1460 SVTMVAKPAGLG
+1460 VVNMVAKPNGLG
-1472 NYTIKY
+1472 HHTIKY
-1478 YFNSNGLENDSVV
+1478 YFNSNGLEDDSVV

-1526 MITVATDDATDS
+1526 MITVATNDATDS
-1538 DISYI
+1538 AISYI
-1543 PDDGWGYISDKVS
+1543 PDDNWGNISDKVS
-1556 YVGLDKNRS
+1556 YVGLDKNRF

-1574 IENGKVSDTPVNI
+1574 IENGKVSDTPVDI
-1587 NTSGMTFEKAI
+1587 FKSGMNFVKAI
-1598 YTRFQPTSDS
+1598 YTKFRPASDS
-1608 GTVNVSNIRF
+1608 GIVKVSNIRF
-1618 GLPEGKVDLTTRK
+1618 RFPEGKADLTTRK

-1645 IMKNGKVDPGSI
+1645 IMKDGKVDQGSI
-1657 HKDPNDTNQI
+1657 HKDPTDTNQI
-1667 VTYSDLPIDTTAKVA
+1667 VTYSNLPIDTTAKIS
-1682 NASGN
+1682 NASGK

-1700 SIAETITLENLNA
+1700 WIEETITLENLNA
-1713 TKEYELS
+1713 TEEYQLS
-1720 PYVMFK
+1720 PYLVLK
-1726 DTEEILDKA
+1726 SSGKVLDKA

-1748 ITKASDGS
+1748 ITKSAEGG
-1756 TFKPNGGGW
+1756 TFVPNGGGW
-1765 GSDSGRFKFTA
+1765 SYGDGRFKFTA
-1776 LAKTMQIKLVFD
+1776 LAKTQMIKLVFD
-1788 LSAYKDSLAGRE
+1788 VSAYKDILAGEE

-1806 VGGMQLVDGDEY
+1806 VGGIQSFDDEEY
-1818 YTTYGEHADLN
+1818 YYTYGEHDDL
-1829 DADQTVK
+1829 DDKDQTVK
-1836 FISSTIKTEASMVST
+1836 FISSTVKTKASMAST
-1851 NTKYAY
+1851 NTHYGY
-1857 ALGNDVVKDTVSLTG
+1857 ALGNDNVKDTVSLTG
-1872 LIKGQTYS
+1872 LIAGQIYS
-1880 LQGYLVDKATSQSI
+1880 LQGRLVDKATGQSI

-1899 GKTFVA
+1899 NKTFVA

-1911 VETNLGIDTSTLAG
+1911 VEMNLGIDTSSLVG

-1940 IASHEDIND
+1940 IASHEDVND

-1959 TIKTSASDNR
+1959 TIKTKASSSPS
-1969 HDISRDDVSLR
+1969 DIHNTNVPVRQR
-1980 PSSNI
+1980 GYI
-1985 YDTVSMTGLIPGKT
+1985 YDTVDMTGLIPGKEYT
-1999 YKIEGQVIEKSS
+1999 ISGQLLSKDT
-2011 EEPVTLKDT
+2011 EEAVVLLKDGVKATLSNTNLPVTVSEDNK
-2020 SATIN
+2020 
-2025 GTKLNVTL
+2025 TL
-2033 SENNLSATTTFT
+2033 STVFT
-2045 AVGESQDV
+2045 AKAESQTIV
-2053 VFRYIFDST
+2053 IRYCLDST

-2074 LYYGDDLIATHRDLT
+2074 LYYDSKLIATHRDLT

-2104 ITKVDSN
+2104 VTKVDSI

-2131 TETLVSNHFSSIV
+2131 TEVLVSNHFSSIV

-2173 GMLVNPDYVGTMSI
+2173 GMLVNPDDVGTMSI

-2197 REIKAPENYIIPDQ
+2197 REIKAPANYIISNQ
-2211 EGIDVEIKNG
+2211 EGIDVEIVNG
-2221 EVTEVI
+2221 EVTEAV
-2227 VENEPRKTFMSFVKT
+2227 VENEPRKTFMTFVKT
-2242 DDNVNPDA
+2242 DDNANPDS
-2250 AKAISGAGFTVY
+2250 AKALSGAGFTVY

-2289 VSFVNILYYENKN
+2289 VSFDNILYYENKD

-2349 IHRVFAGGALESDY
+2349 IHRVFAGGALGSDY
-2363 TRIINHRGSVILN
+2363 TRIINHRGSVVLN

-2387 SEWELH
+2387 SGWELH
-2393 KVTKVVAD
+2393 KVTKAVAD

-2414 VDTTKTQGTY
+2414 VDATKTQGTY
-2424 RAEDLQKGTSTLKT
+2424 RAEDMQKGTSTLKT

-2444 SIGNLP
+2444 NIGNLP
-2450 LGDYYLVETKAP
+2450 LGDYYLVEIKAP
-2462 ENKMPYGDK
+2462 ANKMPYGDK

-2476 TADKPDIGLTNDG
+2476 TADKPDIGLTDDG

-2501 TGSFGDMGIY
+2501 TGSFGDTGIY
-2511 WIGLVSLLI
+2511 WIGLISLLI

-2531 AKKINIFLK
+2531 AKKVNIFLK

>member
-10 VVLSAVTMATTW
+10 VVLSTVMMASTW

-36 EMGTV
+36 ETGTV

-132 ISTKTDSVV
+132 ISTKADSVV
-141 VSEKPQYVAVSFD
+141 VSEKPQYVTVSFD
-154 AISVPMDKEEELN
+154 ALTVSIDKDEELN

-215 LSKIADFVNV
+215 LSKVADFVNV

-237 VEKDEMSEG
+237 VEKDEMTEG

-253 SEADTEEVNQSNVIA
+253 SEADTEEVSQSNVIA

-406 GTRLETSNYGK
+406 GIRLEFSNYGK
-417 TVDYNVVAGSTS
+417 TVDYNVVADSTS

-459 KGKVEEPTEP
+459 RGKVEEPTEP
-469 VTETVTQPTTEP
+469 VTEPVTQPTTEP
-481 TTKPST
+481 STKPST
-487 TQPSTAQPS
+487 TQPS

-509 VSDIKSLPVD
+509 VSDVKSLPVD
-519 TSKKVVI
+519 TSKKVVV
-526 KYLFVDSSELSGSEN
+526 KYLFVDSSELSGSET

-568 GTYKVIADAPFSNGA
+568 GTYKVIVDASFSNGT
-583 SSSKALDVDFAKGNV
+583 SSSKALDVDFANGNA
-598 NGEVVTKGVSYDYDT
+598 NGEVVSEGVSYDYDT
-613 NVATISEGNMSISDG
+613 NVATISEGNMSISEG

-663 RTISDKPFNGLALD
+663 RTISGKPFNGLALD
-677 LDTSVSLSKDDL
+677 LDTPVSLSKDDL
-689 TVYVNGAKF
+689 AVYVNGAKF
-698 DEFTVEDNILN
+698 DDFTVEDNILN
-709 VDKYFGLVSNLKI
+709 IVKYFGLVSDLRI

-727 VNSEF
+727 VTSEF
-732 KISSRDSFGNVVDGD
+732 KVSSRDSYGNVVDGD
-747 SYDEDNL
+747 SYDYDDL

-765 KTGATTEIGVKI
+765 KAGATGEVPVKVGNI
-777 GSSDYWQGEDGLPVD
+777 YLQGPDGLPLD
-792 KNPIY
+792 KNPIDGSEY
-797 SSKKDGVGGQ
+797 TGVGGQ
-807 SSYIAD
+807 STFLAH
-813 LGIATSIKFS
+813 LGICTSMSFGS
-823 GHTLNF
+823 HSLDF
-829 QFYNSSGKSYGVWSN
+829 QLYNKSGKSYGIWSN
-844 VDPGHGSYNHALPGN
+844 AEPGHGSYNHALPGN
-859 CWHIGTGWSL
+859 CWHINAGL
-869 SKNDPAFKSATLK
+869 SISQYKSANVK
-882 VLSKDTKDGIT
+882 VLSKDTKGYVT
-893 TLVFRIVTKNGM
+893 TLVFRIVTKNGLS
-905 AGGGAGF
+905 GSEDGF
-912 SQGVGIITKIRV
+912 SQGVGIIVTIRV
-924 RDSKIKLQMV
+924 RNIIKLQME
-934 KDSSV
+934 KNSSV
-939 AGFNTVY
+939 SGFNDY
-946 NRAGAKYGIYT
+946 SRAGAKYYIYT
-957 NQSCTTHFKINNKN
+957 DKSCTKPFKSGNKH
-971 AYITIDSDGYGK
+971 AYITINNDGYGVF
-983 LGSGSGVN
+983 GSGSGTN
-991 NDSND
+991 NDPQD
-996 KGSRFWGKDSGA
+996 KGNRYYGKNSGA
-1008 DIPKGTYYAK
+1008 DVKNENGTYYAK
-1018 EVDAPTSGKYTCGS
+1018 EKVSPTSGKYTCGS

-1043 SVGKKDSKNKP
+1043 NVGKKDSKNIP

-1064 GTDVGT
+1064 GKDVST
-1070 PEDDPLIL
+1070 PKDDPLIL

-1106 YWTKKDAEKGI
+1106 YWTKKDADKGI
-1117 NDHGTMTT
+1117 NVHGTMIT

-1131 IYYDPDSGHFG
+1131 TYYDSNSGHYG
-1142 TNNHDTDAVYK
+1142 TNSYDKDAVYK

-1188 KTVYQL
+1188 KNVYRL

-1207 YRPNGSSEGIAD
+1207 YRPNGNSKGIKD
-1219 EPANDPFIISIKK
+1219 KPLNDPFDIRIQKY
-1232 RNAITGETKRLENAV
+1232 NAVTGETKNLEGAV

-1252 YAEYLDSAKYKDSFE
+1252 YAEYLDFTKYDKNFQ
-1267 VDSSDPNAKF
+1267 VDTSDPNAEI
-1277 PKFTAS
+1277 PKFTSS

-1289 YIKTDKDGY
+1289 YIQTNSSGFAQLKDKFILHTG
-1298 AELDQGEQYLLKNN
+1298 
-1312 PDYPSFNSDAVYTVT
+1312 SFNSDDVYYDSDGDVAV
-1327 KKDGSLVIA
+1327 
-1336 IPYGT
+1336 PYGT
-1341 LKVTEVQAPDKY
+1341 IKVTEVQAPEKY
-1353 EITPVVYYR
+1353 DITPVAYYR
-1362 ALREGGA
+1362 TLNDGGA
-1369 SWISQIELPVDEN
+1369 DSVDLVELPVDEN
-1382 PKVEMDTT
+1382 PKVEMDTV
-1390 AIDADT
+1390 AIDTDT
-1396 NSHNA
+1396 NSHNG
-1401 FTSAKSCITDTITY
+1401 FTSAKTCVSDTITY
-1415 SNLTGGKEYT
+1415 GNLTGSKEYT
-1425 FKGMLIRKSDGSK
+1425 IKGMLIKKSDGSK
-1438 IPLLNKD
+1438 IPLLNED
-1445 GTILKDSKGNQATEK
+1445 GTILKDSNGKQVTEK
-1460 SVTMVAKPAGLG
+1460 SVTMTANAKGLG
-1472 NYTIKY
+1472 HYNINY
-1478 YFNSNGLENDSVV
+1478 YFNSNGLEKDSVV

-1526 MITVATDDATDS
+1526 MITVATNDATDS
-1538 DISYI
+1538 AISYI
-1543 PDDGWGYISDKVS
+1543 PDDNWGNISDKVS
-1556 YVGLDKNRS
+1556 YVGLDKNRF

-1574 IENGKVSDTPVNI
+1574 IENGKVSDTPVDI
-1587 NTSGMTFEKAI
+1587 LKSGTNFVKAI
-1598 YTRFQPTSDS
+1598 YTKFRPASDS
-1608 GTVNVSNIRF
+1608 GIVKVSNIRF
-1618 GLPEGKVDLTTRK
+1618 RFPEGKADLTTRK

-1645 IMKNGKVDPGSI
+1645 IMKDGKVDQGSI
-1657 HKDPNDTNQI
+1657 HKDPTDTNQI
-1667 VTYSDLPIDTTAKVA
+1667 VTYSDLPIDTTAKIS
-1682 NASGN
+1682 NASGK

-1700 SIAETITLENLNA
+1700 WIEETITLENLNA
-1713 TKEYELS
+1713 TEEYQLS
-1720 PYVMFK
+1720 PYLVLK
-1726 DTEEILDKA
+1726 SSGKVLDKA

-1748 ITKASDGS
+1748 ITKSAEGG
-1756 TFKPNGGGW
+1756 TFVPNGGGW
-1765 GSDSGRFKFTA
+1765 SYGDGRFKFTA
-1776 LAKTMQIKLVFD
+1776 LAKTQMIKLVFD
-1788 LSAYKDSLAGRE
+1788 VSAYKDILAGEE

-1806 VGGMQLVDGDEY
+1806 VGGIQSFDDEEY
-1818 YTTYGEHADLN
+1818 YYTYGEHDDL
-1829 DADQTVK
+1829 DDKDQTVK
-1836 FISSTIKTEASMVST
+1836 FISSTVKTKASMAST
-1851 NTKYAY
+1851 NTHYGY
-1857 ALGNDVVKDTVSLTG
+1857 ALGNDNVKDTVSLTG
-1872 LIKGQTYS
+1872 LIAGQTYA
-1880 LQGYLVDKATSQSI
+1880 LQGRLVDKATGQSI

-1899 GKTFVA
+1899 NKTFVA

-1911 VETNLGIDTSTLAG
+1911 VEMNLGIDTSSLVG
-1925 KDIVAYEKLYYRGSL
+1925 KDIVAYEKLYYLGSL
-1940 IASHEDIND
+1940 IASHEDVND

-1959 TIKTSASDNR
+1959 TIKTSASANR

-1980 PSSNI
+1980 SSSNI

-1999 YKIEGQVIEKSS
+1999 YTIEGQVIEKSS
-2011 EEPVTLKDT
+2011 EEPVTLKDIT
-2020 SATIN
+2020 SATTN
-2025 GTKLNVTL
+2025 GTNLVVTL

-2045 AVGESQDV
+2045 AVEESQDV
-2053 VFRYIFDST
+2053 VFRYIIDST

-2131 TETLVSNHFSSIV
+2131 TETLVDGMFTSTNRY
-2144 SQQLGTYVYQSKESS
+2144 QLGHYIYTKTSGNY
-2159 SYSTDLLTYPERHH
+2159 TDLLTYPERWM
-2173 GMLVNPDYVGTMSI
+2173 GNLVESDYVGTMSI
-2187 TGLPSGKYKL
+2187 TDLPSGKYKL
-2197 REIKAPENYIIPDQ
+2197 REIKAPANYIISNQ
-2211 EGIDVEIKNG
+2211 EGIDVEIVNG
-2221 EVTEVI
+2221 KVTEAV
-2227 VENEPRKTFMSFVKT
+2227 VENEPRRTFMTFVKT
-2242 DDNVNPDA
+2242 DDNANPDS
-2250 AKAISGAGFTVY
+2250 AKALSGAGFTVY
-2262 ADKECSTVALDF
+2262 ADKECSTVAHDF
-2274 YGNKMSEGIS
+2274 YGNKISEGIS
-2284 DADGN
+2284 DAYGN
-2289 VSFVNILYYENKN
+2289 VSFDNILYYENKD

-2349 IHRVFAGGALESDY
+2349 IHRVFAEVALESDY

-2393 KVTKVVAD
+2393 KVTKAVAD

-2408 SDEVVS
+2408 SDGVVS
-2414 VDTTKTQGTY
+2414 VDATKTQGTY

-2476 TADKPDIGLTNDG
+2476 TADKPDIGLTDDG

-2520 SLSIFALAFAR
+2520 LLSIFALAFAR

>member
-36 EMGTV
+36 ETGIV

-141 VSEKPQYVAVSFD
+141 VSEKPQYVTVSFD
-154 AISVPMDKEEELN
+154 ALTVSIDKDEELN

-253 SEADTEEVNQSNVIA
+253 SEADTEEVSQSNVIA

-310 DAKVISIKAMDSNG
+310 DAKIISIKAMDSNG

-406 GTRLETSNYGK
+406 GTRLESSNYGK

-459 KGKVEEPTEP
+459 RGKVEEPTEP
-469 VTETVTQPTTEP
+469 VTEPVTQPTTEP
-481 TTKPST
+481 STKPST
-487 TQPSTAQPS
+487 TQPS

-519 TSKKVVI
+519 TSKKVVV
-526 KYLFVDSSELSGSEN
+526 KYLFVDSSELSGSET

-568 GTYKVIADAPFSNGA
+568 GTYKVIVDAPFSNGT
-583 SSSKALDVDFAKGNV
+583 SSSKALDVDFANGNA
-598 NGEVVTKGVSYDYDT
+598 NGEVVSEGVSYDYDT
-613 NVATISEGNMSISDG
+613 NVATISEGNMSISEG

-663 RTISDKPFNGLALD
+663 RTISGKPFNGLALD
-677 LDTSVSLSKDDL
+677 LDTSVSLYKDDL

-698 DEFTVEDNILN
+698 DDFTVEDNILN
-709 VDKYFGLVSNLKI
+709 VVKYFGLVSDLRI

-727 VNSEF
+727 VTSEF
-732 KISSRDSFGNVVDGD
+732 KVSKKVSSVALG
-747 SYDEDNL
+747 YDDDFQDCM
-754 YLADGTDVSWL
+754 YLANGTDVSWL
-765 KTGATTEIGVKI
+765 KKGASANIKVKI
-777 GSSDYWQGEDGLPVD
+777 GTAGYPVTPED
-792 KNPIY
+792 KNPIIK
-797 SSKKDGVGGQ
+797 SSYYGSDGYNGVGGTG
-807 SSYIAD
+807 SWIAQMG
-813 LGIATSIKFS
+813 LPTSMQF
-823 GHTLNF
+823 GNHNLNT
-829 QFYNSSGKSYGVWSN
+829 QLYNSSAKSYGTW
-844 VDPGHGSYNHALPGN
+844 GSGYNHTIPGN
-859 CWHIGTGWSL
+859 CWHIRESYNAKQEMNATIKVISVEKQGDVTVII
-869 SKNDPAFKSATLK
+869 FSA
-882 VLSKDTKDGIT
+882 
-893 TLVFRIVTKNGM
+893 VTKGF
-905 AGGGAGF
+905 AGTDYSNY
-912 SQGVGIITKIRV
+912 SQAVGCNFAVRV
-924 RDSKIKLQMV
+924 RDSKIKLQMA

-939 AGFNTVY
+939 SGFNTPY
-946 NRAGAKYGIYT
+946 SRKDAKYNIYT
-957 NQSCTTHFKINNKN
+957 DKACTKPFKFGGKD
-971 AYITIDSDGYGK
+971 AYITIDENGYGK

-1032 KFQRDGYYKFV
+1032 KFQKDGYYKFV

-1106 YWTKKDAEKGI
+1106 YWTKKDADEGI

-1125 DKDGYA
+1125 DEDGYA
-1131 IYYDPDSGHFG
+1131 TYYDPDSGHYG
-1142 TNNHDTDAVYK
+1142 TNSHDTDAVYK

-1188 KTVYQL
+1188 KNVYKL
-1194 TDSGITNSKGLKI
+1194 TDSGITNSRGLKI
-1207 YRPNGSSEGIAD
+1207 YRPNGNSKGITD
-1219 EPANDPFIISIKK
+1219 EPLSDPFIVLIQK
-1232 RNAITGETKRLENAV
+1232 RNAVIGETKDLEGAV

-1252 YAEYLDSAKYKDSFE
+1252 YGEYLDFTKYEKNFQ
-1267 VDSSDPNAKF
+1267 VDTSDPNAEI
-1277 PKFTAS
+1277 PKFTENS
-1283 KPTRTW
+1283 PKRTW
-1289 YIKTDKDGY
+1289 YIKTDKYGY
-1298 AELDQGEQYLLKNN
+1298 AELSD
-1312 PDYPSFNSDAVYTVT
+1312 DYIQHTSSYNSDDVYTIVDAFGKLRT
-1327 KKDGSLVIA
+1327 VV
-1336 IPYGT
+1336 PYGT
-1341 LKVTEVQAPDKY
+1341 LKVTEVQAPEKY

-1362 ALREGGA
+1362 TLDDNGTEVVD
-1369 SWISQIELPVDEN
+1369 QVELPVDEN
-1382 PKVEMDTT
+1382 PKVEMDTV
-1390 AIDADT
+1390 AIDTDT
-1396 NSHNA
+1396 NSHNG
-1401 FTSAKSCITDTITY
+1401 FTSAKTCVSDTITY
-1415 SNLTGGKEYT
+1415 SNLTGSKEYT
-1425 FKGMLIRKSDGSK
+1425 IKGMLIKKSDGSK
-1438 IPLLNKD
+1438 IPLLNED
-1445 GTILKDSKGNQATEK
+1445 GTILKDSKGKQVTEK
-1460 SVTMVAKPAGLG
+1460 SVTMTANAKGSG
-1472 NYTIKY
+1472 HYSINY
-1478 YFNSNGLENDSVV
+1478 YFNSNGLEKDSVV

-1526 MITVATDDATDS
+1526 MITVATNDATDS
-1538 DISYI
+1538 AISYI
-1543 PDDGWGYISDKVS
+1543 PDDNWGNISDKVS
-1556 YVGLDKNRS
+1556 YVGLGKNRF

-1574 IENGKVSDTPVNI
+1574 IENGKVSDTPVDI
-1587 NTSGMTFEKAI
+1587 FKSGMNFVKAI
-1598 YTRFQPTSDS
+1598 YTKFRPASDS
-1608 GTVNVSNIRF
+1608 GIVKVSNIRF
-1618 GLPEGKVDLTTRK
+1618 RFPEGKADLTTRK

-1645 IMKNGKVDPGSI
+1645 IMKDGKVDQGSI
-1657 HKDPNDTNQI
+1657 HKDPTDTNQI
-1667 VTYSDLPIDTTAKVA
+1667 VTYSDLPIDTTAKIS
-1682 NASGN
+1682 NASGK

-1700 SIAETITLENLNA
+1700 WIEETITLENLNA
-1713 TKEYELS
+1713 TEEYQLS
-1720 PYVMFK
+1720 PYLVLK
-1726 DTEEILDKA
+1726 SSGKVLDKA

-1748 ITKASDGS
+1748 ITKSAEGG
-1756 TFKPNGGGW
+1756 TFVPNGGGW
-1765 GSDSGRFKFTA
+1765 SYGDGRFKFTA
-1776 LAKTMQIKLVFD
+1776 LAKTQMIKLVFD
-1788 LSAYKDSLAGRE
+1788 VSAYKDILAGEE

-1806 VGGMQLVDGDEY
+1806 VGGIQSLDDEEY
-1818 YTTYGEHADLN
+1818 YYTYGEHDDL
-1829 DADQTVK
+1829 DDKDQTVK
-1836 FISSTIKTEASMVST
+1836 FISSTVKTKASMAST
-1851 NTKYAY
+1851 NTHYGY
-1857 ALGNDVVKDTVSLTG
+1857 ALGNDNVKDTVSLTG
-1872 LIKGQTYS
+1872 LIAGQTYS
-1880 LQGYLVDKATSQSI
+1880 LQGRLVDKATGQSI

-1899 GKTFVA
+1899 NKTFVA

-1911 VETNLGIDTSTLAG
+1911 VEMNLGIDTSSLVG

-1940 IASHEDIND
+1940 IASHEDVND

-1999 YKIEGQVIEKSS
+1999 YTIEGQVIEKSS
-2011 EEPVTLKDT
+2011 EEPVTLKDIT
-2020 SATIN
+2020 SATTN
-2025 GTKLNVTL
+2025 GTNLVVTL

-2045 AVGESQDV
+2045 AVEESQDV
-2053 VFRYIFDST
+2053 VFRYIIDST

-2131 TETLVSNHFSSIV
+2131 TETLVDCMFTSTNRY
-2144 SQQLGTYVYQSKESS
+2144 QLGQYIYTKTSGKY
-2159 SYSTDLLTYPERHH
+2159 TDLLTYPERCM
-2173 GMLVNPDYVGTMSI
+2173 GNLVESDYVGTMSI
-2187 TGLPSGKYKL
+2187 TDLPSGKYKL
-2197 REIKAPENYIIPDQ
+2197 REIKAPANYIISNQ
-2211 EGIDVEIKNG
+2211 EGIDVEIVNG
-2221 EVTEVI
+2221 KVTEAV
-2227 VENEPRKTFMSFVKT
+2227 VENEPRKTFMTFVKT
-2242 DDNVNPDA
+2242 DDNANPDS
-2250 AKAISGAGFTVY
+2250 AKALSGAGFTVY

-2274 YGNKMSEGIS
+2274 YGNKISEGIS

-2289 VSFVNILYYENKN
+2289 VSFDNILYYENKD

-2393 KVTKVVAD
+2393 KVTKAVAD

-2414 VDTTKTQGTY
+2414 VDATKTQGTY

-2476 TADKPDIGLTNDG
+2476 TADKPDIGLTDDG
-2489 ITVIDNNTLLPK
+2489 ITVIDNNPLLPK

>member
-10 VVLSAVTMATTW
+10 VVLSTVMMASTW

-36 EMGTV
+36 ETGTV
-41 YVKLTDNGSVKVNAQ
+41 YVKLTDNGSVKVTAQ

-141 VSEKPQYVAVSFD
+141 VSEKPQYVTVSFD
-154 AISVPMDKEEELN
+154 ALTVSIDKDEELN

-253 SEADTEEVNQSNVIA
+253 SEADTEEVSQSNVIA

-487 TQPSTAQPS
+487 TQPSTTQPS
-496 TEPTTQPT
+496 TEPTTQPM

-558 EYAPVYKAKD
+558 EYAPIYKAKD

-583 SSSKALDVDFAKGNV
+583 SSSKVLDVDFAKGNA

-613 NVATISEGNMSISDG
+613 NVATISEGNMSISDD

-649 NVTVETEKGKLLDK
+649 NVTVETKKGKLLDK

-677 LDTSVSLSKDDL
+677 LDTSVSISKDDL
-689 TVYVNGAKF
+689 TVYINGAKF

-727 VNSEF
+727 DNSEF
-732 KISSRDSFGNVVDGD
+732 KISSRDRFGNDVDG
-747 SYDEDNL
+747 SYYDNNL

-777 GSSDYWQGEDGLPVD
+777 GNSSYRQGEDGLPVD

-797 SSKKDGVGGQ
+797 SSKKDGVGGGQ
-807 SSYIAD
+807 GTYLAD

-905 AGGGAGF
+905 AGGAGF

-924 RDSKIKLQMV
+924 RDSKIKLQMA

-939 AGFNTVY
+939 AGFNTPY
-946 NRAGAKYGIYT
+946 SRAGAKYYIYT
-957 NQSCTTHFKINNKN
+957 NQSCTTHFKFDKKD

-996 KGSRFWGKDSGA
+996 KGTRFWGKDSGA

-1018 EVDAPTSGKYTCGS
+1018 EEDAPTSGKYTCGS

-1054 IYRAHYFNKK
+1054 IYRAHYFTKK

-1106 YWTKKDAEKGI
+1106 YWTKKDAEEGI
-1117 NDHGTMTT
+1117 NNHGTMTT

-1131 IYYDPDSGHFG
+1131 TYYDSNSGHFG
-1142 TNNHDTDAVYK
+1142 TNNNDTDAVYK

-1194 TDSGITNSKGLKI
+1194 TDSSITNSKGLKI
-1207 YRPNGSSEGIAD
+1207 YRPNGNSKGIKD
-1219 EPANDPFIISIKK
+1219 EPLNDPFLLSIKK
-1232 RNAITGETKRLENAV
+1232 RNAVTGETKRLENAV

-1252 YAEYLDSAKYKDSFE
+1252 YAEYLDSTKYKDSFE
-1267 VDSSDPNAKF
+1267 VDSSDPKAEI
-1277 PKFTAS
+1277 PKFTVS

-1289 YIKTDKDGY
+1289 YIKTS
-1298 AELDQGEQYLLKNN
+1298 ELGMASLDNGEKYLLRDN
-1312 PDYPSFNSDAVYTVT
+1312 PSYPDFNSDETYIDKYTGAVV
-1327 KKDGSLVIA
+1327 V
-1336 IPYGT
+1336 PYGT
-1341 LKVTEVQAPDKY
+1341 IKVTEVQAPEKY
-1353 EITPVVYYR
+1353 ELTPVIYYR
-1362 ALREGGA
+1362 ALKENSYAG
-1369 SWISQIELPVDEN
+1369 ISQVELPVDET
-1382 PKVEMDTT
+1382 PKVEMDTV
-1390 AIDADT
+1390 ALDT
-1396 NSHNA
+1396 DTKSHNS
-1401 FTSAKSCITDTITY
+1401 FTSAKSCVSDTITY
-1415 SNLTGGKEYT
+1415 SNLTGGKDYT
-1425 FKGMLIRKSDGSK
+1425 IKGMLIKKSDGSK
-1438 IPLLNKD
+1438 IPLLNED
-1445 GTILKDSKGNQATEK
+1445 GTILKDSKGKQATEK
-1460 SVTMVAKPAGLG
+1460 VVNMVAKPNGLG
-1472 NYTIKY
+1472 HHTIKY

-1526 MITVATDDATDS
+1526 MITVATNDATDS
-1538 DISYI
+1538 DISYV
-1543 PDDGWGYISDKVS
+1543 PDDDWGNITDKVS
-1556 YVGLDKNRS
+1556 YVGLDKNRF

-1574 IENGKVSDTPVNI
+1574 IENGKVSNTPVDI
-1587 NTSGMTFEKAI
+1587 LISGMTFAKAI
-1598 YTRFQPTSDS
+1598 YTTFRPSSDS
-1608 GTVNVSNIRF
+1608 GTVEVSNIRF
-1618 GLPEGKVDLTTRK
+1618 RFPEGRVDLTNRK

-1645 IMKNGKVDPGSI
+1645 IMKDGKVDPGSI
-1657 HKDPNDTNQI
+1657 HKDPKDTNQI
-1667 VTYSDLPIDTTAKVA
+1667 VTYSDLPVDTIAKIA

-1700 SIAETITLENLNA
+1700 MIEETVTLENLNA
-1713 TKEYELS
+1713 TDEYQLS
-1720 PYVMFK
+1720 PYLVLK
-1726 DTEEILDKA
+1726 STGKVLDKA

-1748 ITKASDGS
+1748 ITKSAEGD
-1756 TFKPNGGGW
+1756 TFVPNGGGW
-1765 GSDSGRFKFTA
+1765 NYDNGRFKFTA
-1776 LAKTMQIKLVFD
+1776 LAKTQMIKLAFD
-1788 LSAYKDSLAGRE
+1788 VSAYKDTLVGE
-1800 VVVCEE
+1800 EIVVCEE
-1806 VGGMQLVDGDEY
+1806 VGGTQLFDGDEY
-1818 YTTYGEHADLN
+1818 YCTYGEHNDL
-1829 DADQTVK
+1829 DDKDQTVK
-1836 FISSTIKTEASMVST
+1836 FISSTVKTKASMAST

-1857 ALGNDVVKDTVSLTG
+1857 ALGNDIVKDTVSLTG

-1880 LQGYLVDKATSQSI
+1880 LQGYLVDKATSQRI

-1899 GKTFVA
+1899 NKNFVA

-1911 VETNLGIDTSTLAG
+1911 VEMNLGIDTSELTG
-1925 KDIVAYEKLYYRGSL
+1925 KDVVAYEFLYYQGKL
-1940 IASHEDIND
+1940 IASHVDVND
-1949 TDQTVTILNP
+1949 ADQTVTILNP
-1959 TIKTSASDNR
+1959 TIKTSASSNKSSVHRDNVLLG
-1969 HDISRDDVSLR
+1969 S
-1980 PSSNI
+1980 SSNI

-1999 YKIEGQVIEKSS
+1999 YTIEGQVIEKSS
-2011 EEPVTLKDT
+2011 EEPVALKNT
-2020 SATIN
+2020 SAKTN
-2025 GTKLNVTL
+2025 GTNLDVTL

-2053 VFRYIFDST
+2053 VFRYIIDST

-2074 LYYGDDLIATHRDLT
+2074 LYYDGELIATHRDLT
-2089 DTDQTLTYKSEGSLK
+2089 DTDQTLTYKNEGSLK
-2104 ITKVDSN
+2104 VTKVDST
-2111 TGEVVKDSA
+2111 TGKVVKDSA

-2131 TETLVSNHFSSIV
+2131 TETLVNNHFSSIV
-2144 SQQLGTYVYQSKESS
+2144 SQQLGTYVYHYDESS

-2173 GMLVNPDYVGTMSI
+2173 GMLVDPNDVGTMSI

-2197 REIKAPENYIIPDQ
+2197 REINAPANYIISNQ
-2211 EGIDVEIKNG
+2211 EGIDVEIVNG
-2221 EVTEVI
+2221 EVTEAV
-2227 VENEPRKTFMSFVKT
+2227 VENEPRKTFMTFVKT
-2242 DDNVNPDA
+2242 DDNANPDS
-2250 AKAISGAGFTVY
+2250 AKALSGAGFTVY

-2274 YGNKMSEGIS
+2274 YGNKISEGIS

-2289 VSFVNILYYENKN
+2289 VSFDNILYYENKD

-2393 KVTKVVAD
+2393 KVTKAVAD

-2462 ENKMPYGDK
+2462 ANKMPYGDK

-2476 TADKPDIGLTNDG
+2476 TADKPDIGLTDDG
-2489 ITVIDNNTLLPK
+2489 ITVIDNNPLLPK

>member
-10 VVLSAVTMATTW
+10 VVLSTVMMASTW

-36 EMGTV
+36 ETGTV

-141 VSEKPQYVAVSFD
+141 VIEKPQYVTVSFD
-154 AISVPMDKEEELN
+154 ALTVSIDKDEELN

-177 VGSSV
+177 VGSLV

-215 LSKIADFVNV
+215 LSKVADFVNV

-469 VTETVTQPTTEP
+469 VTEPVTQPTTEP
-481 TTKPST
+481 STK
-487 TQPSTAQPS
+487 PS

-526 KYLFVDSSELSGSEN
+526 KYLFVDSSELSDSET

-583 SSSKALDVDFAKGNV
+583 SLSKALDVDFANGNV
-598 NGEVVTKGVSYDYDT
+598 NGEVVTKGVLYDYDT
-613 NVATISEGNMSISDG
+613 NVATISEGNMFISEG

-689 TVYVNGAKF
+689 TVYVNGVKF
-698 DEFTVEDNILN
+698 DEFTVKDNILN

-722 VVNKK
+722 VVKKK

-732 KISSRDSFGNVVDGD
+732 KVSSTDRFGNVVDGK
-747 SYDEDNL
+747 SYDNKNL
-754 YLADGTDVSWL
+754 YLAEGTDVSWL
-765 KTGATTEIGVKI
+765 KVGATAEVGVKI
-777 GSSDYWQGEDGLPVD
+777 GSGAYEQGADGLPVD

-797 SSKKDGVGGQ
+797 SSQRDGVGGQ
-807 SSYIAD
+807 STYLAD
-813 LGIATSIKFS
+813 LGIATSVNFS

-859 CWHIGTGWSL
+859 CWHIGTGWYL

-893 TLVFRIVTKNGM
+893 TLVFRIVTNVGM

-912 SQGVGIITKIRV
+912 SQGVGIITTIRV
-924 RDSKIKLQMV
+924 RDSKIKLQMA

-939 AGFNTVY
+939 AGFNTPY
-946 NRAGAKYGIYT
+946 SRAGAKYYIYT
-957 NQSCTTHFKINNKN
+957 NQSCTTHFKIDKKD

-996 KGSRFWGKDSGA
+996 KGTRFWGKDSGA
-1008 DIPKGTYYAK
+1008 DIQKGTYYAK

-1043 SVGKKDSKNKP
+1043 SVGKKDSKNRP

-1064 GTDVGT
+1064 GTYVGT

-1131 IYYDPDSGHFG
+1131 TYYDSNSGHFG

-1207 YRPNGSSEGIAD
+1207 YRPNGNSKGITD
-1219 EPANDPFIISIKK
+1219 EPLNDPFIVLIQK
-1232 RNAITGETKRLENAV
+1232 RNAITGETKDLEGAV

-1252 YAEYLDSAKYKDSFE
+1252 YGEYLDFTKYEKNFP
-1267 VDSSDPNAKF
+1267 VDTSDPNAEI
-1277 PKFTAS
+1277 PKFTENS
-1283 KPTRTW
+1283 PKRTW
-1289 YIKTDKDGY
+1289 YIKTDKYGY
-1298 AELDQGEQYLLKNN
+1298 AELSD
-1312 PDYPSFNSDAVYTVT
+1312 DYIQHTSSYNSDDVYTIVDAFGKLRT
-1327 KKDGSLVIA
+1327 VV
-1336 IPYGT
+1336 PYGT
-1341 LKVTEVQAPDKY
+1341 LKVTEVQAPEKY
-1353 EITPVVYYR
+1353 DITPVVYYR
-1362 ALREGGA
+1362 TLDDNGTEVVD
-1369 SWISQIELPVDEN
+1369 QVELPIDEN
-1382 PKVEMDTT
+1382 PKVEMDTVALDT
-1390 AIDADT
+1390 DT
-1396 NSHNA
+1396 NSHNG
-1401 FTSAKSCITDTITY
+1401 FTSAKTCVSDTITY

-1425 FKGMLIRKSDGSK
+1425 IKGMLIKKSDGSK
-1438 IPLLNKD
+1438 IPLLTED
-1445 GTILKDSKGNQATEK
+1445 GTILKDSKGKQATEK
-1460 SVTMVAKPAGLG
+1460 SVTMTANANGSG
-1472 NYTIKY
+1472 HYSIKY
-1478 YFNSNGLENDSVV
+1478 YFNSNGLEKDSVV

-1526 MITVATDDATDS
+1526 MITVATNDATDS
-1538 DISYI
+1538 AISYI
-1543 PDDGWGYISDKVS
+1543 PDDNLGNISDKVS
-1556 YVGLDKNRS
+1556 YVGLDKNRF

-1574 IENGKVSDTPVNI
+1574 IENGKVSDTPVDI
-1587 NTSGMTFEKAI
+1587 FKSGMSFVKAI
-1598 YTRFQPTSDS
+1598 YTKFRPASDS
-1608 GTVNVSNIRF
+1608 GTVKVSNIRF
-1618 GLPEGKVDLTTRK
+1618 RFPEGKADLTTRK

-1645 IMKNGKVDPGSI
+1645 IMKNGRVDPGSI
-1657 HKDPNDTNQI
+1657 HKDPTDTNQI
-1667 VTYSDLPIDTTAKVA
+1667 VTYSDLPIDTIAKIS
-1682 NASGN
+1682 NASGK

-1700 SIAETITLENLNA
+1700 WIEETITLENLNA
-1713 TKEYELS
+1713 TEEYQLS
-1720 PYVMFK
+1720 PYLVLK
-1726 DTEEILDKA
+1726 SSGKVLDKA

-1748 ITKASDGS
+1748 ITKSAEGG
-1756 TFKPNGGGW
+1756 TFVPNGGGW
-1765 GSDSGRFKFTA
+1765 SYGDGRFKFTA
-1776 LAKTMQIKLVFD
+1776 LAKTQMIKLVFD
-1788 LSAYKDSLAGRE
+1788 VSAYKDILAGEE

-1806 VGGMQLVDGDEY
+1806 VGGIQSFDDEEY
-1818 YTTYGEHADLN
+1818 YYTYGEHDDL
-1829 DADQTVK
+1829 DDKDQTVR
-1836 FISSTIKTEASMVST
+1836 FISSTVKTKASMAST
-1851 NTKYAY
+1851 NTKYGY
-1857 ALGNDVVKDTVSLTG
+1857 ALGNDNVKDTVSLTG
-1872 LIKGQTYS
+1872 LIVGQTYS
-1880 LQGYLVDKATSQSI
+1880 LQGRLVDKATGQNI

-1899 GKTFVA
+1899 NKTFVA

-1911 VETNLGIDTSTLAG
+1911 VEMDLGIDTSELAG
-1925 KDIVAYEKLYYRGSL
+1925 KDIVVYENLYHQGSL
-1940 IASHEDIND
+1940 IASHVDIND
-1949 TDQTVTILNP
+1949 VDQTVTILNP
-1959 TIKTSASDNR
+1959 TIKTKASSSSS
-1969 HDISRDDVSLR
+1969 DIYNTNVPVRQR
-1980 PSSNI
+1980 GYI
-1985 YDTVSMTGLIPGKT
+1985 YDTVDMTGLIPGKEYT
-1999 YKIEGQVIEKSS
+1999 ISGQLLSKDT
-2011 EEPVTLKDT
+2011 EEAVVLLKDGVKATLSNTNLPVTVSEDNK
-2020 SATIN
+2020 
-2025 GTKLNVTL
+2025 TL
-2033 SENNLSATTTFT
+2033 STVFT
-2045 AVGESQDV
+2045 AKAESQSIV
-2053 VFRYIFDST
+2053 IRYCLDST

-2074 LYYGDDLIATHRDLT
+2074 LYYDDELIATHRDLT

-2104 ITKVDSN
+2104 VTKVDST

-2173 GMLVNPDYVGTMSI
+2173 GMLVNPADVGTMSI

-2197 REIKAPENYIIPDQ
+2197 REIKAPENYIISNQ
-2211 EGIDVEIKNG
+2211 EGIDVEIVNG
-2221 EVTEVI
+2221 EVTGAV
-2227 VENEPRKTFMSFVKT
+2227 VENEPRKTFMTFVKT
-2242 DDNVNPDA
+2242 DDNANPDS
-2250 AKAISGAGFTVY
+2250 AKALSGAGFTVY

-2289 VSFVNILYYENKN
+2289 VSFDNILYYENKD

-2393 KVTKVVAD
+2393 KVTKAVAD

-2414 VDTTKTQGTY
+2414 VDATATQGTY
-2424 RAEDLQKGTSTLKT
+2424 RTEDMQKGTSTLKT

-2476 TADKPDIGLTNDG
+2476 TADKPDIGLTDDG

-2531 AKKINIFLK
+2531 AKKIKIFLK

>member
-36 EMGTV
+36 ETGTV

-141 VSEKPQYVAVSFD
+141 VSEKPQYVTVSFD
-154 AISVPMDKEEELN
+154 ALTVSIDKDEELN
-167 DLDFSTCRLL
+167 NLDFSTCRLL

-253 SEADTEEVNQSNVIA
+253 SEADTEEVSQSNVIA

-368 INQGI
+368 INRGI

-395 GAYIIGAANSD
+395 GAYIIGAANSN
-406 GTRLETSNYGK
+406 GTRLEVSNYGK
-417 TVDYNVVAGSTS
+417 TVDYNVVADSTS

-459 KGKVEEPTEP
+459 KVKSDDKLKEDKPKEDKPKEPNEVSKV
-469 VTETVTQPTTEP
+469 
-481 TTKPST
+481 
-487 TQPSTAQPS
+487 
-496 TEPTTQPT
+496 
-504 TGSES
+504 
-509 VSDIKSLPVD
+509 KSLPKDD
-519 TSKKVVI
+519 TKVVLV
-526 KYLFVDSSELSGSEN
+526 KYLFLDKSKVAGSET
-541 IDRVML
+541 IDKVML
-547 ANNNSL
+547 GNKNSV

-558 EYAPVYKAKD
+558 SYVPVYID
-568 GTYKVIADAPFSNGA
+568 GDTYKVVANTPF
-583 SSSKALDVDFAKGNV
+583 V
-598 NGEVVTKGVSYDYDT
+598 NGTSSGKFIDVIFARGNDKGIVVKDGVSFDFDS
-613 NVATISEGNMSISDG
+613 NIATISKDAIKTDDNSDF
-628 DYANMQVQVMLA
+628 ANIQIQLLA
-640 TSLDTLSKV
+640 TTSLNTSAKV
-649 NVTVETEKGKLLDK
+649 NVTVEDGKGKLLNKKTFSNDPYEYF
-663 RTISDKPFNGLALD
+663 SLL
-677 LDTSVSLSKDDL
+677 LDTNKSISAEDISVFI
-689 TVYVNGAKF
+689 NG
-698 DEFTVEDNILN
+698 
-709 VDKYFGLVSNLKI
+709 SNNAL
-722 VVNKK
+722 NKK
-727 VNSEF
+727 YYSVKENVLSIGSFGVLSDVRVVINKEVNSSF
-732 KISSRDSFGNVVDGD
+732 KVCLATPDSGVTIT
-747 SYDEDNL
+747 EDTIPKY
-754 YLADGTDVSWL
+754 YLKTNTDVSMFKGKENTSTTVNIFVGRYGYPADTRDGGLGSL
-765 KTGATTEIGVKI
+765 KPLYGWYSPYGDPTTTIGISKTIKFNGKPVNFQFYDENGKSKGSYT
-777 GSSDYWQGEDGLPVD
+777 GSSDYNTGFVSYCHHASVSAPSGSGERQAEMRLLKYADGRKSDGSGYIYLTFAIESKGYISTTHSGTQTTGGIFKIAVP
-792 KNPIY
+792 Y
-797 SSKKDGVGGQ
+797 SS
-807 SSYIAD
+807 
-813 LGIATSIKFS
+813 
-823 GHTLNF
+823 N
-829 QFYNSSGKSYGVWSN
+829 
-844 VDPGHGSYNHALPGN
+844 
-859 CWHIGTGWSL
+859 
-869 SKNDPAFKSATLK
+869 
-882 VLSKDTKDGIT
+882 
-893 TLVFRIVTKNGM
+893 
-905 AGGGAGF
+905 
-912 SQGVGIITKIRV
+912 
-924 RDSKIKLQMV
+924 KIKLQMA

-939 AGFNTVY
+939 KGFNTDY
-946 NRAGAKYGIYT
+946 SRAGAKYNIYT
-957 NQSCTTHFKINNKN
+957 DKVCTKPFKFGGKD
-971 AYITIDSDGYGK
+971 AYITIDENGYGK
-983 LGSGSGVN
+983 LGEGSGVN
-991 NDSND
+991 NNSND
-996 KGSRFWGKDSGA
+996 KGSRFWGQNSGA
-1008 DIPKGTYYAK
+1008 DIEKGTYYAK
-1018 EVDAPTSGKYTCGS
+1018 EVEAPTSGKYTKGS
-1032 KFQRDGYYKFV
+1032 DFQKTGGNNGYYEFMN
-1043 SVGKKDSKNKP
+1043 VGKKDSKNIP
-1054 IYRAHYFNKK
+1054 IYRAHYYTKY
-1064 GTDVGT
+1064 GVEAGT
-1070 PEDDPLIL
+1070 PEDDPLVHI
-1078 LQLKKM
+1078 QLNKI
-1084 SATPE
+1084 SANPE
-1089 FTNGNS
+1089 LTEGNS
-1095 CYSLQGAVYNI
+1095 CYSYKGAVYGI
-1106 YWTKKDAEKGI
+1106 YWLRSDANNGKNCRGYI
-1117 NDHGTMTT
+1117 TT
-1125 DKDGYA
+1125 DEDGYGTYLA
-1131 IYYDPDSGHFG
+1131 EGSKGYG
-1142 TNNHDTDAVYK
+1142 TNSKDTSAVYK
-1153 GKGSGTPV
+1153 NKNSGTPV
-1161 RAAQRDTSEFQGWYI
+1161 RAIKSKDKNVFTGWYVK
-1176 REVTAPKGYALD
+1176 ELTAPKGYTVD
-1188 KTVYQL
+1188 NTVYQL
-1194 TDSGITNSKGLKI
+1194 TDSGYVTSEGLKI
-1207 YRPNGSSEGIAD
+1207 YRPNGKSSGIAD
-1219 EPANDPFIISIKK
+1219 EPANDPFLLLIQK
-1232 RNAITGETKRLENAV
+1232 RNAITGETKKLENAV

-1252 YAEYLDSAKYKDSFE
+1252 YAEYLDSTKYKDSFE
-1267 VDSSDPNAKF
+1267 VDSSDPKAEI

-1289 YIKTDKDGY
+1289 YVKTDKYGY
-1298 AELDQGEQYLLKNN
+1298 ANLSSSYIQHTS
-1312 PDYPSFNSDAVYTVT
+1312 SFNSDDVYTI
-1327 KKDGSLVIA
+1327 KDVFGNDRVVV
-1336 IPYGT
+1336 PYGT
-1341 LKVTEVQAPDKY
+1341 LKVTEVQAPEKY
-1353 EITPVVYYR
+1353 ELTPVIYYI
-1362 ALREGGA
+1362 ALKENSLAG
-1369 SWISQIELPVDEN
+1369 ISQVELPVDEP

-1438 IPLLNKD
+1438 VPLLNED
-1445 GTILKDSKGNQATEK
+1445 GSILKDSSGKQATQKE
-1460 SVTMVAKPAGLG
+1460 VTRTASSSG
-1472 NYTIKY
+1472 NGKYNMKY

-1510 INDADQTVS
+1510 INDVDQTVS

-1526 MITVATDDATDS
+1526 MITAAKNMATDD

-1543 PDDGWGYISDKVS
+1543 PDDYWGNITDKVT
-1556 YVGLDKNRS
+1556 YVGLDKNS
-1565 YRLKTEIYE
+1565 EYRLKTEIYE
-1574 IENGKVSDTPVNI
+1574 IVNGKVSSTPADI
-1587 NTSGMTFEKAI
+1587 IYTSSTNFVKAI
-1598 YTRFQPTSDS
+1598 YTKFRPKSDS
-1608 GTVNVSNIRF
+1608 GTVEVSNIRF
-1618 GLPEGKVDLTTRK
+1618 RFPEGKADLTNRK

-1638 TYDDGSS
+1638 TYSDGSS

-1667 VTYSDLPIDTTAKVA
+1667 VTYSDLPVDTTAKVV
-1682 NASGN
+1682 NASGD

-1726 DTEEILDKA
+1726 DTEEVLDKA

-1756 TFKPNGGGW
+1756 TFKPDGGGW
-1765 GSDSGRFKFTA
+1765 NSDSGRFKFTA
-1776 LAKTMQIKLVFD
+1776 LAKTMQMKLVFD

-1806 VGGMQLVDGDEY
+1806 IGGMQLYSDEEFY
-1818 YTTYGEHADLN
+1818 YTYGEHKNLD

-1836 FISSTIKTEASMVST
+1836 FISSTIKTKASMVST

-1857 ALGNDVVKDTVSLTG
+1857 ALGNDTVKDTVSLTG

-1880 LQGYLVDKATSQSI
+1880 LQGYLIDKVTTKRI

-1899 GKTFVA
+1899 NKNFVA

-1911 VETNLGIDTSTLAG
+1911 VEMNLGIDTSELAG
-1925 KDIVAYEKLYYRGSL
+1925 KDIVVYENLYHRGSL
-1940 IASHEDIND
+1940 IASHVDIND
-1949 TDQTVTILNP
+1949 VDQTVTILNP
-1959 TIKTSASDNR
+1959 TIKTKASSSSS
-1969 HDISRDDVSLR
+1969 DIHNTNVPVRQR
-1980 PSSNI
+1980 GYI
-1985 YDTVSMTGLIPGKT
+1985 YDTVDMTGLIPGKEYT
-1999 YKIEGQVIEKSS
+1999 ISGQLLSKDT
-2011 EEPVTLKDT
+2011 EEAVVLLKDGVKATLSNTNLPVTVSEDNK
-2020 SATIN
+2020 
-2025 GTKLNVTL
+2025 TL
-2033 SENNLSATTTFT
+2033 STVFT
-2045 AVGESQDV
+2045 AKAESQSIV
-2053 VFRYIFDST
+2053 IRYCLDST

-2074 LYYGDDLIATHRDLT
+2074 LYYDDELIATHRDLT
-2089 DTDQTLTYKSEGSLK
+2089 DIDQTLTYKSEGSLK
-2104 ITKVDSN
+2104 VTKVDSI

-2173 GMLVNPDYVGTMSI
+2173 GMLINPDDVGTMSI

-2197 REIKAPENYIIPDQ
+2197 KEVKAPTNYIISEEDGV
-2211 EGIDVEIKNG
+2211 EVEIVNG
-2221 EVTEVI
+2221 EVTETTVKNTPCLTSF
-2227 VENEPRKTFMSFVKT
+2227 EFVKT
-2242 DDNVNPDA
+2242 DDNADVEKSNVLA
-2250 AKAISGAGFTVY
+2250 GAGFTLYNDEACEVQ
-2262 ADKECSTVALDF
+2262 TRDF
-2274 YGNKMSEGIS
+2274 YMNVVPESVSDELTGIVGFNNLLYS
-2284 DADGN
+2284 DVKDT
-2289 VSFVNILYYENKN
+2289 VYYMR
-2302 TVLYIKETTTPEG
+2302 ETTTPEG
-2315 YVPLNYTIKAVIDT
+2315 YVPLDYTIKVVIDT
-2329 TGVVKYYALS
+2329 EGKAKLYNNATS
-2339 DSGETEITDT
+2339 EEITELKKVYLDEGKQFSNDLL
-2349 IHRVFAGGALESDY
+2349 RV
-2363 TRIINHRGSVILN
+2363 INHRGSVILN

-2393 KVTKVVAD
+2393 KVTKAVAD

-2414 VDTTKTQGTY
+2414 VDATKTQGTY

-2476 TADKPDIGLTNDG
+2476 TADKPDIGLTDDG
-2489 ITVIDNNTLLPK
+2489 ITVIDNNPLLPK

-2540 RG
+2540 GVKNQ

>member
-36 EMGTV
+36 DTGTV

-56 DDETSYR
+56 GDETSYL

-111 VSEYSTTTDS
+111 VSEYSITTDS

-141 VSEKPQYVAVSFD
+141 VSEKPQYVTVSFD
-154 AISVPMDKEEELN
+154 ALTVSIDKDEELN

-253 SEADTEEVNQSNVIA
+253 SEADTEEVSQSNVIA

-459 KGKVEEPTEP
+459 KVKSDDKPKEDKPKEDKPEEPNE
-469 VTETVTQPTTEP
+469 
-481 TTKPST
+481 
-487 TQPSTAQPS
+487 
-496 TEPTTQPT
+496 
-504 TGSES
+504 
-509 VSDIKSLPVD
+509 VSKVKSLPKDD
-519 TSKKVVI
+519 TKVVLV
-526 KYLFVDSSELSGSEN
+526 KYLFLDKSKVTGAET
-541 IDRVML
+541 IDNVML
-547 ANNNSL
+547 GNKNYV

-558 EYAPVYKAKD
+558 SYVPVYDDGDSYKVVANTPLVNGTSSDKFMDVIFARGNDKGIVVKD
-568 GTYKVIADAPFSNGA
+568 GVSFDFDSNI
-583 SSSKALDVDFAKGNV
+583 
-598 NGEVVTKGVSYDYDT
+598 
-613 NVATISEGNMSISDG
+613 ATISKDAIKTDDNSDF
-628 DYANMQVQVMLA
+628 ANIQIQLLA
-640 TSLDTLSKV
+640 TTSLNTSAKV
-649 NVTVETEKGKLLDK
+649 NVTVEDEKGKLLNKETFSNDPYEYF
-663 RTISDKPFNGLALD
+663 SLL
-677 LDTSVSLSKDDL
+677 LDTNKSISAEDISVFI
-689 TVYVNGAKF
+689 NG
-698 DEFTVEDNILN
+698 
-709 VDKYFGLVSNLKI
+709 SNNAL
-722 VVNKK
+722 NKK
-727 VNSEF
+727 YYSVKENVLSIGSFGVLSDVRVAINKEVNSSF
-732 KISSRDSFGNVVDGD
+732 KVCLATPGHGVDMSRLPT
-747 SYDEDNL
+747 SYLKE
-754 YLADGTDVSWL
+754 GTDVSMF
-765 KTGATTEIGVKI
+765 KGKENISTTVDIYVGRK
-777 GSSDYWQGEDGLPVD
+777 GYSSD
-792 KNPIY
+792 
-797 SSKKDGVGGQ
+797 KKDG
-807 SSYIAD
+807 S
-813 LGIATSIKFS
+813 LGKLEPLEVWDHDTIDDELLNATIGVSKSIKFN
-823 GHTLNF
+823 GKPVNF
-829 QFYNSSGKSYGVWSN
+829 QFYDKTGKSSK
-844 VDPGHGSYNHALPGN
+844 GSYPGADAYNKGFVSYCHHASVSSP
-859 CWHIGTGWSL
+859 S
-869 SKNDPAFKSATLK
+869 
-882 VLSKDTKDGIT
+882 
-893 TLVFRIVTKNGM
+893 
-905 AGGGAGF
+905 GGGERSAVMRLLKYEDGRKSDGSGYIYLTF
-912 SQGVGIITKIRV
+912 AIESTGYIASSPIQTTGGLFKVGVPHSANT
-924 RDSKIKLQMV
+924 IKLQMV

-939 AGFNTVY
+939 PGFNTAY
-946 NRAGAKYGIYT
+946 NRAGAKYNIYT
-957 NQSCTTHFKINNKN
+957 NQSCTTHFKIGNKN

-996 KGSRFWGKDSGA
+996 KGTRFWGKDSGA
-1008 DIPKGTYYAK
+1008 DIQKGTYYAK

-1131 IYYDPDSGHFG
+1131 TYYDPDSGHYG

-1161 RAAQRDTSEFQGWYI
+1161 RAAQRNTSEFQGWYI
-1176 REVTAPKGYALD
+1176 REVTAPKGYDLD
-1188 KTVYQL
+1188 KNVYQL
-1194 TDSGITNSKGLKI
+1194 TDSGIINSKGLKI
-1207 YRPNGSSEGIAD
+1207 YRPNGNSNGIKD
-1219 EPANDPFIISIKK
+1219 KPANDPFVIRIRK
-1232 RNAITGETKRLENAV
+1232 RNAITGETKKLENAV

-1252 YAEYLDSAKYKDSFE
+1252 YAEYLDFTKYEKNFS
-1267 VDSSDPNAKF
+1267 VDTSDPNVKIPEF
-1277 PKFTAS
+1277 KAS

-1289 YIKTDKDGY
+1289 YIKTDEHGR
-1298 AELDQGEQYLLKNN
+1298 AELDDKCIQHTS
-1312 PDYPSFNSDAVYTVT
+1312 SFNSDDVYTVSNR
-1327 KKDGSLVIA
+1327 DGSQLIVV
-1336 IPYGT
+1336 PYGT
-1341 LKVTEVQAPDKY
+1341 LKVTEVQAPEKY
-1353 EITPVVYYR
+1353 DISPVVYYR
-1362 ALREGGA
+1362 TLDDNGTE
-1369 SWISQIELPVDEN
+1369 IVDQVELPVDEN
-1382 PKVEMDTT
+1382 PKVEMDTVALNT
-1390 AIDADT
+1390 DT
-1396 NSHNA
+1396 KSHNG
-1401 FTSAKSCITDTITY
+1401 FTSAKSCVSDTITY
-1415 SNLTGGKEYT
+1415 SNLTGGKDYT
-1425 FKGMLIRKSDGSK
+1425 IKGMLIKKSDGSK
-1438 IPLLNKD
+1438 IPLLNED
-1445 GTILKDSKGNQATEK
+1445 GTILKDSKGKQATEK
-1460 SVTMVAKPAGLG
+1460 TVNMVAKPDGFG
-1472 NYTIKY
+1472 NYTVNY
-1478 YFNSNGLENDSVV
+1478 YFNSNGLEKDSVV

-1526 MITVATDDATDS
+1526 MITAAKNMATDD

-1543 PDDGWGYISDKVS
+1543 PDDYWGNITDKVT
-1556 YVGLDKNRS
+1556 YVGLDKNQE

-1574 IENGKVSDTPVNI
+1574 IVNGKVSSTPADI
-1587 NTSGMTFEKAI
+1587 IYTSSTKFVKAI
-1598 YTRFQPTSDS
+1598 YTKFRPKADS

-1618 GLPEGKVDLTTRK
+1618 KFPEGNADLTTRK

-1638 TYDDGSS
+1638 TYSDGSS
-1645 IMKNGKVDPGSI
+1645 IMKNGRVDPGSI
-1657 HKDPNDTNQI
+1657 HKDPTDTNQI
-1667 VTYSDLPIDTTAKVA
+1667 VTYSDLPVDTTAKVA
-1682 NASGN
+1682 NASGD

-1700 SIAETITLENLNA
+1700 SIAETIILENLNA

-1720 PYVMFK
+1720 PYVVFK
-1726 DTEEILDKA
+1726 DTGKVLDKA
-1735 KVYLVDAKGKKTL
+1735 KVYLVDAKGNKTL

-1756 TFKPNGGGW
+1756 TFKPDGGGW
-1765 GSDSGRFKFTA
+1765 DSDSGRFKFTA
-1776 LAKTMQIKLVFD
+1776 LAKTMQMKLVFD

-1806 VGGMQLVDGDEY
+1806 IGGMQLYSGEEFY
-1818 YTTYGEHADLN
+1818 YTYGEHKNLD

-1836 FISSTIKTEASMVST
+1836 FISSTIKTKASMVST

-1857 ALGNDVVKDTVSLTG
+1857 ALGNDNVKDTVSLTG

-1880 LQGYLVDKATSQSI
+1880 LQGYLIDKATTKSI

-1899 GKTFVA
+1899 NKNFVA

-1911 VETNLGIDTSTLAG
+1911 VEMNLGIDTSELAG
-1925 KDIVAYEKLYYRGSL
+1925 KDIVVYENLYHQGSL
-1940 IASHEDIND
+1940 IASHVDIND
-1949 TDQTVTILNP
+1949 VDQTVTILNP
-1959 TIKTSASDNR
+1959 TIKTKASSSSS
-1969 HDISRDDVSLR
+1969 DIYNTNVHVRQR
-1980 PSSNI
+1980 GYI
-1985 YDTVSMTGLIPGKT
+1985 YDTVDMTGLIPGKEYT
-1999 YKIEGQVIEKSS
+1999 ISGQLLSKDT
-2011 EEPVTLKDT
+2011 EEAVVLLKDGVKATLSNTNLPVTVSEDNK
-2020 SATIN
+2020 
-2025 GTKLNVTL
+2025 TL
-2033 SENNLSATTTFT
+2033 STVFT
-2045 AVGESQDV
+2045 AKAESQSIV
-2053 VFRYIFDST
+2053 IRYCLNST

-2074 LYYGDDLIATHRDLT
+2074 LYYDDELIATHRDLT

-2104 ITKVDSN
+2104 VTKVDST

-2144 SQQLGTYVYQSKESS
+2144 SQQLGTYVYQSEESS

-2173 GMLVNPDYVGTMSI
+2173 GMLVNPDDVGTMSI

-2197 REIKAPENYIIPDQ
+2197 KEVKAPTDYIISEED
-2211 EGIDVEIKNG
+2211 GIEVEIVNG
-2221 EVTEVI
+2221 EVTETTVK
-2227 VENEPRKTFMSFVKT
+2227 NTPRLTSFEFVKT
-2242 DDNVNPDA
+2242 DDNADVEKSNVLA
-2250 AKAISGAGFTVY
+2250 GAGFTLYKDEACEVQ
-2262 ADKECSTVALDF
+2262 TRDF
-2274 YGNKMSEGIS
+2274 YMNVVPESVSDKSTGIVGFNNLLYS
-2284 DADGN
+2284 DVKDT
-2289 VSFVNILYYENKN
+2289 VYYMR
-2302 TVLYIKETTTPEG
+2302 ETTTPDG
-2315 YVPLNYTIKAVIDT
+2315 YVPLDYTIKVVIDT
-2329 TGVVKYYALS
+2329 EGKAKLYNNATS
-2339 DSGETEITDT
+2339 EEITGLKKVYLDEGKQFSNDLL
-2349 IHRVFAGGALESDY
+2349 RV
-2363 TRIINHRGSVILN
+2363 INHRGSVILN
-2376 KKDENGDNLAG
+2376 KKDENGDSLAG

-2393 KVTKVVAD
+2393 KVTKAVAD

-2414 VDTTKTQGTY
+2414 VDATATQGTY
-2424 RAEDLQKGTSTLKT
+2424 RAEDMQKGTSTLKT

-2476 TADKPDIGLTNDG
+2476 TADKPDIGLTDDG
-2489 ITVIDNNTLLPK
+2489 ITVIDNNPLLPK

-2531 AKKINIFLK
+2531 AKID
-2540 RG
+2540 

>member
-22 VGAIPVFADEVSSG
+22 VGVIPVFADEVSSG
-36 EMGTV
+36 ETGTV
-41 YVKLTDNGSVKVNAQ
+41 YVKLTDNGSVKVTAQ

-132 ISTKTDSVV
+132 ISTKADSVV
-141 VSEKPQYVAVSFD
+141 VSEKPQYVTVSFD
-154 AISVPMDKEEELN
+154 ALTVSIDKDEELN

-215 LSKIADFVNV
+215 LSKVADFVNV

-253 SEADTEEVNQSNVIA
+253 SEADTKEVSQSNVIA

-281 ERVSMLGDDVSD
+281 ERVSMLGEDVSD
-293 DNGHGDEMIS
+293 DNGHGDTIIS

-459 KGKVEEPTEP
+459 KVKSDDKPKEDKPKEDKPEEPNE
-469 VTETVTQPTTEP
+469 
-481 TTKPST
+481 
-487 TQPSTAQPS
+487 
-496 TEPTTQPT
+496 
-504 TGSES
+504 
-509 VSDIKSLPVD
+509 VSKVKSLPKDD
-519 TSKKVVI
+519 TKVVLV
-526 KYLFVDSSELSGSEN
+526 KYLFLDKSKITGTET
-541 IDRVML
+541 IDKVML
-547 ANNNSL
+547 SNQNPV

-558 EYAPVYKAKD
+558 SYVPVYKD
-568 GTYKVIADAPFSNGA
+568 GDTYKVVANTPF
-583 SSSKALDVDFAKGNV
+583 V
-598 NGEVVTKGVSYDYDT
+598 NGTSSGKFMDVIFARGNDKGIVVKDGVSFDFDS
-613 NVATISEGNMSISDG
+613 NIATISKDAIKTDDNSDF
-628 DYANMQVQVMLA
+628 ANIQIQLLA
-640 TSLDTLSKV
+640 TTSLNTSAKV
-649 NVTVETEKGKLLDK
+649 NVTVEDEKGKLLNKETFSNDPYEYF
-663 RTISDKPFNGLALD
+663 SLL
-677 LDTSVSLSKDDL
+677 LDTNKSISAEDISVFINGSNNALNKKYYSVKENVLSIGSFGVLDD
-689 TVYVNGAKF
+689 VRV
-698 DEFTVEDNILN
+698 
-709 VDKYFGLVSNLKI
+709 
-722 VVNKK
+722 VVNKE
-727 VNSEF
+727 VNSSF
-732 KISSRDSFGNVVDGD
+732 KVCLATPGHGVDMSRLPT
-747 SYDEDNL
+747 SYLKE
-754 YLADGTDVSWL
+754 GTDVSMFKGKENISTTVDIYVGREGYPADTLNGSLGKLEPLEVWGDRDSL
-765 KTGATTEIGVKI
+765 FNATIGV
-777 GSSDYWQGEDGLPVD
+777 
-792 KNPIY
+792 
-797 SSKKDGVGGQ
+797 SK
-807 SSYIAD
+807 
-813 LGIATSIKFS
+813 SIKFN
-823 GHTLNF
+823 GKYVNF
-829 QFYNSSGKSYGVWSN
+829 QFYDETGKSSK
-844 VDPGHGSYNHALPGN
+844 GSYPGADAYNKGFSAYCHHASVSSP
-859 CWHIGTGWSL
+859 S
-869 SKNDPAFKSATLK
+869 
-882 VLSKDTKDGIT
+882 
-893 TLVFRIVTKNGM
+893 
-905 AGGGAGF
+905 GGGERSAVMRLLKYEDGRKSDGSGYIYLTF
-912 SQGVGIITKIRV
+912 AIESTGYIASSPIQTTGGLFKVEV
-924 RDSKIKLQMV
+924 PHSANKIKLQMA

-939 AGFNTVY
+939 KGFNTDY
-946 NRAGAKYGIYT
+946 SRAGAKYNIYT
-957 NQSCTTHFKINNKN
+957 DKACTKPFKFGGKD
-971 AYITIDSDGYGK
+971 AYITIDEYGYGK
-983 LGSGSGVN
+983 LGEGNGTN
-991 NDSND
+991 TDKND
-996 KGSRFWGKDSGA
+996 KGSRFEGRNSGA
-1008 DIPKGTYYAK
+1008 NIPKGTYYAK
-1018 EVDAPTSGKYTCGS
+1018 EVEAPTSGKYTKGS
-1032 KFQRDGYYKFV
+1032 DFQKTGGNNGYYEFMN
-1043 SVGKKDSKNKP
+1043 VGKKDSKNIP
-1054 IYRAHYFNKK
+1054 IYRAHYYTKY
-1064 GTDVGT
+1064 GVEAGT
-1070 PEDDPLIL
+1070 PEDDPLINI
-1078 LQLKKM
+1078 QLNKI
-1084 SATPE
+1084 SANPE
-1089 FTNGNS
+1089 LTKGNS
-1095 CYSLQGAVYNI
+1095 CYSYEGAVYGI
-1106 YWTKKDAEKGI
+1106 YWLRSDANDGKNCRGYITTDEDGYGTYLAEGSKGYGI
-1117 NDHGTMTT
+1117 NS
-1125 DKDGYA
+1125 KDT
-1131 IYYDPDSGHFG
+1131 S
-1142 TNNHDTDAVYK
+1142 AVYK
-1153 GKGSGTPV
+1153 NKNSGTPV
-1161 RAAQRDTSEFQGWYI
+1161 RAVKSRDKNTFTGWYVK
-1176 REVTAPKGYALD
+1176 ELTAPKGYTVD
-1188 KTVYQL
+1188 NTVYQL
-1194 TDSGITNSKGLKI
+1194 TDSGYVTSEGLKI

-1219 EPANDPFIISIKK
+1219 KPANDPFLIRIQK
-1232 RNAITGETKRLENAV
+1232 RNAITGETKKLENAV

-1252 YAEYLDSAKYKDSFE
+1252 YTEYLDSTKYKDSFE
-1267 VDSSDPNAKF
+1267 VDSSDPDAEI

-1289 YIKTDKDGY
+1289 YVKTDVNGY
-1298 AELDQGEQYLLKNN
+1298 ATLSNNLIKNN
-1312 PDYPSFNSDAVYTVT
+1312 PSYPNYNSDDVYTYLGAVT
-1327 KKDGSLVIA
+1327 V
-1336 IPYGT
+1336 PYGT

-1362 ALREGGA
+1362 ALKEKGA
-1369 SWISQIELPVDEN
+1369 AGISQVELPVDET

-1415 SNLTGGKEYT
+1415 SSLTGGKEYT

-1438 IPLLNKD
+1438 VPLLNED
-1445 GTILKDSKGNQATEK
+1445 GSILKDSSGKQATQKE
-1460 SVTMVAKPAGLG
+1460 VTWTVSSSG
-1472 NYTIKY
+1472 NGKYNMKY
-1478 YFNSNGLENDSVV
+1478 YFNSNGLEKDSVV

-1526 MITVATDDATDS
+1526 MITAAKNIATDD

-1543 PDDGWGYISDKVS
+1543 PDDYWGNITDKVT
-1556 YVGLDKNRS
+1556 YVGLDKNQE

-1574 IENGKVSDTPVNI
+1574 IVNGKVSSTPADI
-1587 NTSGMTFEKAI
+1587 IYTSSTKFVKAI
-1598 YTRFQPTSDS
+1598 YTKFRPKADS

-1618 GLPEGKVDLTTRK
+1618 KFPEGNADLTTRK

-1638 TYDDGSS
+1638 TYSDGSS
-1645 IMKNGKVDPGSI
+1645 IMKNGSVDPGSI
-1657 HKDPNDTNQI
+1657 HKDPTDTNQI
-1667 VTYSDLPIDTTAKVA
+1667 VTYSDLPVDTTAKVA
-1682 NASGN
+1682 NASGD

-1726 DTEEILDKA
+1726 DTEEVLDKA

-1756 TFKPNGGGW
+1756 TFKPDGGGW
-1765 GSDSGRFKFTA
+1765 NSDSGRFKFTA
-1776 LAKTMQIKLVFD
+1776 LAKTMQMKLVFD

-1806 VGGMQLVDGDEY
+1806 IGGMQLYSGEEFY
-1818 YTTYGEHADLN
+1818 YTYGEHKNLD

-1836 FISSTIKTEASMVST
+1836 FISSTIKTKASMVST

-1857 ALGNDVVKDTVSLTG
+1857 ALGNDNVKDTVSLTG

-1880 LQGYLVDKATSQSI
+1880 LQGYLIDKATTKSI

-1899 GKTFVA
+1899 NKNFVA

-1911 VETNLGIDTSTLAG
+1911 VEMDLGIDTSELAG
-1925 KDIVAYEKLYYRGSL
+1925 KDIVVYENLYHQGSL
-1940 IASHEDIND
+1940 IASHVDIND
-1949 TDQTVTILNP
+1949 VDQTVTILNP
-1959 TIKTSASDNR
+1959 TIKTKASSSSS
-1969 HDISRDDVSLR
+1969 DIYNTNVPVRQR
-1980 PSSNI
+1980 GYI
-1985 YDTVSMTGLIPGKT
+1985 YDTVDMTGLIPGKEYT
-1999 YKIEGQVIEKSS
+1999 ISGQLLSKDT
-2011 EEPVTLKDT
+2011 EEAVVLLKDGVKATLSNTNLPVTVSEDNK
-2020 SATIN
+2020 
-2025 GTKLNVTL
+2025 TL
-2033 SENNLSATTTFT
+2033 STVFT
-2045 AVGESQDV
+2045 AKAESQSIV
-2053 VFRYIFDST
+2053 IRYCLDST

-2074 LYYGDDLIATHRDLT
+2074 LYYDDELIATHRDLT

-2104 ITKVDSN
+2104 VTKVDST
-2111 TGEVVKDSA
+2111 TGKVVKDSA

-2173 GMLVNPDYVGTMSI
+2173 GMLVNPDDVGTMSI

-2211 EGIDVEIKNG
+2211 EGIDVEIVNG
-2221 EVTEVI
+2221 EVTETTVK
-2227 VENEPRKTFMSFVKT
+2227 NTPRLTSFEFVKT
-2242 DDNVNPDA
+2242 DDNADVEKSNVLA
-2250 AKAISGAGFTVY
+2250 GAGFTLYKDEACEVQ
-2262 ADKECSTVALDF
+2262 TRDF
-2274 YGNKMSEGIS
+2274 YMNVVPESVSDKSTGIVGFNNLLYS
-2284 DADGN
+2284 DVKDT
-2289 VSFVNILYYENKN
+2289 VYYMR
-2302 TVLYIKETTTPEG
+2302 ETTTPEG
-2315 YVPLNYTIKAVIDT
+2315 YVPLDYIIKVVINIEGKAKLYNNT
-2329 TGVVKYYALS
+2329 TS
-2339 DSGETEITDT
+2339 EEITELKKVYLDEGKQFSNDLL
-2349 IHRVFAGGALESDY
+2349 RV
-2363 TRIINHRGSVILN
+2363 INHRGSVVLN
-2376 KKDENGDNLAG
+2376 KKDENGDSLEG

-2393 KVTKVVAD
+2393 KVTKAVAD

-2414 VDTTKTQGTY
+2414 VDATKTQGTY
-2424 RAEDLQKGTSTLKT
+2424 RAEDMQKGISTLKT

-2476 TADKPDIGLTNDG
+2476 TADKPDIGLTDDG

-2511 WIGLVSLLI
+2511 WIGLVLLLI

>member
-22 VGAIPVFADEVSSG
+22 VGAIPVFADEVPSG

-41 YVKLTDNGSVKVNAQ
+41 YVKLTDNGSVKVTAQ
-56 DDETSYR
+56 DEETSYR
-63 LKDNEVQ
+63 LKDDEVQ

-121 GDVSEEDLSNE
+121 GEVSEEDLSNE

-141 VSEKPQYVAVSFD
+141 VSEKPQYVTVSFD
-154 AISVPMDKEEELN
+154 AISVSMDKEEELN

-204 SEDATKRAYIA
+204 SEDATRRAYIA

-230 EVSDIAN
+230 EVSNIAN
-237 VEKDEMSEG
+237 VEEDKMSEG

-253 SEADTEEVNQSNVIA
+253 SEADTEEVSQSNVIA

-324 RGTTSSVYAGLQYAI
+324 KGTTSSVYAGLQYAI

-417 TVDYNVVAGSTS
+417 TVDYNVVAYSTS

-448 NSNNLIYSTDY
+448 NSNNLIYSTAY
-459 KGKVEEPTEP
+459 EGKVEEPTEP
-469 VTETVTQPTTEP
+469 VTEPVTQPTTEP
-481 TTKPST
+481 STKPST
-487 TQPSTAQPS
+487 TQPS

-509 VSDIKSLPVD
+509 VSDVKSLPVD
-519 TSKKVVI
+519 TSKKVVV
-526 KYLFVDSSELSGSEN
+526 KYLFVDSSELSGSET

-568 GTYKVIADAPFSNGA
+568 GTYKVVADAPFNNGT
-583 SSSKALDVDFAKGNV
+583 SSSKALDVDFANGNA
-598 NGEVVTKGVSYDYDT
+598 NGEVVSKGVSYDYDT
-613 NVATISEGNMSISDG
+613 NVATISEGNMSISEG

-663 RTISDKPFNGLALD
+663 RTISGKPFNGLALD
-677 LDTSVSLSKDDL
+677 LDTSTSLSKDDL

-698 DEFTVEDNILN
+698 GDFTVEDNILN
-709 VDKYFGLVSNLKI
+709 VVKYFGLVSDLRI

-732 KISSRDSFGNVVDGD
+732 KVSSRDGFGNVVDGD
-747 SYDEDNL
+747 SYDKDNL

-765 KTGATTEIGVKI
+765 KAGATTEVGVKI
-777 GSSDYWQGEDGLPVD
+777 GNIYYSQEADGLPVD
-792 KNPIY
+792 KNPIDGSRY
-797 SSKKDGVGGQ
+797 TGVGGQ
-807 SSYIAD
+807 STFIAQ
-813 LGIATSIKFS
+813 LGIATSMSF
-823 GHTLNF
+823 GRHNLNF
-829 QFYNSSGKSYGVWSN
+829 QLYNKNGKSYGIWSN
-844 VDPGHGSYNHALPGN
+844 VASGHGSYNHALPGN
-859 CWHIGTGWSL
+859 CWHL
-869 SKNDPAFKSATLK
+869 SVPFVTSDAKQFKSAKVK
-882 VLSKDTKDGIT
+882 VLSIESKDGIT
-893 TLVFRIVTKNGM
+893 TIVMRIVTERPLS
-905 AGGGAGF
+905 GGGVN
-912 SQGVGIITKIRV
+912 QGVGIITTIRV
-924 RDSKIKLQMV
+924 RDSKIKLQMA

-939 AGFNTVY
+939 IGFNTDY
-946 NRAGAKYGIYT
+946 SRAGAKYYIYT
-957 NQSCTTHFKINNKN
+957 DKSCTKPFKFGDKD
-971 AYITIDSDGYGK
+971 AYITIDENGYGK
-983 LGSGSGVN
+983 LGEGSGVN
-991 NDSND
+991 NDSKD
-996 KGSRFWGKDSGA
+996 RDSRFWGKNSGA
-1008 DIPKGTYYAK
+1008 DIQKGTYYAK
-1018 EVDAPTSGKYTCGS
+1018 EKDSPTSGKYTCGS
-1032 KFQRDGYYKFV
+1032 KFQKMGGNNGYYKFV
-1043 SVGKKDSKNKP
+1043 SVGKKDSKNIP
-1054 IYRAHYFNKK
+1054 IYRAHYFNTNNK
-1064 GTDVGT
+1064 DVGT
-1070 PEDDPLIL
+1070 PLDDPLIL
-1078 LQLKKM
+1078 LQLKKS

-1095 CYSLQGAVYNI
+1095 CYSLEGAVYNI
-1106 YWTKKDAEKGI
+1106 YWTKKDADEGI
-1117 NDHGTMTT
+1117 NDHGVMVT

-1131 IYYDPDSGHFG
+1131 TYYDPNSGHYG
-1142 TNNHDTDAVYK
+1142 TNNHDTDTAYK
-1153 GKGSGTPV
+1153 DKGSGTPV
-1161 RAAQRDTSEFQGWYI
+1161 RAAQRDTNEFQGWYI
-1176 REVTAPKGYALD
+1176 KEVTAPKGYALD

-1194 TDSGITNSKGLKI
+1194 TDSGVTNSKGLKI
-1207 YRPNGSSEGIAD
+1207 YRPNGNSKGIKD
-1219 EPANDPFIISIKK
+1219 EPLNDPFAIRIQKH
-1232 RNAITGETKRLENAV
+1232 NAITGETKNLKGAI

-1252 YAEYLDSAKYKDSFE
+1252 YAEFLDFTKYDKNFQ
-1267 VDSSDPNAKF
+1267 VDTSDPNAEI
-1277 PKFTAS
+1277 PKFIAS

-1289 YIKTDKDGY
+1289 YIETDDDGY
-1298 AELDQGEQYLLKNN
+1298 TDLSDGYIQHTS
-1312 PDYPSFNSDAVYTVT
+1312 SFNSDDVYYDLDGAVV
-1327 KKDGSLVIA
+1327 V
-1336 IPYGT
+1336 PYGT
-1341 LKVTEVQAPDKY
+1341 LKVTEVQAPEKY
-1353 EITPVVYYR
+1353 DITPVAYYR
-1362 ALREGGA
+1362 TLDDNGTD
-1369 SWISQIELPVDEN
+1369 SVKLVELQVDEN
-1382 PKVEMDTT
+1382 PKVEMDTVALDT
-1390 AIDADT
+1390 DT
-1396 NSHNA
+1396 NSHNG
-1401 FTSAKSCITDTITY
+1401 FTSAKTCVSDTITY
-1415 SNLTGGKEYT
+1415 SNLTGSKEYT
-1425 FKGMLIRKSDGSK
+1425 IKGMLIKKSDGSK
-1438 IPLLNKD
+1438 IPLLNED
-1445 GTILKDSKGNQATEK
+1445 GTILKDTKGNQATEK
-1460 SVTMVAKPAGLG
+1460 SVTMTAGANG
-1472 NYTIKY
+1472 SGHYSIKY
-1478 YFNSNGLENDSVV
+1478 YFNSNGLEKDSVV

-1510 INDADQTVS
+1510 INDVDQTVS

-1526 MITVATDDATDS
+1526 MITVATNDATDS
-1538 DISYI
+1538 AISYI
-1543 PDDGWGYISDKVS
+1543 PDDNWGNISDKVS
-1556 YVGLDKNRS
+1556 YVGLDKNR
-1565 YRLKTEIYE
+1565 YYKLKTEIYE
-1574 IENGKVSDTPVNI
+1574 IENGEVSDTPVDI
-1587 NTSGMTFEKAI
+1587 NTSGMNFVKAI
-1598 YTRFQPTSDS
+1598 YTKFRPASDS

-1618 GLPEGKVDLTTRK
+1618 RFPEGKVDLTTRK

-1657 HKDPNDTNQI
+1657 HKDPTDTNQI
-1667 VTYSDLPIDTTAKVA
+1667 VTYSDLPIDTTAKIS
-1682 NASGN
+1682 NASGK

-1700 SIAETITLENLNA
+1700 MIEETITLENLNA
-1713 TKEYELS
+1713 TEEYQLS
-1720 PYVMFK
+1720 PYLVLK
-1726 DTEEILDKA
+1726 SSGKVLDKA

-1748 ITKASDGS
+1748 ITKSAEGD
-1756 TFKPNGGGW
+1756 TFVPNGGGW
-1765 GSDSGRFKFTA
+1765 NYSNGRFKFTA
-1776 LAKTMQIKLVFD
+1776 LAKTQMIKLAFD
-1788 LSAYKDSLAGRE
+1788 VSAYKDILAGEE

-1806 VGGMQLVDGDEY
+1806 VGGISSFDGEEFY
-1818 YTTYGEHADLN
+1818 YTYGEHDDLN
-1829 DADQTVK
+1829 DKDQTVK
-1836 FISSTIKTEASMVST
+1836 FISSTVKTKASMAST
-1851 NTKYAY
+1851 NTQYGY
-1857 ALGNDVVKDTVSLTG
+1857 ALGNDNVKDTVSLTG
-1872 LIKGQTYS
+1872 LIAGQTYS
-1880 LQGYLVDKATSQSI
+1880 LQGRLVDKATDQSI

-1899 GKTFVA
+1899 NKTFVA

-1911 VETNLGIDTSTLAG
+1911 VEMNLGIDTSTLAG
-1925 KDIVAYEKLYYRGSL
+1925 KDIVAYEKLYYRGTV

-1999 YKIEGQVIEKSS
+1999 YTIEGQVIEKSS

-2020 SATIN
+2020 TSATTN
-2025 GTKLNVTL
+2025 GTNLVVTL

-2131 TETLVSNHFSSIV
+2131 TETLVDGMFTSTNRY
-2144 SQQLGTYVYQSKESS
+2144 QLGQYIYTKTSGKY
-2159 SYSTDLLTYPERHH
+2159 TDLLTYPERCK
-2173 GMLVNPDYVGTMSI
+2173 GNLVDSDYVGTMSI
-2187 TGLPSGKYKL
+2187 TDLPSGKYKL
-2197 REIKAPENYIIPDQ
+2197 KEVVAPANYIITKQ

-2221 EVTEVI
+2221 EVTEVT

-2262 ADKECSTVALDF
+2262 ADEKCTTVAKDF
-2274 YGNKMSEGIS
+2274 YDNSISESISDSEGY
-2284 DADGN
+2284 
-2289 VSFVNILYYENKN
+2289 VSFDNILYHEDKD
-2302 TVLYIKETTTPEG
+2302 TILYIKETTTPEG

-2349 IHRVFAGGALESDY
+2349 IHRVFIEGTLESDY
-2363 TRIINHRGSVILN
+2363 TRIINHRGSVVLN

-2393 KVTKVVAD
+2393 KVTKAVAD

-2414 VDTTKTQGTY
+2414 VDATKAQGTY

-2438 SDEGTL
+2438 SDEGVL

-2462 ENKMPYGDK
+2462 ENKMPYGEK

-2476 TADKPDIGLTNDG
+2476 TADKPDIGLTDDG
-2489 ITVIDNNTLLPK
+2489 ITVIDNKPFLPK

-2531 AKKINIFLK
+2531 AKKIKNILK

>member
-36 EMGTV
+36 ESGTV

-141 VSEKPQYVAVSFD
+141 VSEKPQYVTVSFD
-154 AISVPMDKEEELN
+154 ALTVSIDKDEELN

-253 SEADTEEVNQSNVIA
+253 SEADTEEISQSNVIA

-459 KGKVEEPTEP
+459 KVKSDDKPKEDKPKEDKPEEPNE
-469 VTETVTQPTTEP
+469 
-481 TTKPST
+481 
-487 TQPSTAQPS
+487 
-496 TEPTTQPT
+496 
-504 TGSES
+504 
-509 VSDIKSLPVD
+509 VSKVKSLPKDD
-519 TSKKVVI
+519 TKVVLV
-526 KYLFVDSSELSGSEN
+526 KYLFLDKSKVTGAET
-541 IDRVML
+541 IDNVML
-547 ANNNSL
+547 GNKNYV

-558 EYAPVYKAKD
+558 SYVPVYDDGDSYKVVANTPLVNGTSSDKFMDVIFARGNDKGIVVKD
-568 GTYKVIADAPFSNGA
+568 GVSFDFDSNI
-583 SSSKALDVDFAKGNV
+583 
-598 NGEVVTKGVSYDYDT
+598 
-613 NVATISEGNMSISDG
+613 ATISKDAIKTDNNSDF
-628 DYANMQVQVMLA
+628 ANIQIQLLA
-640 TSLDTLSKV
+640 TTSLKTSAKV
-649 NVTVETEKGKLLDK
+649 NVTVEDGKGKLLNK
-663 RTISDKPFNGLALD
+663 ETFSNNPYEYFSLL
-677 LDTSVSLSKDDL
+677 LDTNKSISAEDISVFI
-689 TVYVNGAKF
+689 NG
-698 DEFTVEDNILN
+698 
-709 VDKYFGLVSNLKI
+709 SNNAL
-722 VVNKK
+722 NKK
-727 VNSEF
+727 YYSVKENVLSIGSFGVLSDVRVVINKEVNSSF
-732 KISSRDSFGNVVDGD
+732 KVCLATPGYGVDMSRLPT
-747 SYDEDNL
+747 SYLKE
-754 YLADGTDVSWL
+754 GTDVSMF
-765 KTGATTEIGVKI
+765 KGKENISTTVDIYVGRK
-777 GSSDYWQGEDGLPVD
+777 GYSSD
-792 KNPIY
+792 
-797 SSKKDGVGGQ
+797 KKDG
-807 SSYIAD
+807 S
-813 LGIATSIKFS
+813 LGKLEPLEVWDHDTIDDNLLNATIGISKSIKFN
-823 GHTLNF
+823 GKPVNF
-829 QFYNSSGKSYGVWSN
+829 QFYDRTGKSSK
-844 VDPGHGSYNHALPGN
+844 GSYPGADAYNKGFVSYCHHASVSSP
-859 CWHIGTGWSL
+859 S
-869 SKNDPAFKSATLK
+869 
-882 VLSKDTKDGIT
+882 
-893 TLVFRIVTKNGM
+893 
-905 AGGGAGF
+905 GGGVQSAVMRLLKYEDGRKSDGSGYIYLTF
-912 SQGVGIITKIRV
+912 AIESTGYIASSPIQTTGGLFKVGVPHSANT
-924 RDSKIKLQMV
+924 IKLQMA

-939 AGFNTVY
+939 KGFNTDY
-946 NRAGAKYGIYT
+946 SRAGAKYNIYT
-957 NQSCTTHFKINNKN
+957 DKACTKPFKFGGKN
-971 AYITIDSDGYGK
+971 AYITIDEYGYGK
-983 LGSGSGVN
+983 LGEGNGTN
-991 NDSND
+991 TDKNDE
-996 KGSRFWGKDSGA
+996 GSRFEGRNSGA
-1008 DIPKGTYYAK
+1008 NIPKGTYYAK
-1018 EVDAPTSGKYTCGS
+1018 EVEAPTSGKYTKGS
-1032 KFQRDGYYKFV
+1032 DFQKTGGNNGYYEFMN
-1043 SVGKKDSKNKP
+1043 VGKKDSKNIP
-1054 IYRAHYFNKK
+1054 IYRAHYYTKY
-1064 GTDVGT
+1064 GVEAGT
-1070 PEDDPLIL
+1070 PEDDPLINI
-1078 LQLKKM
+1078 QLNKI
-1084 SATPE
+1084 SANPE
-1089 FTNGNS
+1089 LTKGNS
-1095 CYSLQGAVYNI
+1095 CYSYEGAVYGI
-1106 YWTKKDAEKGI
+1106 YWLRSDANNGKNCRGYITTDEDGYGTYLAEGSKGYGI
-1117 NDHGTMTT
+1117 NS
-1125 DKDGYA
+1125 KDT
-1131 IYYDPDSGHFG
+1131 S
-1142 TNNHDTDAVYK
+1142 AVYK
-1153 GKGSGTPV
+1153 NKNSGTPV
-1161 RAAQRDTSEFQGWYI
+1161 RAIKSKDKNVFTGWYVK
-1176 REVTAPKGYALD
+1176 ELTAPKGYTVD
-1188 KTVYQL
+1188 NTVYQL
-1194 TDSGITNSKGLKI
+1194 TDSGYVTSEGLKI
-1207 YRPNGSSEGIAD
+1207 YRPNGKSSGIAD
-1219 EPANDPFIISIKK
+1219 EPANDPFLLLIQK

-1252 YAEYLDSAKYKDSFE
+1252 YAEYLDSTKYKDSFE
-1267 VDSSDPNAKF
+1267 VDSSDPKDEI

-1289 YIKTDKDGY
+1289 YVKTDKYGY
-1298 AELDQGEQYLLKNN
+1298 ANLRSSYIQHTS
-1312 PDYPSFNSDAVYTVT
+1312 SFNSDDVYTT
-1327 KKDGSLVIA
+1327 KDVLGNDRVVV
-1336 IPYGT
+1336 PYGT
-1341 LKVTEVQAPDKY
+1341 LKVTEVQAPEKY
-1353 EITPVVYYR
+1353 ELTPVIYYR
-1362 ALREGGA
+1362 ALKENSLA
-1369 SWISQIELPVDEN
+1369 SISQVELPVDET

-1390 AIDADT
+1390 AIDDDT

-1415 SNLTGGKEYT
+1415 SNLTGGKEYL

-1438 IPLLNKD
+1438 VPLLNED
-1445 GTILKDSKGNQATEK
+1445 GSILKDSSGKQATQKE
-1460 SVTMVAKPAGLG
+1460 VTRTASSGG
-1472 NYTIKY
+1472 NGKYNMKY
-1478 YFNSNGLENDSVV
+1478 YFNSNGFENDSVV

-1510 INDADQTVS
+1510 ITDVDQTVS

-1526 MITVATDDATDS
+1526 MITVATNDATDS
-1538 DISYI
+1538 DISYV
-1543 PDDGWGYISDKVS
+1543 PDDDIGTITDKVS

-1574 IENGKVSDTPVNI
+1574 IVNGKVSDTPVDI
-1587 NTSGMTFEKAI
+1587 SSGRNPVKAI
-1598 YTRFQPTSDS
+1598 YTTFRPSSNS
-1608 GTVNVSNIRF
+1608 GTVAVSNIQFRF
-1618 GLPEGKVDLTTRK
+1618 PEGRADLTNRK

-1638 TYDDGSS
+1638 TYSDGSS

-1667 VTYSDLPIDTTAKVA
+1667 VTYSDLPVDTTAKVA
-1682 NASGN
+1682 NASGD

-1700 SIAETITLENLNA
+1700 MIEETVTLENLNA
-1713 TKEYELS
+1713 TDEYQLS
-1720 PYVMFK
+1720 PYLVLK
-1726 DTEEILDKA
+1726 STGKVLDKA

-1748 ITKASDGS
+1748 ITKGAEGD
-1756 TFKPNGGGW
+1756 TFVPNGGGW
-1765 GSDSGRFKFTA
+1765 NSPEGRFKFTA
-1776 LAKTMQIKLVFD
+1776 LAKTQMIKLAFD
-1788 LSAYKDSLAGRE
+1788 VSAYKNTLAGEE

-1806 VGGMQLVDGDEY
+1806 IGGIQSFDGDDYY
-1818 YTTYGEHADLN
+1818 YTYGVHNDLD

-1836 FISSTIKTEASMVST
+1836 FISSTIKTKASMVST

-1857 ALGNDVVKDTVSLTG
+1857 ALGNDTVKDTVSLTG

-1880 LQGYLVDKATSQSI
+1880 LQGYLIDKATTKSI

-1899 GKTFVA
+1899 NKNFVA
-1905 TAESME
+1905 TAEYME
-1911 VETNLGIDTSTLAG
+1911 VEMDLGIDTSELAD
-1925 KDIVAYEKLYYRGSL
+1925 KDIVVYENLYYRGSL
-1940 IASHEDIND
+1940 IASHVDIND
-1949 TDQTVTILNP
+1949 VDQTVTILNP
-1959 TIKTSASDNR
+1959 TIKTKASSSSS
-1969 HDISRDDVSLR
+1969 DIYNTNVPVRQR
-1980 PSSNI
+1980 GYI
-1985 YDTVSMTGLIPGKT
+1985 YDTVDMTGLIPGKEYT
-1999 YKIEGQVIEKSS
+1999 ISGQLLSKDT
-2011 EEPVTLKDT
+2011 EEAVVLLKDGVKATLSNTNLPVTVSEDNK
-2020 SATIN
+2020 
-2025 GTKLNVTL
+2025 TL
-2033 SENNLSATTTFT
+2033 STVFT
-2045 AVGESQDV
+2045 AKAESQSIV
-2053 VFRYIFDST
+2053 IRYCLDST

-2074 LYYGDDLIATHRDLT
+2074 LYYDDELIATHRDLT

-2104 ITKVDSN
+2104 VTKVDST

-2144 SQQLGTYVYQSKESS
+2144 SQLLGTYVYQSKESS

-2173 GMLVNPDYVGTMSI
+2173 GMLVNPDDVGTMSI

-2197 REIKAPENYIIPDQ
+2197 KEVKSPTNYIISEEDGV
-2211 EGIDVEIKNG
+2211 EVEIVNG
-2221 EVTEVI
+2221 EVTETTVK
-2227 VENEPRKTFMSFVKT
+2227 NTPRLTSFEFVKT
-2242 DDNVNPDA
+2242 DDNADVEKSNVLA
-2250 AKAISGAGFTVY
+2250 GAGFTLYKDEACEVQ
-2262 ADKECSTVALDF
+2262 TRDF
-2274 YGNKMSEGIS
+2274 YMNVVPESVSDESTGIVGFNNLLYS
-2284 DADGN
+2284 DVKDT
-2289 VSFVNILYYENKN
+2289 VYYMR
-2302 TVLYIKETTTPEG
+2302 ETTTPEG
-2315 YVPLNYTIKAVIDT
+2315 YVPLDYTIKVVIDT
-2329 TGVVKYYALS
+2329 EGKAKLYNNATS
-2339 DSGETEITDT
+2339 EEITELKKVYLDEGKQFSNDLL
-2349 IHRVFAGGALESDY
+2349 RV
-2363 TRIINHRGSVILN
+2363 INRRGSVILN

-2393 KVTKVVAD
+2393 KVTKAVAD

-2414 VDTTKTQGTY
+2414 VDATKVQGTY

-2476 TADKPDIGLTNDG
+2476 TADKPDIGLTDDG
-2489 ITVIDNNTLLPK
+2489 ITVIDNNPLLPK

-2511 WIGLVSLLI
+2511 WIGLVLLLI

-2531 AKKINIFLK
+2531 AKKILK

>member
-36 EMGTV
+36 ETGTV

-141 VSEKPQYVAVSFD
+141 VSEKPQYVTVSFD
-154 AISVPMDKEEELN
+154 ALTISIDKDEELN

-253 SEADTEEVNQSNVIA
+253 SEADTEEVSQSNVIA

-406 GTRLETSNYGK
+406 GTRLESSNYGK

-448 NSNNLIYSTDY
+448 NSNNLIYSIDY
-459 KGKVEEPTEP
+459 KVKSDDKPKEDKPKEDKPEEPDE
-469 VTETVTQPTTEP
+469 
-481 TTKPST
+481 
-487 TQPSTAQPS
+487 
-496 TEPTTQPT
+496 
-504 TGSES
+504 
-509 VSDIKSLPVD
+509 VSKVKSLPKDD
-519 TSKKVVI
+519 TKVVLV
-526 KYLFVDSSELSGSEN
+526 KYLFLDKSKVAGSET
-541 IDRVML
+541 IDKVML
-547 ANNNSL
+547 GNKNSV

-558 EYAPVYKAKD
+558 SYVPVYKD
-568 GTYKVIADAPFSNGA
+568 GDTYKVVANTPF
-583 SSSKALDVDFAKGNV
+583 V
-598 NGEVVTKGVSYDYDT
+598 NGTSSGKFMDVIFARGNDKGIVVKDGVSFDFDS
-613 NVATISEGNMSISDG
+613 NIATISKDAIKTDDNSDF
-628 DYANMQVQVMLA
+628 ANIQIQLLA
-640 TSLDTLSKV
+640 TTSLKTSVKV
-649 NVTVETEKGKLLDK
+649 NVTVEDGKGKLLNKETFSNDPYEYFSLLLDINK
-663 RTISDKPFNGLALD
+663 SISAEDISVFINGSNNAL
-677 LDTSVSLSKDDL
+677 
-689 TVYVNGAKF
+689 
-698 DEFTVEDNILN
+698 
-709 VDKYFGLVSNLKI
+709 
-722 VVNKK
+722 NKK
-727 VNSEF
+727 YYSVKENVLSIGSFGVLSDVRVVINKEVNSSF
-732 KISSRDSFGNVVDGD
+732 KVCLATPGHGVDMSRLPT
-747 SYDEDNL
+747 SYLKE
-754 YLADGTDVSWL
+754 GTDVSMFKGKENISTTVDIYVGRVGYPADTLNGSLGKLEPLEVWGDRDSL
-765 KTGATTEIGVKI
+765 FNATIGV
-777 GSSDYWQGEDGLPVD
+777 
-792 KNPIY
+792 
-797 SSKKDGVGGQ
+797 SK
-807 SSYIAD
+807 
-813 LGIATSIKFS
+813 SIKFN
-823 GHTLNF
+823 GKYVNF
-829 QFYNSSGKSYGVWSN
+829 QFYDETGKSSK
-844 VDPGHGSYNHALPGN
+844 GSYPGTDAYN
-859 CWHIGTGWSL
+859 
-869 SKNDPAFKSATLK
+869 K
-882 VLSKDTKDGIT
+882 
-893 TLVFRIVTKNGM
+893 
-905 AGGGAGF
+905 GF
-912 SQGVGIITKIRV
+912 SAYCHHTSVSAQLTKHAEKAEMRLLKYDDRRKSDGSGYIYLTFAIESLKYISTTY
-924 RDSKIKLQMV
+924 DSVQTTGGLFKVAVPHSANKIKLQMA

-939 AGFNTVY
+939 MGFNTDY
-946 NRAGAKYGIYT
+946 SRKGAKYGIYT
-957 NQSCTTHFKINNKN
+957 DKACTKPFKFGGKD
-971 AYITIDSDGYGK
+971 AYITIDEYGYGK
-983 LGSGSGVN
+983 LGEGNGTN
-991 NDSND
+991 TDKND
-996 KGSRFWGKDSGA
+996 KGSRFEGRDSGA
-1008 DIPKGTYYAK
+1008 NITKGTYYAK
-1018 EVDAPTSGKYTCGS
+1018 EVEAPTSGKYTKGS
-1032 KFQRDGYYKFV
+1032 DFQKTGGNNGYYEFMN
-1043 SVGKKDSKNKP
+1043 VGKKDSKNIP
-1054 IYRAHYFNKK
+1054 IYRAHYYTKY
-1064 GTDVGT
+1064 GVEAGT
-1070 PEDDPLIL
+1070 PEDDPLVN
-1078 LQLKKM
+1078 LQLNKI
-1084 SATPE
+1084 SANPE
-1089 FTNGNS
+1089 LTKGNS
-1095 CYSLQGAVYNI
+1095 CYSYEGAVYGI
-1106 YWTKKDAEKGI
+1106 YWLRSDANNGKNCRGYI
-1117 NDHGTMTT
+1117 TT
-1125 DKDGYA
+1125 DKDGYGA
-1131 IYYDPDSGHFG
+1131 YFAEGSKGYGKNSK
-1142 TNNHDTDAVYK
+1142 DTSAVYK
-1153 GKGSGTPV
+1153 NKNSGTPV
-1161 RAAQRDTSEFQGWYI
+1161 RAEKSRDKKVFTGWYVK
-1176 REVTAPKGYALD
+1176 ELTAPKGYTVD

-1194 TDSGITNSKGLKI
+1194 TDSGYVTSEGLKI
-1207 YRPNGSSEGIAD
+1207 YRPNGKSSGIAD
-1219 EPANDPFIISIKK
+1219 KPANDPFIISIKK
-1232 RNAITGETKRLENAV
+1232 RNAVTGETKRLENAV

-1252 YAEYLDSAKYKDSFE
+1252 YAEYLDSSKYPDPYD
-1267 VDSSDPNAKF
+1267 VDTSNPNADI
-1277 PKFTAS
+1277 PKFIAS

-1312 PDYPSFNSDAVYTVT
+1312 PNYPSFNSDDVYTYLGAVT
-1327 KKDGSLVIA
+1327 A
-1336 IPYGT
+1336 PYGT
-1341 LKVTEVQAPDKY
+1341 LKVTEVKAPDKY

-1362 ALREGGA
+1362 ALKEDSLA
-1369 SWISQIELPVDEN
+1369 SITQVELPVDEN
-1382 PKVEMDTT
+1382 PKVEMDTVALDT
-1390 AIDADT
+1390 DT
-1396 NSHNA
+1396 NSHNG
-1401 FTSAKSCITDTITY
+1401 FTSAKTCVIDRITY
-1415 SNLTGGKEYT
+1415 SNLEGNKDYT
-1425 FKGMLIRKSDGSK
+1425 VKGMLIKKSDGSK
-1438 IPLLNKD
+1438 IPLLNED
-1445 GTILKDSKGNQATEK
+1445 GTILKDSKGKQATEK
-1460 SVTMVAKPAGLG
+1460 SVTMIANANGLG
-1472 NYTIKY
+1472 HYSIKY
-1478 YFNSNGLENDSVV
+1478 YFNSNGLEKDSVV

-1510 INDADQTVS
+1510 LTDADQTVS

-1526 MITVATDDATDS
+1526 MITVAKNMATDD

-1543 PDDGWGYISDKVS
+1543 PDDYWGNITDKVT
-1556 YVGLDKNRS
+1556 YVGLDKNNE

-1574 IENGKVSDTPVNI
+1574 IVNGKVSSTPADI
-1587 NTSGMTFEKAI
+1587 IYTSSTNFVKAI
-1598 YTRFQPTSDS
+1598 YTKFRPKSDS
-1608 GTVNVSNIRF
+1608 GTVEVSNIRF
-1618 GLPEGKVDLTTRK
+1618 RFPEGRADLTNRK

-1638 TYDDGSS
+1638 TYSDGSS
-1645 IMKNGKVDPGSI
+1645 IMKNGMVDPGSI
-1657 HKDPNDTNQI
+1657 HKDPTDTNQI
-1667 VTYSDLPIDTTAKVA
+1667 VTYSDLPVDTTAKAV
-1682 NASGN
+1682 NASGD
-1687 GKVGYISGKLSQT
+1687 GKVGYISGRLSQT
-1700 SIAETITLENLNA
+1700 SIAETIILENLNA

-1720 PYVMFK
+1720 PYVVFK
-1726 DTEEILDKA
+1726 DTGKILDKA
-1735 KVYLVDAKGKKTL
+1735 KVYLVDAKGNKTL

-1756 TFKPNGGGW
+1756 TFKPDGGGW
-1765 GSDSGRFKFTA
+1765 NSDSGRFKFTA
-1776 LAKTMQIKLVFD
+1776 LAKTMQMKLVFD

-1806 VGGMQLVDGDEY
+1806 VGGMQLYSGDEFY
-1818 YTTYGEHADLN
+1818 YTYGEHKNLD

-1836 FISSTIKTEASMVST
+1836 FISSTIKTKASMVST

-1857 ALGNDVVKDTVSLTG
+1857 AQGNDTVKDTVSLAG

-1880 LQGYLVDKATSQSI
+1880 LQGYLVNKATSQRT
-1894 NSQFT
+1894 QFT
-1899 GKTFVA
+1899 NKNFVA

-1911 VETNLGIDTSTLAG
+1911 VEMNLGIDTSELAG
-1925 KDIVAYEKLYYRGSL
+1925 KDVVACECLYYQGKL
-1940 IASHEDIND
+1940 IAAHEDVND
-1949 TDQTVTILNP
+1949 IDQTVTILNP
-1959 TIKTSASDNR
+1959 TIKTSASSSKSSVHRDNVG
-1969 HDISRDDVSLR
+1969 IGQ
-1980 PSSNI
+1980 SSDI
-1985 YDTVSMTGLIPGKT
+1985 YDTVSMTGLISGKT
-1999 YKIEGQVIEKSS
+1999 YTIEGQVIEKSS

-2020 SATIN
+2020 SATTN

-2045 AVGESQDV
+2045 AVEESQDV
-2053 VFRYIFDST
+2053 VFRYIIDST

-2074 LYYGDDLIATHRDLT
+2074 LYYGGKLIATHRDLT
-2089 DTDQTLTYKSEGSLK
+2089 DTDQTLTYKSEGTLK
-2104 ITKVDSN
+2104 VTKIDSIS
-2111 TGEVVKDSA
+2111 GKVVKDSA

-2131 TETLVSNHFSSIV
+2131 TETLVNNHFSSIV
-2144 SQQLGTYVYQSKESS
+2144 SQQLGTYVYRYDESS

-2173 GMLVNPDYVGTMSI
+2173 GMLVDPNDVGTMSI
-2187 TGLPSGKYKL
+2187 IGLPSGKYKL
-2197 REIKAPENYIIPDQ
+2197 KEVKAPTNYIISEED
-2211 EGIDVEIKNG
+2211 GIEVEIVNG
-2221 EVTEVI
+2221 EVTEAT
-2227 VENEPRKTFMSFVKT
+2227 VENTPRLTSFEFVKT
-2242 DDNVNPDA
+2242 DDNADVEKSNVLA
-2250 AKAISGAGFTVY
+2250 GAGFTLYKDEACEVQ
-2262 ADKECSTVALDF
+2262 TRDF
-2274 YGNKMSEGIS
+2274 YMNVVPESVSDESTGIVGFNNLLYS
-2284 DADGN
+2284 DVKDT
-2289 VSFVNILYYENKN
+2289 VYYMR
-2302 TVLYIKETTTPEG
+2302 ETTTPEG
-2315 YVPLNYTIKAVIDT
+2315 YVPLDYTIKVVIDT
-2329 TGVVKYYALS
+2329 EGKAKLYNNATS
-2339 DSGETEITDT
+2339 EEITELKKVYLDEGKQFSNDLL
-2349 IHRVFAGGALESDY
+2349 RV
-2363 TRIINHRGSVILN
+2363 INHRGSVILN

-2393 KVTKVVAD
+2393 KVTKAVAD
-2401 DGTVSYT
+2401 DDTVSYT

-2414 VDTTKTQGTY
+2414 VDATKTQGTY

-2438 SDEGTL
+2438 SNEGTL
-2444 SIGNLP
+2444 NIGNLP

-2476 TADKPDIGLTNDG
+2476 TADKPDIGLTDDG
-2489 ITVIDNNTLLPK
+2489 ITVIDNNPLLPK

-2511 WIGLVSLLI
+2511 WIGLVLLLI

>member
-36 EMGTV
+36 ETGTV

-132 ISTKTDSVV
+132 ISTKADSVV
-141 VSEKPQYVAVSFD
+141 VSEKPQYVTVSFD
-154 AISVPMDKEEELN
+154 ALTVSIDKDEELN

-253 SEADTEEVNQSNVIA
+253 SEADTEEVSQSNVIA

-469 VTETVTQPTTEP
+469 NTENVTQPTTEP

-487 TQPSTAQPS
+487 TQPS

-526 KYLFVDSSELSGSEN
+526 KYLFVDSSELSDSET

-583 SSSKALDVDFAKGNV
+583 LLSKALDVDFANGNV

-613 NVATISEGNMSISDG
+613 NVATISEGNMSISEG

-640 TSLDTLSKV
+640 TSLNTLSKV

-689 TVYVNGAKF
+689 TVYVNGVKF
-698 DEFTVEDNILN
+698 DEFTVKDNILN

-722 VVNKK
+722 VVKKK

-732 KISSRDSFGNVVDGD
+732 KVSSTDRFGNVVDGK
-747 SYDEDNL
+747 SYDKENL
-754 YLADGTDVSWL
+754 YLAEGTDVSWL
-765 KTGATTEIGVKI
+765 KVGATAEVGVKI
-777 GSSDYWQGEDGLPVD
+777 GSSDYWQGADGLPVD

-797 SSKKDGVGGQ
+797 SSQRDGVGGQ
-807 SSYIAD
+807 STYIAD
-813 LGIATSIKFS
+813 LGIATSVNFN

-859 CWHIGTGWSL
+859 CWHIGTGWYL

-893 TLVFRIVTKNGM
+893 TLVFRIVTNVGM

-912 SQGVGIITKIRV
+912 SQGVGIITTIRV
-924 RDSKIKLQMV
+924 RDSKIKLQMA

-939 AGFNTVY
+939 MGFNTDY
-946 NRAGAKYGIYT
+946 SRAGAKYYIYT
-957 NQSCTTHFKINNKN
+957 NQSCTTHFKINKN
-971 AYITIDSDGYGK
+971 DAYITIDSDGYGK

-996 KGSRFWGKDSGA
+996 KGTRFWGKDSGA
-1008 DIPKGTYYAK
+1008 DIQKGTYYAK

-1043 SVGKKDSKNKP
+1043 SVGKKDSKNRP

-1131 IYYDPDSGHFG
+1131 IYYDPDSGHYG
-1142 TNNHDTDAVYK
+1142 TNSHDTDAVYK

-1207 YRPNGSSEGIAD
+1207 YRPNGNSKGIAD
-1219 EPANDPFIISIKK
+1219 EPANDPFVLAIKK

-1252 YAEYLDSAKYKDSFE
+1252 YAEYLDSTKYPDAYD
-1267 VDSSDPNAKF
+1267 VDTSNPNANI
-1277 PKFTAS
+1277 PKFIAN

-1289 YIKTDKDGY
+1289 YVKTDVNGN
-1298 AELDQGEQYLLKNN
+1298 ATLNNNLIKNDSN
-1312 PDYPSFNSDAVYTVT
+1312 YPSFNSDDVYTIT
-1327 KKDGSLVIA
+1327 KKDGSLLIV

-1341 LKVTEVQAPDKY
+1341 LKVTEVQAPEKY
-1353 EITPVVYYR
+1353 ELTPVIYYR
-1362 ALREGGA
+1362 ALKENSLAG
-1369 SWISQIELPVDEN
+1369 ISQVELPVDEN
-1382 PKVEMDTT
+1382 PKVEMDTVALNT
-1390 AIDADT
+1390 DT
-1396 NSHNA
+1396 KSHNG
-1401 FTSAKSCITDTITY
+1401 FTSAKSCVSDTITY
-1415 SNLTGGKEYT
+1415 SNLTGGKDYSI
-1425 FKGMLIRKSDGSK
+1425 KGMLIKKSDGSK
-1438 IPLLNKD
+1438 IPLLNED

-1460 SVTMVAKPAGLG
+1460 VVNMVAKPNGLG
-1472 NYTIKY
+1472 TYTVKY
-1478 YFNSNGLENDSVV
+1478 YFNSNGLEKDSVV

-1526 MITVATDDATDS
+1526 MITAAKNMATDD

-1543 PDDGWGYISDKVS
+1543 PDDYWGNITDKVT
-1556 YVGLDKNRS
+1556 YVGLDKNQE

-1574 IENGKVSDTPVNI
+1574 IVNGKVSSTPADI
-1587 NTSGMTFEKAI
+1587 IYTSSTKFVKAI
-1598 YTRFQPTSDS
+1598 YTKFRPKADS

-1618 GLPEGKVDLTTRK
+1618 KFPEGNADLTTRK

-1638 TYDDGSS
+1638 TYSDGSS
-1645 IMKNGKVDPGSI
+1645 IMKNGMVDPGSI
-1657 HKDPNDTNQI
+1657 HKDPTDTNQI
-1667 VTYSDLPIDTTAKVA
+1667 VTYSDLPVDTTAKVA
-1682 NASGN
+1682 NASGD
-1687 GKVGYISGKLSQT
+1687 GKVGYISGRLSQT

-1720 PYVMFK
+1720 PYVVFK
-1726 DTEEILDKA
+1726 DTGKVLDKA
-1735 KVYLVDAKGKKTL
+1735 KVYLVDAKGNKTL

-1756 TFKPNGGGW
+1756 TFKPDGGGW
-1765 GSDSGRFKFTA
+1765 NSDSGRFKFTA
-1776 LAKTMQIKLVFD
+1776 LAKTMQMKLVFD

-1806 VGGMQLVDGDEY
+1806 IGGMQLYSGEEFY
-1818 YTTYGEHADLN
+1818 YTYGEHKNLD

-1836 FISSTIKTEASMVST
+1836 FISSTIKTKASMAST

-1857 ALGNDVVKDTVSLTG
+1857 ALGNDTVKDTVSLTG
-1872 LIKGQTYS
+1872 LIAGQTYS
-1880 LQGYLVDKATSQSI
+1880 LQGYLIDKATTKRI

-1899 GKTFVA
+1899 NKNFVA

-1911 VETNLGIDTSTLAG
+1911 VEMDLGIDTSELAD
-1925 KDIVAYEKLYYRGSL
+1925 KDIVVYENLYYRGSL
-1940 IASHEDIND
+1940 IASHVDIND
-1949 TDQTVTILNP
+1949 ADQTVTILNP
-1959 TIKTSASDNR
+1959 TIKTKASSS
-1969 HDISRDDVSLR
+1969 SRDIYNTNVPVR
-1980 PSSNI
+1980 QRGYI
-1985 YDTVSMTGLIPGKT
+1985 YDTVDMTGLIPGKEYT
-1999 YKIEGQVIEKSS
+1999 ISGQLLSKDT
-2011 EEPVTLKDT
+2011 EEAVVLLKDGVKATLSNTNLPVTVSEDNK
-2020 SATIN
+2020 
-2025 GTKLNVTL
+2025 TL
-2033 SENNLSATTTFT
+2033 STVFT
-2045 AVGESQDV
+2045 AKAESQSIV
-2053 VFRYIFDST
+2053 IRYCLDST

-2074 LYYGDDLIATHRDLT
+2074 LYYDDELIATHRDLT

-2104 ITKVDSN
+2104 VTKVDST

-2173 GMLVNPDYVGTMSI
+2173 GMLVNPDDVGTMSI

-2197 REIKAPENYIIPDQ
+2197 REIKAPENYIISNQ
-2211 EGIDVEIKNG
+2211 EGIDVEIVNG
-2221 EVTEVI
+2221 EVTEAV
-2227 VENEPRKTFMSFVKT
+2227 VENEPRKTFMTFVKT
-2242 DDNVNPDA
+2242 DDNANPDS
-2250 AKAISGAGFTVY
+2250 AKALSGAGFTVY

-2289 VSFVNILYYENKN
+2289 VSFDNILYYENKD

-2363 TRIINHRGSVILN
+2363 TRIINHRGSVVLN

-2393 KVTKVVAD
+2393 KVTKAVAD

-2414 VDTTKTQGTY
+2414 VDATKTQGTY
-2424 RAEDLQKGTSTLKT
+2424 RAEDMQKGTFTLKT
-2438 SDEGTL
+2438 SDEGAL

>member
-41 YVKLTDNGSVKVNAQ
+41 YVKLTDNGSVKVTAQ

-132 ISTKTDSVV
+132 ISTNTDSVV
-141 VSEKPQYVAVSFD
+141 VKSEPQYVTVSFD
-154 AISVPMDKEEELN
+154 AISVSMDKEEELN

-204 SEDATKRAYIA
+204 SEDATRRAYIA

-237 VEKDEMSEG
+237 VEKDEMTEG

-253 SEADTEEVNQSNVIA
+253 SEADTEEVSQSNVIA

-324 RGTTSSVYAGLQYAI
+324 KGTTSSVYAGLQYAI

-459 KGKVEEPTEP
+459 KVKSDDKPKEDKPKEDKPEEPDE
-469 VTETVTQPTTEP
+469 
-481 TTKPST
+481 
-487 TQPSTAQPS
+487 
-496 TEPTTQPT
+496 
-504 TGSES
+504 
-509 VSDIKSLPVD
+509 VSKVKSLPKDD
-519 TSKKVVI
+519 TKVVLV
-526 KYLFVDSSELSGSEN
+526 KYLLLDKSKITGTET
-541 IDRVML
+541 IDKVML
-547 ANNNSL
+547 GNKNYV

-558 EYAPVYKAKD
+558 SYVPVYKD
-568 GTYKVIADAPFSNGA
+568 GDTYKVVANTPF
-583 SSSKALDVDFAKGNV
+583 V
-598 NGEVVTKGVSYDYDT
+598 NGTSSGKFMDVIFARGNDKGIVVKDGVSFDFDS
-613 NVATISEGNMSISDG
+613 NIATISKDAIKTDNNSDF
-628 DYANMQVQVMLA
+628 ANIQIQLLA
-640 TSLDTLSKV
+640 TTSLNTSAKV
-649 NVTVETEKGKLLDK
+649 NVTVEDGKGKLLNKKTFSNDPYEYF
-663 RTISDKPFNGLALD
+663 SLL
-677 LDTSVSLSKDDL
+677 LDTNKSISAEDISVFI
-689 TVYVNGAKF
+689 NG
-698 DEFTVEDNILN
+698 
-709 VDKYFGLVSNLKI
+709 SNNAL
-722 VVNKK
+722 NKK
-727 VNSEF
+727 YYSVKENVLSIGSFGVLSDVRVVINKEVNSSF
-732 KISSRDSFGNVVDGD
+732 KVCLATPGHGVDMSRLPT
-747 SYDEDNL
+747 SYLKE
-754 YLADGTDVSWL
+754 GTDVSMFKGKENISTTVDIYVGRDGYSADTLNGSLGKLEPLEVWGDRDSL
-765 KTGATTEIGVKI
+765 FNATIGV
-777 GSSDYWQGEDGLPVD
+777 
-792 KNPIY
+792 
-797 SSKKDGVGGQ
+797 SK
-807 SSYIAD
+807 
-813 LGIATSIKFS
+813 SIKFN
-823 GHTLNF
+823 GKYVNF
-829 QFYNSSGKSYGVWSN
+829 QFYDKTGKSSK
-844 VDPGHGSYNHALPGN
+844 GSYPGADAYNKGFDSYCHHASVSSP
-859 CWHIGTGWSL
+859 S
-869 SKNDPAFKSATLK
+869 
-882 VLSKDTKDGIT
+882 
-893 TLVFRIVTKNGM
+893 
-905 AGGGAGF
+905 GGGERSAVMRLLKYEDGRKSDGSGYIYLTF
-912 SQGVGIITKIRV
+912 AIESTGYIASSPIQTTGGLFKVAVPHSANT
-924 RDSKIKLQMV
+924 IKLQMV

-939 AGFNTVY
+939 AGFNTAY
-946 NRAGAKYGIYT
+946 NRAGAKYNIYT
-957 NQSCTTHFKINNKN
+957 NQSCTTHFKIGNKN

-1054 IYRAHYFNKK
+1054 IYRAHYFTKK

-1131 IYYDPDSGHFG
+1131 TYYDSNSGHFG

-1161 RAAQRDTSEFQGWYI
+1161 RAAQRDTKEFQGWYI
-1176 REVTAPKGYALD
+1176 KEVTAPKGYALD
-1188 KTVYQL
+1188 KNVYQL

-1207 YRPNGSSEGIAD
+1207 YRPNGNSKGIKD
-1219 EPANDPFIISIKK
+1219 EPLNDPFIVLLQK
-1232 RNAITGETKRLENAV
+1232 RNAVTGETKDLEGAV

-1252 YAEYLDSAKYKDSFE
+1252 YGEYLDFTKYEKNFP
-1267 VDSSDPNAKF
+1267 VDTSDPNAEI
-1277 PKFTAS
+1277 PKFTENS
-1283 KPTRTW
+1283 PKRTW
-1289 YIKTDKDGY
+1289 YIKTDKYGY
-1298 AELDQGEQYLLKNN
+1298 AELSD
-1312 PDYPSFNSDAVYTVT
+1312 DYIQHTSSYNSDDVYTIVDAFGKLRT
-1327 KKDGSLVIA
+1327 VV
-1336 IPYGT
+1336 PYGT
-1341 LKVTEVQAPDKY
+1341 LKVTEVQAPEKY
-1353 EITPVVYYR
+1353 DITSVVYYR
-1362 ALREGGA
+1362 TLDDNGTEVVD
-1369 SWISQIELPVDEN
+1369 QVELPIDEN
-1382 PKVEMDTT
+1382 PKVEMDTVALDT
-1390 AIDADT
+1390 DT
-1396 NSHNA
+1396 NSHNG
-1401 FTSAKSCITDTITY
+1401 FTSAKTCVSDTITY

-1425 FKGMLIRKSDGSK
+1425 IKGMLIKKSDGSK
-1438 IPLLNKD
+1438 IPLLTED
-1445 GTILKDSKGNQATEK
+1445 GTILKDSKGKQATEK
-1460 SVTMVAKPAGLG
+1460 SVTMTANANGSG
-1472 NYTIKY
+1472 HYSIKY
-1478 YFNSNGLENDSVV
+1478 YFNSNGLEKDSVV

-1526 MITVATDDATDS
+1526 MITVATNDATDS
-1538 DISYI
+1538 AISYI
-1543 PDDGWGYISDKVS
+1543 PDDNWGNISDKVS
-1556 YVGLDKNRS
+1556 YVGLDKNRF

-1574 IENGKVSDTPVNI
+1574 IENGKVSDTPVDI
-1587 NTSGMTFEKAI
+1587 FKSGMSFVKAI
-1598 YTRFQPTSDS
+1598 YTKFRPASDS
-1608 GTVNVSNIRF
+1608 GTVKVSNIRF
-1618 GLPEGKVDLTTRK
+1618 RFPEGKADLTTRK

-1645 IMKNGKVDPGSI
+1645 IMKSGQVDPGSI
-1657 HKDPNDTNQI
+1657 HKDPTDTNQI
-1667 VTYSDLPIDTTAKVA
+1667 VTYSDLPIDTIAKIS
-1682 NASGN
+1682 NASGK

-1700 SIAETITLENLNA
+1700 WIEETITLENLNA
-1713 TKEYELS
+1713 TEEYQLS
-1720 PYVMFK
+1720 PYLVLK
-1726 DTEEILDKA
+1726 SSGKVLDKA

-1748 ITKASDGS
+1748 ITKSAEGG
-1756 TFKPNGGGW
+1756 TFVPNGGGW
-1765 GSDSGRFKFTA
+1765 SYGDGRFKFTA
-1776 LAKTMQIKLVFD
+1776 LAKTQMIKLAFD
-1788 LSAYKDSLAGRE
+1788 VSAYKDILAGEE

-1806 VGGMQLVDGDEY
+1806 VGGIQSFDDEEY
-1818 YTTYGEHADLN
+1818 YYTYGEHDDL
-1829 DADQTVK
+1829 DDKDQTVR
-1836 FISSTIKTEASMVST
+1836 FISSTVKTKASMAST
-1851 NTKYAY
+1851 NTQYGY
-1857 ALGNDVVKDTVSLTG
+1857 ALGNDNVKDTVSLTG
-1872 LIKGQTYS
+1872 LIAGQTYS
-1880 LQGYLVDKATSQSI
+1880 LQGRLVDKATGQNI

-1899 GKTFVA
+1899 NKTFVA

-1911 VETNLGIDTSTLAG
+1911 VEMNLGIDTSELVD
-1925 KDIVAYEKLYYRGSL
+1925 KDIVVYENLYYRGSL
-1940 IASHEDIND
+1940 IASHADIND
-1949 TDQTVTILNP
+1949 ADQTVTILNP
-1959 TIKTSASDNR
+1959 TIKTSVSSSKSSVHRDNVAIGQSSD
-1969 HDISRDDVSLR
+1969 
-1980 PSSNI
+1980 I

-1999 YKIEGQVIEKSS
+1999 YTIEGQVIEKSS

-2020 SATIN
+2020 SATTN

-2045 AVGESQDV
+2045 AVEESQDV
-2053 VFRYIFDST
+2053 VFRYIIDST

-2104 ITKVDSN
+2104 VTKVDST
-2111 TGEVVKDSA
+2111 TGKVVKDSA

-2131 TETLVSNHFSSIV
+2131 TETLVNNHFSSIV
-2144 SQQLGTYVYQSKESS
+2144 SQQLGTYVYRYDESS

-2173 GMLVNPDYVGTMSI
+2173 GMLVDPNDVGTMSI
-2187 TGLPSGKYKL
+2187 IGLPSGKYKL
-2197 REIKAPENYIIPDQ
+2197 REIKAPENYIISDQ
-2211 EGIDVEIKNG
+2211 EGIDVEIVNG
-2221 EVTEVI
+2221 EVTETTVK
-2227 VENEPRKTFMSFVKT
+2227 NTPRLTSFEFVKT
-2242 DDNVNPDA
+2242 DDNADVEKSNVLA
-2250 AKAISGAGFTVY
+2250 GAGFTLYKDEACEVQ
-2262 ADKECSTVALDF
+2262 TRDF
-2274 YGNKMSEGIS
+2274 YMNVVPESVSDKSTGIVGFNNLLYS
-2284 DADGN
+2284 DVKDT
-2289 VSFVNILYYENKN
+2289 VYYMR
-2302 TVLYIKETTTPEG
+2302 ETTTPEG
-2315 YVPLNYTIKAVIDT
+2315 YVPLDYTIKVVINIEGKAKLYNNAT
-2329 TGVVKYYALS
+2329 S
-2339 DSGETEITDT
+2339 EEITELKKVYLDEGKQFSNDLL
-2349 IHRVFAGGALESDY
+2349 RV
-2363 TRIINHRGSVILN
+2363 INHRGSVILN

-2393 KVTKVVAD
+2393 KVTKAFTD

-2462 ENKMPYGDK
+2462 ANKMPYGDK

-2476 TADKPDIGLTNDG
+2476 TADKPDIGLTDDG
-2489 ITVIDNNTLLPK
+2489 ITVIDNNPLLPK

>member
-36 EMGTV
+36 DTGTV

-56 DDETSYR
+56 GDETSYR

-121 GDVSEEDLSNE
+121 GEVSEEDLSNE

-141 VSEKPQYVAVSFD
+141 VSEKPQYVTVSFD
-154 AISVPMDKEEELN
+154 ALTVSIDKDEELN

-373 TVVGAAGNNGTDAS
+373 TVVGAAGNNGTDVS

-459 KGKVEEPTEP
+459 KVKSDDKPKEDKPKEDKPEEPDE
-469 VTETVTQPTTEP
+469 
-481 TTKPST
+481 
-487 TQPSTAQPS
+487 
-496 TEPTTQPT
+496 
-504 TGSES
+504 
-509 VSDIKSLPVD
+509 VSKVKSLPKDD
-519 TSKKVVI
+519 TKVVLV
-526 KYLFVDSSELSGSEN
+526 KYLLLDKSKITGTET
-541 IDRVML
+541 IDKVML
-547 ANNNSL
+547 SNQNSV

-558 EYAPVYKAKD
+558 SYVPVYDDGNSYKVVANTPLVNGTSSDKFMDVIFARGNDKGIVVKD
-568 GTYKVIADAPFSNGA
+568 GVSFDFDSNI
-583 SSSKALDVDFAKGNV
+583 
-598 NGEVVTKGVSYDYDT
+598 
-613 NVATISEGNMSISDG
+613 ATISKDAIKTDNNSDF
-628 DYANMQVQVMLA
+628 ANIQIQLLA
-640 TSLDTLSKV
+640 TTSLKTSAKV
-649 NVTVETEKGKLLDK
+649 NVTVEDGKGKLLNKETFSNDPYEYF
-663 RTISDKPFNGLALD
+663 SLL
-677 LDTSVSLSKDDL
+677 LDTNKSISAEDISVFI
-689 TVYVNGAKF
+689 NG
-698 DEFTVEDNILN
+698 
-709 VDKYFGLVSNLKI
+709 SNNAL
-722 VVNKK
+722 NKK
-727 VNSEF
+727 YYSVKENVLSIGSFGVLSDVRVVINKEVNSSF
-732 KISSRDSFGNVVDGD
+732 KVCLATPGHGVDMSRLPT
-747 SYDEDNL
+747 SYLKE
-754 YLADGTDVSWL
+754 GTDVSMFKGKENISTTVDIYVGRKNYSSDKWDGSL
-765 KTGATTEIGVKI
+765 GKLEPLEVWNHDTIDDDLLNATIGV
-777 GSSDYWQGEDGLPVD
+777 
-792 KNPIY
+792 
-797 SSKKDGVGGQ
+797 SK
-807 SSYIAD
+807 
-813 LGIATSIKFS
+813 SIKFN
-823 GHTLNF
+823 GKPVNF
-829 QFYNSSGKSYGVWSN
+829 QFYDKTGKSSK
-844 VDPGHGSYNHALPGN
+844 GSYPGADAYNKGFVSYCHHASVSSP
-859 CWHIGTGWSL
+859 S
-869 SKNDPAFKSATLK
+869 
-882 VLSKDTKDGIT
+882 
-893 TLVFRIVTKNGM
+893 
-905 AGGGAGF
+905 GGGERSAVMRLLKYEDGRKSDGSGYIYLTFAIESTGF
-912 SQGVGIITKIRV
+912 IASSPIQTTGGLFKVGVPHSANT
-924 RDSKIKLQMV
+924 IKLQMA

-939 AGFNTVY
+939 KGFNTDY
-946 NRAGAKYGIYT
+946 SRAGAKYNIYT
-957 NQSCTTHFKINNKN
+957 NQSCTTHYKIGNKN

-996 KGSRFWGKDSGA
+996 KGTRFWGKDSGA

-1131 IYYDPDSGHFG
+1131 TYYDSNSGHYG

-1188 KTVYQL
+1188 KNVYQL
-1194 TDSGITNSKGLKI
+1194 TDIGITNSKGLKI
-1207 YRPNGSSEGIAD
+1207 YRPNGNSEGIKD
-1219 EPANDPFIISIKK
+1219 EPLNDPFIISIQK
-1232 RNAITGETKRLENAV
+1232 RNAITGETKNLEGAV

-1252 YAEYLDSAKYKDSFE
+1252 YAEYLDFTKYKKNFP
-1267 VDSSDPNAKF
+1267 VDTSDPNAEI
-1277 PKFTAS
+1277 PKFTAN

-1289 YIKTDKDGY
+1289 YVKTDSDGF
-1298 AELDQGEQYLLKNN
+1298 ADLRD
-1312 PDYPSFNSDAVYTVT
+1312 DYIQHTSSFNSDDVYTVSR
-1327 KKDGSLVIA
+1327 KDGTLWTVV
-1336 IPYGT
+1336 PYGT
-1341 LKVTEVQAPDKY
+1341 LKVTEVQAPEKY
-1353 EITPVVYYR
+1353 DITPVVYYR
-1362 ALREGGA
+1362 TLDDNGTEAVD
-1369 SWISQIELPVDEN
+1369 QVELPVDEN
-1382 PKVEMDTT
+1382 PKVEMDTV
-1390 AIDADT
+1390 ALDT
-1396 NSHNA
+1396 DTKSHNG
-1401 FTSAKSCITDTITY
+1401 FTSAKTCVSDTITY

-1425 FKGMLIRKSDGSK
+1425 IKGMLIKKSDGSK
-1438 IPLLNKD
+1438 IPLLNED
-1445 GTILKDSKGNQATEK
+1445 GTILKDSRGNQATEK
-1460 SVTMVAKPAGLG
+1460 VVNMVAKPNGLG
-1472 NYTIKY
+1472 HHTIKY

-1510 INDADQTVS
+1510 ITDADQTVS

-1526 MITVATDDATDS
+1526 MITVATNDATDS
-1538 DISYI
+1538 DISYV
-1543 PDDGWGYISDKVS
+1543 PDDDWGNITDKVS
-1556 YVGLDKNRS
+1556 YVGLDKNRF
-1565 YRLKTEIYE
+1565 YKLKTEIYE
-1574 IENGKVSDTPVNI
+1574 IENGKVSNTPVDI
-1587 NTSGMTFEKAI
+1587 LISGMTFAKAI
-1598 YTRFQPTSDS
+1598 YTTFRPSSDS
-1608 GTVNVSNIRF
+1608 GTVEVSNIRF
-1618 GLPEGKVDLTTRK
+1618 RFPEGRADLTNRK

-1638 TYDDGSS
+1638 TYSDGSS

-1667 VTYSDLPIDTTAKVA
+1667 VTYSDLPVDTTAKVA

-1700 SIAETITLENLNA
+1700 MIEETVTLENLNA
-1713 TKEYELS
+1713 TEEYQLS
-1720 PYVMFK
+1720 PYLVLK
-1726 DTEEILDKA
+1726 SSGKVLDKA

-1748 ITKASDGS
+1748 ITKSAEGD
-1756 TFKPNGGGW
+1756 TFVPNGGGW
-1765 GSDSGRFKFTA
+1765 NSPEGRFKFTA
-1776 LAKTMQIKLVFD
+1776 LAKTQMIKLAFD
-1788 LSAYKDSLAGRE
+1788 VSAYKDILAGEE

-1806 VGGMQLVDGDEY
+1806 VGGIQSFDDEEY
-1818 YTTYGEHADLN
+1818 YYTYGEHDDL
-1829 DADQTVK
+1829 DDKDQTVK
-1836 FISSTIKTEASMVST
+1836 FISSTVKTKASMAST
-1851 NTKYAY
+1851 NTHYGY
-1857 ALGNDVVKDTVSLTG
+1857 ALGNDNVKDTVSLTG
-1872 LIKGQTYS
+1872 LIAGQTYS
-1880 LQGYLVDKATSQSI
+1880 LQGYLVDKATSQRI

-1899 GKTFVA
+1899 NKNFVA

-1911 VETNLGIDTSTLAG
+1911 VEMNLGIDTSELTG
-1925 KDIVAYEKLYYRGSL
+1925 KDVVAYEFLYYQGKL
-1940 IASHEDIND
+1940 IASHVDIND
-1949 TDQTVTILNP
+1949 ADQTVTILNP
-1959 TIKTSASDNR
+1959 TIKTKASSSSS
-1969 HDISRDDVSLR
+1969 DIYNTNVPVRQR
-1980 PSSNI
+1980 GYI
-1985 YDTVSMTGLIPGKT
+1985 YDTVDMTGLIPGKEYT
-1999 YKIEGQVIEKSS
+1999 ISGQLLSKDT
-2011 EEPVTLKDT
+2011 EEAVVLLKDGVKATLSNTNLPVTVSEDNK
-2020 SATIN
+2020 
-2025 GTKLNVTL
+2025 TL
-2033 SENNLSATTTFT
+2033 STVFT
-2045 AVGESQDV
+2045 AKAESQSIV
-2053 VFRYIFDST
+2053 IRYCLDST

-2074 LYYGDDLIATHRDLT
+2074 LYYDDELIATHRDLT

-2104 ITKVDSN
+2104 VTKVDSI

-2173 GMLVNPDYVGTMSI
+2173 GMLVNPDDVGTMSI

-2197 REIKAPENYIIPDQ
+2197 KEIKSPTNYIISEEDGV
-2211 EGIDVEIKNG
+2211 EVEIVNG
-2221 EVTEVI
+2221 EVTETTVK
-2227 VENEPRKTFMSFVKT
+2227 NTPRLTSFEFVKT
-2242 DDNVNPDA
+2242 DDNADVEKSNVLA
-2250 AKAISGAGFTVY
+2250 GAGFTLYNDEACEVQT
-2262 ADKECSTVALDF
+2262 KDF
-2274 YGNKMSEGIS
+2274 YGNVVPESVSDKSTGIVGFNNLLYS
-2284 DADGN
+2284 DVKDT
-2289 VSFVNILYYENKN
+2289 VYYMR
-2302 TVLYIKETTTPEG
+2302 ETTTPEG
-2315 YVPLNYTIKAVIDT
+2315 YVPLDYTIKVVIDT
-2329 TGVVKYYALS
+2329 EGKAKLYNNATS
-2339 DSGETEITDT
+2339 EEITELKKVYLDEGKQFSNDLL
-2349 IHRVFAGGALESDY
+2349 RV
-2363 TRIINHRGSVILN
+2363 INHRGSVILN

-2393 KVTKVVAD
+2393 KVTKAVAD

-2414 VDTTKTQGTY
+2414 VDATATLGTY
-2424 RAEDLQKGTSTLKT
+2424 RAEDMQKGTSTLKT

-2476 TADKPDIGLTNDG
+2476 TADKPDIGLTDDG
-2489 ITVIDNNTLLPK
+2489 ITVIDNNPLLPK

-2511 WIGLVSLLI
+2511 WIGLVLLLI

-2531 AKKINIFLK
+2531 AKKILK

>member
-36 EMGTV
+36 ETGTV
-41 YVKLTDNGSVKVNAQ
+41 YVKLTDNGSVKVTAQ

-132 ISTKTDSVV
+132 ISTKADSVV
-141 VSEKPQYVAVSFD
+141 VSEKPQYVTVSFD
-154 AISVPMDKEEELN
+154 ALTVSIDKDEELN

-459 KGKVEEPTEP
+459 KVKSDDKPKEDKPKEDKPEEPNE
-469 VTETVTQPTTEP
+469 
-481 TTKPST
+481 
-487 TQPSTAQPS
+487 
-496 TEPTTQPT
+496 
-504 TGSES
+504 
-509 VSDIKSLPVD
+509 VSKVKSLPKDD
-519 TSKKVVI
+519 TKVVLV
-526 KYLFVDSSELSGSEN
+526 KYLFLDKSKVTGAET
-541 IDRVML
+541 IDNVML
-547 ANNNSL
+547 GNKNYV

-558 EYAPVYKAKD
+558 SYVPVYDDGDSYKVVANTPLVNGTSSDKFMDVIFARGNDKGIVVKD
-568 GTYKVIADAPFSNGA
+568 GVSFDFDSNI
-583 SSSKALDVDFAKGNV
+583 
-598 NGEVVTKGVSYDYDT
+598 
-613 NVATISEGNMSISDG
+613 ATISKDAIKTDDNSDF
-628 DYANMQVQVMLA
+628 ANIQIQLLA
-640 TSLDTLSKV
+640 TTSLNTSAKV
-649 NVTVETEKGKLLDK
+649 NVTVEDEKGKLLNKETFSNDPYEYF
-663 RTISDKPFNGLALD
+663 SLL
-677 LDTSVSLSKDDL
+677 LDTNKSISAEDISVFI
-689 TVYVNGAKF
+689 NG
-698 DEFTVEDNILN
+698 
-709 VDKYFGLVSNLKI
+709 SNNAL
-722 VVNKK
+722 NKK
-727 VNSEF
+727 YYSVKENVLSIGSFGVLSDVRVAINKEVNSSF
-732 KISSRDSFGNVVDGD
+732 KVCLATPGHGVDMSRLPT
-747 SYDEDNL
+747 SYLKE
-754 YLADGTDVSWL
+754 GTDVSMF
-765 KTGATTEIGVKI
+765 KGKENISTTVDIYVGRK
-777 GSSDYWQGEDGLPVD
+777 GYSSD
-792 KNPIY
+792 
-797 SSKKDGVGGQ
+797 KKDGSLGKLEPLEVWDHDT
-807 SSYIAD
+807 IDDD
-813 LGIATSIKFS
+813 LLNATIGISKSIKFN
-823 GHTLNF
+823 GKPVNF
-829 QFYNSSGKSYGVWSN
+829 QFYDKTGKSSK
-844 VDPGHGSYNHALPGN
+844 GSYPGADAYNKGFVSYCHHASVSSP
-859 CWHIGTGWSL
+859 S
-869 SKNDPAFKSATLK
+869 
-882 VLSKDTKDGIT
+882 
-893 TLVFRIVTKNGM
+893 
-905 AGGGAGF
+905 GGGEQSAVMRLLKYDDERKSDGSGYIYLTF
-912 SQGVGIITKIRV
+912 AIESTGYITSSPIQTTGGLFKV
-924 RDSKIKLQMV
+924 AVPHSANTIKLQMA

-939 AGFNTVY
+939 KGFNTDY
-946 NRAGAKYGIYT
+946 SRAGAKYNIYT
-957 NQSCTTHFKINNKN
+957 DKACTKPFKFGGKD
-971 AYITIDSDGYGK
+971 AYITIDEYGYGK
-983 LGSGSGVN
+983 LGEGNGTN
-991 NDSND
+991 TDKND
-996 KGSRFWGKDSGA
+996 KGSRFEGRNSGA
-1008 DIPKGTYYAK
+1008 NIPKGTYYAK
-1018 EVDAPTSGKYTCGS
+1018 EVEAPTSGKYTKGS
-1032 KFQRDGYYKFV
+1032 DFQQTGGNNGYYEFMN
-1043 SVGKKDSKNKP
+1043 VGKKDSKNIP
-1054 IYRAHYFNKK
+1054 IYRAHYYTKY
-1064 GTDVGT
+1064 GVEAGT
-1070 PEDDPLIL
+1070 PEDDPLINI
-1078 LQLKKM
+1078 QLNKI
-1084 SATPE
+1084 SANPE
-1089 FTNGNS
+1089 LTEGNS
-1095 CYSLQGAVYNI
+1095 CYSYEGAVYGI
-1106 YWTKKDAEKGI
+1106 YWLRSDANDGKNCRGYITTDEDGYGTYLAEGSKGYGI
-1117 NDHGTMTT
+1117 NS
-1125 DKDGYA
+1125 KDT
-1131 IYYDPDSGHFG
+1131 S
-1142 TNNHDTDAVYK
+1142 AVYK
-1153 GKGSGTPV
+1153 NKNSGTPV
-1161 RAAQRDTSEFQGWYI
+1161 RAVKSRDKNTFTGWYVK
-1176 REVTAPKGYALD
+1176 ELTAPKGYTVD
-1188 KTVYQL
+1188 NTVYQL
-1194 TDSGITNSKGLKI
+1194 TDSGYVTSEGLKI
-1207 YRPNGSSEGIAD
+1207 YRPNGNSKGIAD
-1219 EPANDPFIISIKK
+1219 KPANDPFTISIQK
-1232 RNAITGETKRLENAV
+1232 RNAVTGEIKNLEGAV

-1252 YAEYLDSAKYKDSFE
+1252 YAEYLDSTKYKDNFE
-1267 VDSSDPNAKF
+1267 VDSSDPKAEI
-1277 PKFTAS
+1277 PKFKAS

-1289 YIKTDKDGY
+1289 YIKTDSNGSAGLNDGY
-1298 AELDQGEQYLLKNN
+1298 ILHTS
-1312 PDYPSFNSDAVYTVT
+1312 SFNSDDVYTI
-1327 KKDGSLVIA
+1327 KDVFGNDRVVV
-1336 IPYGT
+1336 PFGT
-1341 LKVTEVQAPDKY
+1341 LKVTEVQAPEKY
-1353 EITPVVYYR
+1353 YITPVIYYR
-1362 ALREGGA
+1362 AFKEKQSG
-1369 SWISQIELPVDEN
+1369 WVDQVELPVDET
-1382 PKVEMDTT
+1382 PKVEMDTVALDT
-1390 AIDADT
+1390 DT

-1415 SNLTGGKEYT
+1415 SSLTGGKEYT

-1438 IPLLNKD
+1438 IPLLNED
-1445 GTILKDSKGNQATEK
+1445 GSILKDSSGKQATQKE
-1460 SVTMVAKPAGLG
+1460 VTRTASSSG
-1472 NYTIKY
+1472 NGKYNMKY

-1510 INDADQTVS
+1510 ITDVDQTVS

-1526 MITVATDDATDS
+1526 MITSAKNMDTDD

-1543 PDDGWGYISDKVS
+1543 PDDYWGNITDKVT
-1556 YVGLDKNRS
+1556 YVGLDKNRE

-1574 IENGKVSDTPVNI
+1574 IVNGKVSSTPADI
-1587 NTSGMTFEKAI
+1587 IYTSSTNFVKAI
-1598 YTRFQPTSDS
+1598 YTKFRPKSDS
-1608 GTVNVSNIRF
+1608 GTVEVSNIRF
-1618 GLPEGKVDLTTRK
+1618 RFPEGRADLTNRK

-1638 TYDDGSS
+1638 TYSDGSS
-1645 IMKNGKVDPGSI
+1645 IMKNGNVDPGSV

-1667 VTYSDLPIDTTAKVA
+1667 VTYSDLPIDTVAKVS

-1720 PYVMFK
+1720 PYVVFK
-1726 DTEEILDKA
+1726 DTGKILDKA
-1735 KVYLVDAKGKKTL
+1735 KVYLVDANGKKTL

-1756 TFKPNGGGW
+1756 TFKPDGGGW
-1765 GSDSGRFKFTA
+1765 NSDSGRFKFTA
-1776 LAKTMQIKLVFD
+1776 LAKTMQMKLVFD

-1806 VGGMQLVDGDEY
+1806 IGGMQLYSGEEFY
-1818 YTTYGEHADLN
+1818 YTYGEHKNLD

-1836 FISSTIKTEASMVST
+1836 FISSTIKTKASMAST

-1857 ALGNDVVKDTVSLTG
+1857 ALGNDTVKDTVSLTG
-1872 LIKGQTYS
+1872 LIAGQTYS
-1880 LQGYLVDKATSQSI
+1880 LQGYLIDKATTKRI

-1899 GKTFVA
+1899 NKNFVA

-1911 VETNLGIDTSTLAG
+1911 VEMDLGIDTSELAD
-1925 KDIVAYEKLYYRGSL
+1925 KDIVVYENLYYRGSL
-1940 IASHEDIND
+1940 IASHVDIND
-1949 TDQTVTILNP
+1949 ADQTVTILNP
-1959 TIKTSASDNR
+1959 TIKTKASSSSS
-1969 HDISRDDVSLR
+1969 DIYNTNVPVRQR
-1980 PSSNI
+1980 GYI
-1985 YDTVSMTGLIPGKT
+1985 YDTVDMTGLIPGKEYT
-1999 YKIEGQVIEKSS
+1999 ISGQLLSKDT
-2011 EEPVTLKDT
+2011 EEAVVLLKDGVKATLSNTNLPVTVSEDNK
-2020 SATIN
+2020 
-2025 GTKLNVTL
+2025 TL
-2033 SENNLSATTTFT
+2033 STVFT
-2045 AVGESQDV
+2045 AKAESQSIV
-2053 VFRYIFDST
+2053 IRYCLDST

-2074 LYYGDDLIATHRDLT
+2074 LYYDDELIATHRDLT

-2104 ITKVDSN
+2104 VTKVDST

-2173 GMLVNPDYVGTMSI
+2173 GMLVNPDDVGTMSI

-2197 REIKAPENYIIPDQ
+2197 KEIKSPTNYIISEEDGV
-2211 EGIDVEIKNG
+2211 EVEIVNG
-2221 EVTEVI
+2221 EVTETTVK
-2227 VENEPRKTFMSFVKT
+2227 NTPRLTSFEFVKT
-2242 DDNVNPDA
+2242 DDNADVEKSNVLA
-2250 AKAISGAGFTVY
+2250 GAGFTLYKDEACEVQ
-2262 ADKECSTVALDF
+2262 TRDF
-2274 YGNKMSEGIS
+2274 YMNVVPESVSDKSTGIVGFNNLLYS
-2284 DADGN
+2284 DVKDT
-2289 VSFVNILYYENKN
+2289 VYYMR
-2302 TVLYIKETTTPEG
+2302 ETTTPEG
-2315 YVPLNYTIKAVIDT
+2315 YVPLDYTIKVVIDT
-2329 TGVVKYYALS
+2329 EGKAKLYNNATS
-2339 DSGETEITDT
+2339 EEITELKKVYLDEGKQFSNDLL
-2349 IHRVFAGGALESDY
+2349 RV
-2363 TRIINHRGSVILN
+2363 INHRGSVILN

-2393 KVTKVVAD
+2393 KVTKAVAD

-2414 VDTTKTQGTY
+2414 VDATKTQGTY
-2424 RAEDLQKGTSTLKT
+2424 RAEDMQKGTSTLKT

-2476 TADKPDIGLTNDG
+2476 TADKPDIGLTDDG
-2489 ITVIDNNTLLPK
+2489 ITVIDNNPILPK

-2520 SLSIFALAFAR
+2520 SLSIFALAFA
-2531 AKKINIFLK
+2531 IEIFLK

>member
-36 EMGTV
+36 ETGTV
-41 YVKLTDNGSVKVNAQ
+41 YVKLTDNGSVKVTAQ

-141 VSEKPQYVAVSFD
+141 VSEKPQYVTVSFD

-182 EDVLNDV
+182 EDVFNDV

-459 KGKVEEPTEP
+459 KVKSDDKPKEDKPKEDKPEEPDE
-469 VTETVTQPTTEP
+469 
-481 TTKPST
+481 
-487 TQPSTAQPS
+487 
-496 TEPTTQPT
+496 
-504 TGSES
+504 
-509 VSDIKSLPVD
+509 VSKVKSLPKD
-519 TSKKVVI
+519 GTKVVLV
-526 KYLFVDSSELSGSEN
+526 KYLLLDKSKITGTET
-541 IDRVML
+541 IDKVML
-547 ANNNSL
+547 SNQNPV

-558 EYAPVYKAKD
+558 SYVPVYKD
-568 GTYKVIADAPFSNGA
+568 GDTYKVVANTPF
-583 SSSKALDVDFAKGNV
+583 V
-598 NGEVVTKGVSYDYDT
+598 NGTSSGKFMDVIFARGNDKGIVVKDGVSFDFDS
-613 NVATISEGNMSISDG
+613 NIATISKDAIKTDDNSDF
-628 DYANMQVQVMLA
+628 ANIQIQLLA
-640 TSLDTLSKV
+640 TTSLKTSAKV
-649 NVTVETEKGKLLDK
+649 NVTVEDGKGKLLNK
-663 RTISDKPFNGLALD
+663 ETFSNNPYEYFSLL
-677 LDTSVSLSKDDL
+677 LDTNKSISAEDISVFI
-689 TVYVNGAKF
+689 NG
-698 DEFTVEDNILN
+698 
-709 VDKYFGLVSNLKI
+709 SNNAL
-722 VVNKK
+722 NKK
-727 VNSEF
+727 YYSVKENVLSIGSFGVLSDVRVAINKEVNSSF
-732 KISSRDSFGNVVDGD
+732 KVCLATPGHGVDMSRLPT
-747 SYDEDNL
+747 SYLKE
-754 YLADGTDVSWL
+754 GTDVSMF
-765 KTGATTEIGVKI
+765 KGKENISTTVDIYVGRK
-777 GSSDYWQGEDGLPVD
+777 GYSSD
-792 KNPIY
+792 
-797 SSKKDGVGGQ
+797 KKDG
-807 SSYIAD
+807 S
-813 LGIATSIKFS
+813 LGKLEPLEVWDHDTIDDNLLNATIGVSKSIKFN
-823 GHTLNF
+823 GKPVNF
-829 QFYNSSGKSYGVWSN
+829 QFYDKTGKSSK
-844 VDPGHGSYNHALPGN
+844 GSYPGADAYNKGFVSYCHHASVSSP
-859 CWHIGTGWSL
+859 S
-869 SKNDPAFKSATLK
+869 
-882 VLSKDTKDGIT
+882 
-893 TLVFRIVTKNGM
+893 
-905 AGGGAGF
+905 GGGERSAVMRLLKYEDGRKSDGSGYIYLTF
-912 SQGVGIITKIRV
+912 AIESTGYIASSPIQTTGGLFKVAVPYSANT
-924 RDSKIKLQMV
+924 IKLQMV

-939 AGFNTVY
+939 AGFNTAY
-946 NRAGAKYGIYT
+946 NREGAKYNIYT
-957 NQSCTTHFKINNKN
+957 NQSCTTHFKIDNKN

-1131 IYYDPDSGHFG
+1131 IYYDPDSGHYG
-1142 TNNHDTDAVYK
+1142 TNSHDTDAVYK

-1188 KTVYQL
+1188 KNVYQL

-1207 YRPNGSSEGIAD
+1207 YRPNGNSNGIKD
-1219 EPANDPFIISIKK
+1219 EPLNDPFIISIQKK
-1232 RNAITGETKRLENAV
+1232 NAITGEIKYLENAV

-1252 YAEYLDSAKYKDSFE
+1252 YAEYLDSTKYEDSFE
-1267 VDSSDPNAKF
+1267 VDSSDPKAEI

-1289 YIKTDKDGY
+1289 YIQTDGDGFAQLRDEY
-1298 AELDQGEQYLLKNN
+1298 ILHTS
-1312 PDYPSFNSDAVYTVT
+1312 SFNSDETYTDRDTGAVV
-1327 KKDGSLVIA
+1327 V
-1336 IPYGT
+1336 PFGT
-1341 LKVTEVQAPDKY
+1341 LKITEVQAPEKY
-1353 EITPVVYYR
+1353 DITPVIYYR
-1362 ALREGGA
+1362 ALREKQSG
-1369 SWISQIELPVDEN
+1369 WVDQVELPVDET
-1382 PKVEMDTT
+1382 PKVEMDTVALNT
-1390 AIDADT
+1390 DT
-1396 NSHNA
+1396 KSHNG
-1401 FTSAKSCITDTITY
+1401 FTSAKSCVSDTITY
-1415 SNLTGGKEYT
+1415 SNLTGGKDYT
-1425 FKGMLIRKSDGSK
+1425 IKGMLIKKSDGSK
-1438 IPLLNKD
+1438 IPLLNED
-1445 GTILKDSKGNQATEK
+1445 GTILNDSKGNQATEK
-1460 SVTMVAKPAGLG
+1460 VVNMVAKPNGLG
-1472 NYTIKY
+1472 TYTVKY
-1478 YFNSNGLENDSVV
+1478 YFNSNGLEKDSVV

-1526 MITVATDDATDS
+1526 MITAAKNMATDD

-1543 PDDGWGYISDKVS
+1543 PDDYWGNITDKVT
-1556 YVGLDKNRS
+1556 YVGLDKNQE

-1574 IENGKVSDTPVNI
+1574 IVNGKVSSTPADI
-1587 NTSGMTFEKAI
+1587 IYTSSTKFVKAI
-1598 YTRFQPTSDS
+1598 YTKFRPKADS

-1618 GLPEGKVDLTTRK
+1618 KFPEGNADLTTRK

-1638 TYDDGSS
+1638 TYSDGSS
-1645 IMKNGKVDPGSI
+1645 IMKNGMVDPGSI
-1657 HKDPNDTNQI
+1657 HKDPTDTNQI
-1667 VTYSDLPIDTTAKVA
+1667 VTYSDLPVDTTAKVV

-1720 PYVMFK
+1720 PYVVFK
-1726 DTEEILDKA
+1726 DTGKVLDKA
-1735 KVYLVDAKGKKTL
+1735 KVYLVDAKGNKTL

-1756 TFKPNGGGW
+1756 TFKPDGGGW
-1765 GSDSGRFKFTA
+1765 NSDSGRFKFTA
-1776 LAKTMQIKLVFD
+1776 LAKTMQMKLVFD

-1806 VGGMQLVDGDEY
+1806 IGGMQLYSGEEFY
-1818 YTTYGEHADLN
+1818 YTYGEHKNLD

-1836 FISSTIKTEASMVST
+1836 FISSTIKTKASMVST

-1857 ALGNDVVKDTVSLTG
+1857 ALGNDTVKDTVSLTG

-1880 LQGYLVDKATSQSI
+1880 LQGYLIDKATTKSI

-1899 GKTFVA
+1899 NKNFVA

-1911 VETNLGIDTSTLAG
+1911 VEMDLGIDTSELAD
-1925 KDIVAYEKLYYRGSL
+1925 KDIVVYENLYYRGSL
-1940 IASHEDIND
+1940 IASHVDIND
-1949 TDQTVTILNP
+1949 VDQTVTILNP
-1959 TIKTSASDNR
+1959 TIKTKASSSSS
-1969 HDISRDDVSLR
+1969 DIYNTNVPVRQR
-1980 PSSNI
+1980 GYI
-1985 YDTVSMTGLIPGKT
+1985 YDTVDMTGLIPGKEYT
-1999 YKIEGQVIEKSS
+1999 ISGQLLSKDT
-2011 EEPVTLKDT
+2011 EEAVVLLKDGVKATLSNTNLPVTVSEDNK
-2020 SATIN
+2020 
-2025 GTKLNVTL
+2025 TL
-2033 SENNLSATTTFT
+2033 STVFT
-2045 AVGESQDV
+2045 AKAESQSIV
-2053 VFRYIFDST
+2053 IRYCLDST

-2074 LYYGDDLIATHRDLT
+2074 LYYDDELIATHRDLT

-2104 ITKVDSN
+2104 VTKVDST

-2173 GMLVNPDYVGTMSI
+2173 GMLVNPDDVGTMSI

-2211 EGIDVEIKNG
+2211 EGIDVEIVNG
-2221 EVTEVI
+2221 EVTETTVK
-2227 VENEPRKTFMSFVKT
+2227 NTPRLTSFEFVKT
-2242 DDNVNPDA
+2242 DDNADVEKSNVLA
-2250 AKAISGAGFTVY
+2250 GAGFTLYKDEACEVQ
-2262 ADKECSTVALDF
+2262 TRDF
-2274 YGNKMSEGIS
+2274 YMNVVPESVSDKSTGIVGFNNLLYS
-2284 DADGN
+2284 DVKDT
-2289 VSFVNILYYENKN
+2289 VYYMR
-2302 TVLYIKETTTPEG
+2302 ETTTPDG
-2315 YVPLNYTIKAVIDT
+2315 YVPLDYTIKVVIDT
-2329 TGVVKYYALS
+2329 EGKAKLYNNATS
-2339 DSGETEITDT
+2339 EEITGLKKVYLDEGKQFSNDLL
-2349 IHRVFAGGALESDY
+2349 RV
-2363 TRIINHRGSVILN
+2363 INHRGSVILN

-2393 KVTKVVAD
+2393 KVTKAVAD

-2414 VDTTKTQGTY
+2414 IDATKTQGTY
-2424 RAEDLQKGTSTLKT
+2424 RAEDMQKGTSTLKT

-2444 SIGNLP
+2444 NIGNLP

-2476 TADKPDIGLTNDG
+2476 TADKPDIGLTDDG

>member
-36 EMGTV
+36 ETGTV
-41 YVKLTDNGSVKVNAQ
+41 YVKLTDNGSVKVTAQ

-89 FKVEKPIGTTL
+89 FKVEKPIGTIL

-132 ISTKTDSVV
+132 ISTKADSVV
-141 VSEKPQYVAVSFD
+141 VSEKPQYVTVSFD
-154 AISVPMDKEEELN
+154 AISVPMDKDEELN

-204 SEDATKRAYIA
+204 DEDATKRAYIA
-215 LSKIADFVNV
+215 LSKVADFVNV

-237 VEKDEMSEG
+237 VEEDEMSEG

-253 SEADTEEVNQSNVIA
+253 SEADTKEVSQSNVIA

-281 ERVSMLGDDVSD
+281 ERVSMLGEDVSD
-293 DNGHGDEMIS
+293 DNGHGDTIIS

-395 GAYIIGAANSD
+395 GAYIIGAANSE

-459 KGKVEEPTEP
+459 KV
-469 VTETVTQPTTEP
+469 
-481 TTKPST
+481 KPDDKPKEDEDVKPIT
-487 TQPSTAQPS
+487 PK
-496 TEPTTQPT
+496 EDD
-504 TGSES
+504 S
-509 VSDIKSLPVD
+509 VVD
-519 TSKKVVI
+519 TSKSVI
-526 KYLFVDSSELSGSEN
+526 VKYLFIDDSNLTGEET
-541 IDRVML
+541 IDTVM
-547 ANNNSL
+547 ATDTSKV
-553 LYQLE
+553 LYQLQSF
-558 EYAPVYKAKD
+558 ADVVKAKD
-568 GTYKVIADAPFSNGA
+568 GTYKVTTDAPFVNG
-583 SSSKALDVDFAKGNV
+583 SSTSKKPLDVAFAKGND
-598 NGEVVTKGVSYDYDT
+598 NGIEVTKGVSYNFDT
-613 NVATISEGNMSISDG
+613 NVATVSEDALVKGDG
-628 DYANMQVQVMLA
+628 DFCNLQIQLLVP
-640 TSLDTLSKV
+640 TSLSKKAKVTALVEDETGKKLGVTTLNGTPYDESYVKIVTKDTLSKEDIKV
-649 NVTVETEKGKLLDK
+649 IANGSSTNSGKYEFEDSYVKLGCLGIYKDVK
-663 RTISDKPFNGLALD
+663 IVVSGSRESAFEISEYNGPEAKWVAWL
-677 LDTSVSLSKDDL
+677 KDNTD
-689 TVYVNGAKF
+689 
-698 DEFTVEDNILN
+698 I
-709 VDKYFGLVSNLKI
+709 SNLKVGNSASI
-722 VVNKK
+722 K
-727 VNSEF
+727 VRLAHKVYFGSV
-732 KISSRDSFGNVVDGD
+732 DSNAIDTHPIPNYGSLGGGTWQFGN
-747 SYDEDNL
+747 
-754 YLADGTDVSWL
+754 LAG
-765 KTGATTEIGVKI
+765 I
-777 GSSDYWQGEDGLPVD
+777 GLP
-792 KNPIY
+792 
-797 SSKKDGVGGQ
+797 
-807 SSYIAD
+807 
-813 LGIATSIKFS
+813 TSIKFNS
-823 GHTLNF
+823 KCDLNF
-829 QFYNSSGKSYGVWSN
+829 QLYSNGVDSYGNWGSGYNHTVMGACYH
-844 VDPGHGSYNHALPGN
+844 VTKKFSYNPDEHR
-859 CWHIGTGWSL
+859 
-869 SKNDPAFKSATLK
+869 SATIKILSI
-882 VLSKDTKDGIT
+882 SKDTDPKKSNRSYITFSVLTNQSMCGGDNPQSVGGIYY
-893 TLVFRIVTKNGM
+893 V
-905 AGGGAGF
+905 
-912 SQGVGIITKIRV
+912 GVENT
-924 RDSKIKLQMV
+924 SIKLQMQ

-939 AGFNTVY
+939 DGFNTPY
-946 NRAGAKYGIYT
+946 SREGAKYNIYT
-957 NQSCTTHFKINNKN
+957 DKACTKPFKFGGKN
-971 AYITIDSDGYGK
+971 AYITIDSNGYGK
-983 LGSGSGVN
+983 LGEGSGVN

-996 KGSRFWGKDSGA
+996 RNTRFWYQNSGA
-1008 DIPKGTYYAK
+1008 DIKKGTYYAK
-1018 EVDAPTSGKYTCGS
+1018 EDTAPKSGKYTLGS
-1032 KFQRDGYYKFV
+1032 DFQKKADGYYEFV

-1054 IYRAHYFNKK
+1054 IYRAHYITKK
-1064 GTDVGT
+1064 GGKDAGT
-1070 PEDDPLIL
+1070 PIDDPLVN
-1078 LQLKKM
+1078 LQLNKI
-1084 SATPE
+1084 SANPE
-1089 FTNGNS
+1089 LTKGNS
-1095 CYSLQGAVYNI
+1095 CYSYKGAVYGI
-1106 YWTKKDAEKGI
+1106 YWLRSDANNGKNCRGYI
-1117 NDHGTMTT
+1117 TT
-1125 DKDGYA
+1125 DEDGYGA
-1131 IYYDPDSGHFG
+1131 YFAEGSKGYGKNSK
-1142 TNNHDTDAVYK
+1142 DTSAVYK
-1153 GKGSGTPV
+1153 NKNSGTPV
-1161 RAAQRDTSEFQGWYI
+1161 RAEKSRNTREFTGWYVK
-1176 REVTAPKGYALD
+1176 ELTAPKGY
-1188 KTVYQL
+1188 TVDNTIYQL
-1194 TDSGITNSKGLKI
+1194 TDSGYVTSEGLKI
-1207 YRPNGSSEGIAD
+1207 YRPNGNSKGIAD

-1232 RNAITGETKRLENAV
+1232 RNAITGETKGLENAV

-1252 YAEYLDSAKYKDSFE
+1252 YAEYLDSTKYKDSFE
-1267 VDSSDPNAKF
+1267 VDSSDPKDEI
-1277 PKFTAS
+1277 PKFNAS

-1289 YIKTDKDGY
+1289 YIKTDKYGY
-1298 AELDQGEQYLLKNN
+1298 AKLDKGKQYLLKNN
-1312 PDYPSFNSDAVYTVT
+1312 SNYPSFNSDAVYTD
-1327 KKDGSLVIA
+1327 KDIGNVVV
-1336 IPYGT
+1336 PFGT
-1341 LKVTEVQAPDKY
+1341 LKVTEVQAPEKY
-1353 EITPVVYYR
+1353 ELTPVIYYR
-1362 ALREGGA
+1362 ALREKHSG
-1369 SWISQIELPVDEN
+1369 WVSQVELPVDEN

-1390 AIDADT
+1390 AVDADT

-1401 FTSAKSCITDTITY
+1401 FTSAKSSITDTITY

-1425 FKGMLIRKSDGSK
+1425 IKGMLIKKSDGSK
-1438 IPLLNKD
+1438 IPLLNED
-1445 GTILKDSKGNQATEK
+1445 GTILKDSKGKQATEK
-1460 SVTMVAKPAGLG
+1460 SVTMTANANGLG
-1472 NYTIKY
+1472 HYSIKY
-1478 YFNSNGLENDSVV
+1478 YFNSNGLEKDSVV

-1510 INDADQTVS
+1510 ITDADQTVS

-1574 IENGKVSDTPVNI
+1574 IENGKVSDTPVSI

-1608 GTVNVSNIRF
+1608 GTVEVSNIRF

-1667 VTYSDLPIDTTAKVA
+1667 VTYSDLPIDTVATVA
-1682 NASGN
+1682 NTASH
-1687 GKVGYISGKLSQT
+1687 KTGYISGKLSQT

-1776 LAKTMQIKLVFD
+1776 LAKTMQMKLVFD

-1872 LIKGQTYS
+1872 LIPGEIYN
-1880 LQGYLVDKATSQSI
+1880 LQGYVVDRASKQILAQ
-1894 NSQFT
+1894 NV
-1899 GKTFVA
+1899 KTFKANTDNDTV
-1905 TAESME
+1905 SME
-1911 VETNLGIDTSTLAG
+1911 LGIDVSSLAG
-1925 KDIVAYEKLYYRGSL
+1925 KDLVVYEDLYYTGSL
-1940 IASHEDIND
+1940 IASHSDIND
-1949 TDQTVTILNP
+1949 ADQTVTILNP
-1959 TIKTSASDNR
+1959 TIKTSASA
-1969 HDISRDDVSLR
+1969 SR
-1980 PSSNI
+1980 SSVYRDRVILEQSSDI

-1999 YKIEGQVIEKSS
+1999 YTVEGQVIEKSS
-2011 EEPVTLKDT
+2011 EEPVTLKGT
-2020 SATIN
+2020 SAKTG
-2025 GTKLNVTL
+2025 GTNLVVTL
-2033 SENNLSATTTFT
+2033 SEDKLSATTTFT

-2053 VFRYIFDST
+2053 VFHYIIDST

-2074 LYYGDDLIATHRDLT
+2074 LYYSDNLIATHRDLT

-2131 TETLVSNHFSSIV
+2131 TETLVNNHFSSIV
-2144 SQQLGTYVYQSKESS
+2144 SQQLGTYVYRYDESS

-2173 GMLVNPDYVGTMSI
+2173 GMLVDTNDVGTMSI
-2187 TGLPSGKYKL
+2187 AGLPSGKYKL
-2197 REIKAPENYIIPDQ
+2197 REIKAPENYIISNQ
-2211 EGIDVEIKNG
+2211 EGIDVEIVNG
-2221 EVTEVI
+2221 EVTEAT
-2227 VENEPRKTFMSFVKT
+2227 VENTPRLTSFSFIKT
-2242 DDNVNPDA
+2242 DDNADVEKSKVLA
-2250 AKAISGAGFTVY
+2250 GAGFTLYKDEACEVQ
-2262 ADKECSTVALDF
+2262 AKDF
-2274 YGNKMSEGIS
+2274 YGNVVPESVSNELSGIVGFNNLLYS
-2284 DADGN
+2284 DVKD
-2289 VSFVNILYYENKN
+2289 VVYYMR
-2302 TVLYIKETTTPEG
+2302 ETTTPEG
-2315 YVPLNYTIKAVIDT
+2315 YVPLDYTIKVVINTEGDVKLYNNT
-2329 TGVVKYYALS
+2329 TS
-2339 DSGETEITDT
+2339 EEITDLKKVYLDEGKQFST
-2349 IHRVFAGGALESDY
+2349 NLLRV
-2363 TRIINHRGSVILN
+2363 INHRGSVVLN
-2376 KKDENGDNLAG
+2376 KKDENGDSLAG

-2393 KVTKVVAD
+2393 KVTKAVAD

-2414 VDTTKTQGTY
+2414 VDATKTQGTY
-2424 RAEDLQKGTSTLKT
+2424 RAEDMQKGISTLKT

-2489 ITVIDNNTLLPK
+2489 ITVIDNNPILPK

-2531 AKKINIFLK
+2531 AKKIKIF
-2540 RG
+2540 

>member
-36 EMGTV
+36 ETGTV
-41 YVKLTDNGSVKVNAQ
+41 YVKLTDNGSVKVTAQ

-132 ISTKTDSVV
+132 ISTKADSVV
-141 VSEKPQYVAVSFD
+141 VSEKPQYVTVSFD
-154 AISVPMDKEEELN
+154 ALTVSIDKDEELN

-225 DTADF
+225 DTTDF

-253 SEADTEEVNQSNVIA
+253 SEADTEEVSQSNVIA

-281 ERVSMLGDDVSD
+281 ERVSMLGADVSD

-459 KGKVEEPTEP
+459 KVKSDDKPKEDKLKEDKPEE
-469 VTETVTQPTTEP
+469 
-481 TTKPST
+481 TKPDEVSKVKSLPKDDT
-487 TQPSTAQPS
+487 KVVLVKYLFLDKSKV
-496 TEPTTQPT
+496 
-504 TGSES
+504 TGSE
-509 VSDIKSLPVD
+509 
-519 TSKKVVI
+519 T
-526 KYLFVDSSELSGSEN
+526 
-541 IDRVML
+541 IDKVML
-547 ANNNSL
+547 GNKNSV

-558 EYAPVYKAKD
+558 SYVPVYKD
-568 GTYKVIADAPFSNGA
+568 GDTYKVVADTPF
-583 SSSKALDVDFAKGNV
+583 V
-598 NGEVVTKGVSYDYDT
+598 NGTSSGKFMNVIFARGNDKGIVVKDGVSFDFDS
-613 NVATISEGNMSISDG
+613 NIATISKDAIKTVDNSDF
-628 DYANMQVQVMLA
+628 ANIQIQLLA
-640 TSLDTLSKV
+640 TTSLNTSAKV
-649 NVTVETEKGKLLDK
+649 NVTVEDEKGKLLNKKTFSNDPYEYF
-663 RTISDKPFNGLALD
+663 SLL
-677 LDTSVSLSKDDL
+677 LDTDKSISAEDISVFI
-689 TVYVNGAKF
+689 NG
-698 DEFTVEDNILN
+698 
-709 VDKYFGLVSNLKI
+709 SNNAL
-722 VVNKK
+722 NKK
-727 VNSEF
+727 YYSVKENVLSIGSFGVLSDVRVVINKEVNSSF
-732 KISSRDSFGNVVDGD
+732 KVCLATPGHGVDMSRLPT
-747 SYDEDNL
+747 SYLKE
-754 YLADGTDVSWL
+754 GTDVSMFKGKENISTTVDIYVGRDGYPADTLNGSLGKLEPLEVWGDRDSL
-765 KTGATTEIGVKI
+765 FNATIGV
-777 GSSDYWQGEDGLPVD
+777 
-792 KNPIY
+792 
-797 SSKKDGVGGQ
+797 SK
-807 SSYIAD
+807 
-813 LGIATSIKFS
+813 SIKFN
-823 GHTLNF
+823 GKPVNF
-829 QFYNSSGKSYGVWSN
+829 QFYDKKGNSW
-844 VDPGHGSYNHALPGN
+844 GSYPGTDAYN
-859 CWHIGTGWSL
+859 
-869 SKNDPAFKSATLK
+869 K
-882 VLSKDTKDGIT
+882 
-893 TLVFRIVTKNGM
+893 
-905 AGGGAGF
+905 GF
-912 SQGVGIITKIRV
+912 SAYCHHTSVSAQLTKHAEKAEMRLLKYDDGRKSDGSGYIYLTFAIESLKYISTTYNSV
-924 RDSKIKLQMV
+924 QTTGGLFKVAVPHSANTIKLQMA

-939 AGFNTVY
+939 KGFNTDY
-946 NRAGAKYGIYT
+946 SRAGAKYNIYT
-957 NQSCTTHFKINNKN
+957 DKACTKPFKFGGKN
-971 AYITIDSDGYGK
+971 AYITIDEYGYGK
-983 LGSGSGVN
+983 LGEGSGVN
-991 NDSND
+991 KDPNDE
-996 KGSRFWGKDSGA
+996 GSRFWGRNSGA
-1008 DIPKGTYYAK
+1008 NITKGTYYAK
-1018 EVDAPTSGKYTCGS
+1018 EDEAPTSGKYTKGS
-1032 KFQRDGYYKFV
+1032 DFQKTGGNNGYYKFMY
-1043 SVGKKDSKNKP
+1043 VGKKDSKNIP
-1054 IYRAHYFNKK
+1054 IYRAHYFTKA
-1064 GTDVGT
+1064 GEEAGT
-1070 PEDDPLIL
+1070 PEDDPLINI
-1078 LQLKKM
+1078 QLNKI
-1084 SATPE
+1084 SANSELTE
-1089 FTNGNS
+1089 GNS
-1095 CYSLQGAVYNI
+1095 CYSYEGAVYGI
-1106 YWTKKDAEKGI
+1106 YWLRSDATNGKNCRGYI
-1117 NDHGTMTT
+1117 TT
-1125 DKDGYA
+1125 DKDGYGTYFA
-1131 IYYDPDSGHFG
+1131 EGSKGYG
-1142 TNNHDTDAVYK
+1142 TNSKDTDSVYK
-1153 GKGSGTPV
+1153 NKNSGTPV
-1161 RAAQRDTSEFQGWYI
+1161 RAEKSRNTREFTGWYV
-1176 REVTAPKGYALD
+1176 RELTAPKGYTVD
-1188 KTVYQL
+1188 NTVYQL
-1194 TDSGITNSKGLKI
+1194 TDSHKVTSEGLKI
-1207 YRPNGSSEGIAD
+1207 YRPNGKSSGIAD
-1219 EPANDPFIISIKK
+1219 EPANDPFAISIQK
-1232 RNAITGETKRLENAV
+1232 RNAITGETKNLEGAV

-1252 YAEYLDSAKYKDSFE
+1252 YAEYLDSNKYKKDSFE
-1267 VDSSDPNAKF
+1267 VDSSDPNAEI
-1277 PKFTAS
+1277 PKFKAS

-1289 YIKTDKDGY
+1289 YIKTDEYGY
-1298 AELDQGEQYLLKNN
+1298 AELDDDRYIQHTS
-1312 PDYPSFNSDAVYTVT
+1312 SFNSDGVYTVI
-1327 KKDGSLVIA
+1327 KKDGTEVIVV
-1336 IPYGT
+1336 PFGT
-1341 LKVTEVQAPDKY
+1341 LKVTEVQAPEKY
-1353 EITPVVYYR
+1353 DITPVIYYR
-1362 ALREGGA
+1362 ALKEGL
-1369 SWISQIELPVDEN
+1369 SSDIDQVELPVDEN
-1382 PKVEMDTT
+1382 PKVEMDTV
-1390 AIDADT
+1390 ALDT
-1396 NSHNA
+1396 DTKSHNG
-1401 FTSAKSCITDTITY
+1401 FTSAKTCVSDTITY
-1415 SNLTGGKEYT
+1415 SNLTGGKEYSV
-1425 FKGMLIRKSDGSK
+1425 KGMLIKKSDGSK
-1438 IPLLNKD
+1438 IPLLNED
-1445 GTILKDSKGNQATEK
+1445 GTILKDSKGKQATEK
-1460 SVTMVAKPAGLG
+1460 SVTMTANANGLG
-1472 NYTIKY
+1472 HYSIKY
-1478 YFNSNGLENDSVV
+1478 YFNSNGLEKDSVV

-1510 INDADQTVS
+1510 ITDADQTVS

-1538 DISYI
+1538 AISYI

-1608 GTVNVSNIRF
+1608 GTVEVSNIRF

-1657 HKDPNDTNQI
+1657 HKDPTDTNQI
-1667 VTYSDLPIDTTAKVA
+1667 VTYSDLPIDTVATVA
-1682 NASGN
+1682 NTASH
-1687 GKVGYISGKLSQT
+1687 KIGYISGKLSQT

-1776 LAKTMQIKLVFD
+1776 LAKTMQMKLVFD

-1872 LIKGQTYS
+1872 LIPGEIYN
-1880 LQGYLVDKATSQSI
+1880 LQGYVVDRASKQILAQ
-1894 NSQFT
+1894 NV
-1899 GKTFVA
+1899 KTFKANTDNDTV
-1905 TAESME
+1905 SME
-1911 VETNLGIDTSTLAG
+1911 LGIDVSSLAG
-1925 KDIVAYEKLYYRGSL
+1925 KDLVVYEDLYYTGSL
-1940 IASHEDIND
+1940 IASHSDIND
-1949 TDQTVTILNP
+1949 ADQTVTILNP
-1959 TIKTSASDNR
+1959 TIKTSASSSKLSVNRDNVKVR
-1969 HDISRDDVSLR
+1969 
-1980 PSSNI
+1980 SSSVI
-1985 YDTVSMTGLIPGKT
+1985 YDTVDMTGLIPGKE
-1999 YKIEGQVIEKSS
+1999 YSISGQLLSKDT
-2011 EEPVTLKDT
+2011 EEAVVLLKDSVKATLGNTDLPVTVSEDNK
-2020 SATIN
+2020 
-2025 GTKLNVTL
+2025 TL
-2033 SENNLSATTTFT
+2033 STVFT
-2045 AVGESQDV
+2045 AKAESQTIV
-2053 VFRYIFDST
+2053 IKYCFDST
-2062 YYAGKS
+2062 HYAGKS

-2074 LYYGDDLIATHRDLT
+2074 LYYDSKLIATHHDLT
-2089 DTDQTLTYKSEGSLK
+2089 DTDQTLTYKNEGSLK
-2104 ITKVDSN
+2104 VTKVDSN

-2131 TETLVSNHFSSIV
+2131 TETLVENKFISTNAE
-2144 SQQLGTYVYQSKESS
+2144 QLGQYIYVDDGRY
-2159 SYSTDLLTYPERHH
+2159 TDLLTYPERYNNE
-2173 GMLVNPDYVGTMSI
+2173 LIKEVGTMSI
-2187 TGLPSGKYKL
+2187 TGLPGGKYKL
-2197 REIKAPENYIIPDQ
+2197 KEVKAPTDYIISEED
-2211 EGIDVEIKNG
+2211 GIEVEIVNG
-2221 EVTEVI
+2221 EVTETTVK
-2227 VENEPRKTFMSFVKT
+2227 NTPRMTSFVFVKT
-2242 DDNVNPDA
+2242 DDNADVEKSKVLA
-2250 AKAISGAGFTVY
+2250 GAGFTLYTDEACKVR
-2262 ADKECSTVALDF
+2262 ARDF
-2274 YGNKMSEGIS
+2274 YENVVPESVSDKLTGIVGFNNLLYS
-2284 DADGN
+2284 DVKDT
-2289 VSFVNILYYENKN
+2289 VYYMR
-2302 TVLYIKETTTPEG
+2302 ETITPEG
-2315 YVPLNYTIKAVIDT
+2315 YVPLNYTIKVVIDT
-2329 TGVVKYYALS
+2329 EGNAKLYNNATS
-2339 DSGETEITDT
+2339 EEITELKKVYLDEGKQFSNDLL
-2349 IHRVFAGGALESDY
+2349 RV
-2363 TRIINHRGSVILN
+2363 TNHRGSVILN

-2393 KVTKVVAD
+2393 KVTKAVAN

-2414 VDTTKTQGTY
+2414 VDATKTQGTY
-2424 RAEDLQKGTSTLKT
+2424 RAEDMQKGISTLKT

-2489 ITVIDNNTLLPK
+2489 ITVIDNNPILPK

>member
-41 YVKLTDNGSVKVNAQ
+41 YVKLTDNGSVKVTAQ

-132 ISTKTDSVV
+132 ISTKADSVV
-141 VSEKPQYVAVSFD
+141 VSEKPQYVTVSFD
-154 AISVPMDKEEELN
+154 ALTVSIDKDEELN

-215 LSKIADFVNV
+215 LSKVADFVNV

-237 VEKDEMSEG
+237 VEKYEMSEG

-253 SEADTEEVNQSNVIA
+253 SEADTEEVSQSNVIA

-459 KGKVEEPTEP
+459 KVKSDDKPKEDKPEEPNE
-469 VTETVTQPTTEP
+469 
-481 TTKPST
+481 
-487 TQPSTAQPS
+487 
-496 TEPTTQPT
+496 
-504 TGSES
+504 
-509 VSDIKSLPVD
+509 VSKVKSLPKDD
-519 TSKKVVI
+519 TKVVLV
-526 KYLFVDSSELSGSEN
+526 KYLFLDKSKVTGAET
-541 IDRVML
+541 IDNVML
-547 ANNNSL
+547 GNKNYV

-558 EYAPVYKAKD
+558 SYVPVYDDGDSYKVVANTPLVNGTSSDKFMDVIFARGNDKGIVVKD
-568 GTYKVIADAPFSNGA
+568 GVSFDFDSNI
-583 SSSKALDVDFAKGNV
+583 
-598 NGEVVTKGVSYDYDT
+598 
-613 NVATISEGNMSISDG
+613 ATISKDAIKTDDNSDF
-628 DYANMQVQVMLA
+628 ANIQIQLLA
-640 TSLDTLSKV
+640 TTSLNTSAKV
-649 NVTVETEKGKLLDK
+649 NVTVEDEKGKLLNKETFSNDPYEYF
-663 RTISDKPFNGLALD
+663 SLL
-677 LDTSVSLSKDDL
+677 LDTNKSISAEDISVFINGSNNALNKKYYSVKENVLSIGSFGVLDD
-689 TVYVNGAKF
+689 VRV
-698 DEFTVEDNILN
+698 
-709 VDKYFGLVSNLKI
+709 
-722 VVNKK
+722 VVNKE
-727 VNSEF
+727 VNSSF
-732 KISSRDSFGNVVDGD
+732 KVCLATPGYGVDMSRLPT
-747 SYDEDNL
+747 SYLKE
-754 YLADGTDVSWL
+754 GTDVSMFKGKENISTTVDIYVGRDGYPADTLNGSLGKLEPLEVWGDRDSL
-765 KTGATTEIGVKI
+765 FNATIGV
-777 GSSDYWQGEDGLPVD
+777 
-792 KNPIY
+792 
-797 SSKKDGVGGQ
+797 SK
-807 SSYIAD
+807 
-813 LGIATSIKFS
+813 SIKFN
-823 GHTLNF
+823 GKYVNF
-829 QFYNSSGKSYGVWSN
+829 QFYDETGKSSK
-844 VDPGHGSYNHALPGN
+844 GSYPGADAYNKGFSAYCHHASVSSP
-859 CWHIGTGWSL
+859 S
-869 SKNDPAFKSATLK
+869 
-882 VLSKDTKDGIT
+882 
-893 TLVFRIVTKNGM
+893 
-905 AGGGAGF
+905 GGGERSAVMRLLKYEDGRKSDGSGYIYLTF
-912 SQGVGIITKIRV
+912 AIESTGYIASSPIQTTGGLFKVGVPH
-924 RDSKIKLQMV
+924 SANKIKLQMA

-939 AGFNTVY
+939 KDFNTDY
-946 NRAGAKYGIYT
+946 SRAGAKYNIYT
-957 NQSCTTHFKINNKN
+957 DKACTKPFKFGGKD
-971 AYITIDSDGYGK
+971 AYITIDEYGYGK
-983 LGSGSGVN
+983 LGEGNGTN
-991 NDSND
+991 TDKND
-996 KGSRFWGKDSGA
+996 KGSRFEGRNSGA
-1008 DIPKGTYYAK
+1008 NIPKGTYYAK
-1018 EVDAPTSGKYTCGS
+1018 EVEAPTSGKYTKGS
-1032 KFQRDGYYKFV
+1032 DFQKTGGNNGYYEFMNE
-1043 SVGKKDSKNKP
+1043 GKKDSENIP
-1054 IYRAHYFNKK
+1054 IYRAHYYTKY
-1064 GTDVGT
+1064 GVEAGT
-1070 PEDDPLIL
+1070 PEDDPLINI
-1078 LQLKKM
+1078 QLNKI
-1084 SATPE
+1084 SANPE
-1089 FTNGNS
+1089 LTKGNS
-1095 CYSLQGAVYNI
+1095 CYSYEGAVYGI
-1106 YWTKKDAEKGI
+1106 YWLRSDANDGKNCRGYITTDEDGYGTYLAEGSKGYGI
-1117 NDHGTMTT
+1117 NS
-1125 DKDGYA
+1125 KDT
-1131 IYYDPDSGHFG
+1131 S
-1142 TNNHDTDAVYK
+1142 AVYK
-1153 GKGSGTPV
+1153 NKNSGTPV
-1161 RAAQRDTSEFQGWYI
+1161 RAIKSKDKNVFTGWYVK
-1176 REVTAPKGYALD
+1176 ELTAPKGYTVD
-1188 KTVYQL
+1188 NTVYQL
-1194 TDSGITNSKGLKI
+1194 TDSSKVSSEGLKI
-1207 YRPNGSSEGIAD
+1207 YRPNGNLEGIAD

-1252 YAEYLDSAKYKDSFE
+1252 YAEYLDSTKYKDSFE
-1267 VDSSDPNAKF
+1267 VDSSDPNAEI

-1289 YIKTDKDGY
+1289 YIKTDKGGY
-1298 AELDQGEQYLLKNN
+1298 AALDQGKQYLLKNN

-1327 KKDGSLVIA
+1327 KEDGSLAIT

-1362 ALREGGA
+1362 ALRKGGA
-1369 SWISQIELPVDEN
+1369 SRISQIEFPIDEI
-1382 PKVEMDTT
+1382 PKVEMDTVALNT
-1390 AIDADT
+1390 DT
-1396 NSHNA
+1396 KSHNG
-1401 FTSAKSCITDTITY
+1401 FTSAKSRVSDTITY
-1415 SNLTGGKEYT
+1415 SNLTGGKDYT
-1425 FKGMLIRKSDGSK
+1425 IKGMLIKKSDGSK
-1438 IPLLNKD
+1438 IPLLNED
-1445 GTILKDSKGNQATEK
+1445 GTILKDSKGKQATEK
-1460 SVTMVAKPAGLG
+1460 SVTMTAKANGLG
-1472 NYTIKY
+1472 HYNIKY
-1478 YFNSNGLENDSVV
+1478 YFNSNGLEKDSVV

-1519 FRGRELS
+1519 FRGRKLS
-1526 MITVATDDATDS
+1526 MITAAKNMATDD

-1543 PDDGWGYISDKVS
+1543 PDDYWGNITDKVT
-1556 YVGLDKNRS
+1556 YVGLDKNQE
-1565 YRLKTEIYE
+1565 YRLKTEVYE
-1574 IENGKVSDTPVNI
+1574 IVNGKVSSTPADI
-1587 NTSGMTFEKAI
+1587 IYTSSTKFVKAI
-1598 YTRFQPTSDS
+1598 YTKFRPKADS
-1608 GTVNVSNIRF
+1608 GTVEVSNIRF
-1618 GLPEGKVDLTTRK
+1618 RFPEGRADLTNRK

-1638 TYDDGSS
+1638 TYSDGSS
-1645 IMKNGKVDPGSI
+1645 IMKNGKVDPGSV

-1667 VTYSDLPIDTTAKVA
+1667 VTYSDLPVDTTAKVA
-1682 NASGN
+1682 YASGN

-1720 PYVMFK
+1720 PYVVFK
-1726 DTEEILDKA
+1726 DTGKILDKA

-1756 TFKPNGGGW
+1756 TFKPDGGGW
-1765 GSDSGRFKFTA
+1765 NSDSGRFKFTA
-1776 LAKTMQIKLVFD
+1776 LAKTMQMKLVFD

-1806 VGGMQLVDGDEY
+1806 IGGMQLYSGEEFY
-1818 YTTYGEHADLN
+1818 YTYGEHKNLD

-1836 FISSTIKTEASMVST
+1836 FISSTIKTKASMVST

-1857 ALGNDVVKDTVSLTG
+1857 ALGNDTVKDTVSLTG
-1872 LIKGQTYS
+1872 LIPGETYS
-1880 LQGYLVDKATSQSI
+1880 LQGYVVDKNSNQIFAKGFKNFKAKAENETISI
-1894 NSQFT
+1894 D
-1899 GKTFVA
+1899 
-1905 TAESME
+1905 
-1911 VETNLGIDTSTLAG
+1911 LGIDISNCAG
-1925 KDIVAYEKLYYRGSL
+1925 RDLVVYEDLYYTGSV
-1940 IASHEDIND
+1940 IASHRDIND

-1959 TIKTSASDNR
+1959 TIKTKASSSLS
-1969 HDISRDDVSLR
+1969 DIYNTNVPVRQRSY
-1980 PSSNI
+1980 I
-1985 YDTVSMTGLIPGKT
+1985 YDTVDMTGLIPGKEYT
-1999 YKIEGQVIEKSS
+1999 ISGQLLSKDT
-2011 EEPVTLKDT
+2011 EEAVVLLKDGVKATLSNTNLPVTVSEDNK
-2020 SATIN
+2020 
-2025 GTKLNVTL
+2025 TL
-2033 SENNLSATTTFT
+2033 STVFT
-2045 AVGESQDV
+2045 AKAESQSIV
-2053 VFRYIFDST
+2053 IRYCLDST

-2074 LYYGDDLIATHRDLT
+2074 LYYDDELIATHRDLT

-2104 ITKVDSN
+2104 VTKVDST

-2173 GMLVNPDYVGTMSI
+2173 GMLVNPDDVGTMSI

-2197 REIKAPENYIIPDQ
+2197 KEIKSPTNYIISEEDGV
-2211 EGIDVEIKNG
+2211 EVEIVHG
-2221 EVTEVI
+2221 EVTETTVK
-2227 VENEPRKTFMSFVKT
+2227 NTPRLTSFEFVKT
-2242 DDNVNPDA
+2242 DDNADVEKSNVLA
-2250 AKAISGAGFTVY
+2250 GAGFTLYKDEACEVQ
-2262 ADKECSTVALDF
+2262 TRDF
-2274 YGNKMSEGIS
+2274 YGNVVPESVSDKSTGIVGFNNLLYS
-2284 DADGN
+2284 DVKDT
-2289 VSFVNILYYENKN
+2289 VYYMR
-2302 TVLYIKETTTPEG
+2302 ETTTPEG
-2315 YVPLNYTIKAVIDT
+2315 YVPLDYTIKVVIDT
-2329 TGVVKYYALS
+2329 EGKAKLYNNATS
-2339 DSGETEITDT
+2339 EEITELKKVYLDEGKQFSNDLL
-2349 IHRVFAGGALESDY
+2349 RV
-2363 TRIINHRGSVILN
+2363 INHRGSVILN

-2393 KVTKVVAD
+2393 KVTKAVAD

-2414 VDTTKTQGTY
+2414 VDATATLGTY
-2424 RAEDLQKGTSTLKT
+2424 RAEDMQKGTSTLKT

-2476 TADKPDIGLTNDG
+2476 TADKPDIGLTDDG
-2489 ITVIDNNTLLPK
+2489 ITVIDNNPLLPK

-2511 WIGLVSLLI
+2511 WIGLVLLLI

-2531 AKKINIFLK
+2531 AKKILK

>member
-10 VVLSAVTMATTW
+10 VVLSAVMMASTW

-41 YVKLTDNGSVKVNAQ
+41 YVKLTDNGSVKVTAQ
-56 DDETSYR
+56 DEETSYR
-63 LKDNEVQ
+63 LKDDEVQ

-132 ISTKTDSVV
+132 ISTKTESVV
-141 VSEKPQYVAVSFD
+141 VNEKPQYVTVSFD
-154 AISVPMDKEEELN
+154 TISVSMDKEEELN

-204 SEDATKRAYIA
+204 SEDATRRAYIA

-230 EVSDIAN
+230 EVSNIAN
-237 VEKDEMSEG
+237 VEEDKMSEG

-253 SEADTEEVNQSNVIA
+253 SEADTEEVSQSNVIA

-324 RGTTSSVYAGLQYAI
+324 KGTTSSVYAGLQYAI

-358 SSIKDLIETA
+358 SSIKELIETA

-417 TVDYNVVAGSTS
+417 TVDYNVVANSTS

-459 KGKVEEPTEP
+459 KVKSDDKPKEED
-469 VTETVTQPTTEP
+469 VKPTTP
-481 TTKPST
+481 KKDD
-487 TQPSTAQPS
+487 
-496 TEPTTQPT
+496 
-504 TGSES
+504 S
-509 VSDIKSLPVD
+509 VVDASKS
-519 TSKKVVI
+519 VI
-526 KYLFVDSSELSGSEN
+526 VKYLFIDDSNLTGEETIDTIMATDSSK
-541 IDRVML
+541 V
-547 ANNNSL
+547 
-553 LYQLE
+553 LYQLQGF
-558 EYAPVYKAKD
+558 VDVIKGKD
-568 GTYKVIADAPFSNGA
+568 GTYKVTTDAPFVNG
-583 SSSKALDVDFAKGNV
+583 SSTSKKPLDVAFAKGNDD
-598 NGEVVTKGVSYDYDT
+598 GMEVTKGVSYNFDT
-613 NVATISEGNMSISDG
+613 NVATISEDALVKGDG
-628 DYANMQVQVMLA
+628 DFCNLQIQLLVP
-640 TSLDTLSKV
+640 TSLSKKAKVTALVEDETGKKLGVTTLNGTPYDASYVKIVTKDTLSKEDIKV
-649 NVTVETEKGKLLDK
+649 VANGSS
-663 RTISDKPFNGLALD
+663 INSDKYEFEDSYVKLGCLGIYKD
-677 LDTSVSLSKDDL
+677 VKIIVSGSRESAFEISEYEGPKAKWVAWLKDNTD
-689 TVYVNGAKF
+689 
-698 DEFTVEDNILN
+698 I
-709 VDKYFGLVSNLKI
+709 SNLKEGNSSQIKVRLAHKSVLGTVDSKPI
-722 VVNKK
+722 VDDPIPNYG
-727 VNSEF
+727 SLGGGTWQ
-732 KISSRDSFGNVVDGD
+732 FGN
-747 SYDEDNL
+747 
-754 YLADGTDVSWL
+754 LA
-765 KTGATTEIGVKI
+765 
-777 GSSDYWQGEDGLPVD
+777 
-792 KNPIY
+792 
-797 SSKKDGVGGQ
+797 
-807 SSYIAD
+807 
-813 LGIATSIKFS
+813 GIALPTTIKFNS
-823 GHTLNF
+823 KCNLNF
-829 QFYNSSGKSYGVWSN
+829 QLYSNGVDSYGNW
-844 VDPGHGSYNHALPGN
+844 GKGYNHTIMGA
-859 CWHIGTGWSL
+859 CYHVTQSY
-869 SKNDPAFKSATLK
+869 SHEEYKNATIRII
-882 VLSKDTKDGIT
+882 SIRKDTEKPNRSYITFSVLTNDGFT
-893 TLVFRIVTKNGM
+893 GPQSV
-905 AGGGAGF
+905 GGIYYV
-912 SQGVGIITKIRV
+912 GVESTA
-924 RDSKIKLQMV
+924 IKLQMA

-939 AGFNTVY
+939 IGFNTDY
-946 NRAGAKYGIYT
+946 SRAGAKYYIYT
-957 NQSCTTHFKINNKN
+957 DKSCTKPFKFGGKD
-971 AYITIDSDGYGK
+971 AYITIDENGYGK
-983 LGSGSGVN
+983 LGEGSGVN
-991 NDSND
+991 NDSKD
-996 KGSRFWGKDSGA
+996 KDSRFWGKNSGA
-1008 DIPKGTYYAK
+1008 DIQKGTYYAK
-1018 EVDAPTSGKYTCGS
+1018 EKDSPTSGKYTCGS
-1032 KFQRDGYYKFV
+1032 KFQKTGGNDGYYKFV
-1043 SVGKKDSKNKP
+1043 SVDKKDSKNIP
-1054 IYRAHYFNKK
+1054 IYRAHYFNTNNK
-1064 GTDVGT
+1064 DVGT
-1070 PEDDPLIL
+1070 PLDDPLIL
-1078 LQLKKM
+1078 LQLKKS

-1095 CYSLQGAVYNI
+1095 CYSLKGAVYNI
-1106 YWTKKDAEKGI
+1106 YWTQKDAERGI

-1125 DKDGYA
+1125 DEDGYA
-1131 IYYDPDSGHFG
+1131 TYYDPNSGHYG
-1142 TNNHDTDAVYK
+1142 TNSRDTDTVYK
-1153 GKGSGTPV
+1153 DKGSGTPV
-1161 RAAQRDTSEFQGWYI
+1161 RAAQRDTNEFQGWYI
-1176 REVTAPKGYALD
+1176 KEVTAPKGYALD

-1194 TDSGITNSKGLKI
+1194 TNSGITNSKGLKI
-1207 YRPNGSSEGIAD
+1207 YRPNGNSKGITD
-1219 EPANDPFIISIKK
+1219 EPLNDPFAIRIQKH
-1232 RNAITGETKRLENAV
+1232 NAITGETKNLKGAI

-1252 YAEYLDSAKYKDSFE
+1252 YAEFLDFTKYDKNFQ
-1267 VDSSDPNAKF
+1267 VDTSDPNAEI
-1277 PKFTAS
+1277 PKFIAS

-1289 YIKTDKDGY
+1289 YIETDDDGY
-1298 AELDQGEQYLLKNN
+1298 TDLSDGYIQHTS
-1312 PDYPSFNSDAVYTVT
+1312 SFNSDDVYYDLDGAVV
-1327 KKDGSLVIA
+1327 V
-1336 IPYGT
+1336 PYGT
-1341 LKVTEVQAPDKY
+1341 LKVTEVQAPEKY
-1353 EITPVVYYR
+1353 DITPVAYYR
-1362 ALREGGA
+1362 TLDDNGTD
-1369 SWISQIELPVDEN
+1369 SVKLVELPVDEN
-1382 PKVEMDTT
+1382 PKVEMDTV
-1390 AIDADT
+1390 ALDT
-1396 NSHNA
+1396 DTKSHNG
-1401 FTSAKSCITDTITY
+1401 FTSAKTCVSDTITY
-1415 SNLTGGKEYT
+1415 SNLTGGKEYSI
-1425 FKGMLIRKSDGSK
+1425 KGMLIKKSDKSK
-1438 IPLLNKD
+1438 IPLLNED
-1445 GTILKDSKGNQATEK
+1445 GTILKDSKGNQVTEK
-1460 SVTMVAKPAGLG
+1460 SVTMTASANGSG
-1472 NYTIKY
+1472 HYSIKY
-1478 YFNSNGLENDSVV
+1478 YFNSNGLEKDSVV

-1526 MITVATDDATDS
+1526 MITVATNDATDS
-1538 DISYI
+1538 AISYI
-1543 PDDGWGYISDKVS
+1543 PDDNWGNISDKVS
-1556 YVGLDKNRS
+1556 YVGLDKNRD
-1565 YRLKTEIYE
+1565 YKLKTEIYE
-1574 IENGKVSDTPVNI
+1574 IENGKVSDTPVDI
-1587 NTSGMTFEKAI
+1587 NTSGMNFVKAI
-1598 YTRFQPTSDS
+1598 YTKFRPASDS

-1618 GLPEGKVDLTTRK
+1618 RFPEGKSDLTIRK

-1645 IMKNGKVDPGSI
+1645 IMKDGKVDPGSI
-1657 HKDPNDTNQI
+1657 HKDPTDTNQI
-1667 VTYSDLPIDTTAKVA
+1667 VTYSDLPIDTVAKIS
-1682 NASGN
+1682 NASGK

-1700 SIAETITLENLNA
+1700 MIEETITLENLNA
-1713 TKEYELS
+1713 TDEYELS
-1720 PYVMFK
+1720 PYLVLK
-1726 DTEEILDKA
+1726 SSGKVLDKA

-1748 ITKASDGS
+1748 ITKGADGG
-1756 TFKPNGGGW
+1756 TFVPNGGGW
-1765 GSDSGRFKFTA
+1765 SYDDGRFKFTA
-1776 LAKTMQIKLVFD
+1776 LAKTQMIKLAFD
-1788 LSAYKDSLAGRE
+1788 VSAYKDILAGEE

-1806 VGGMQLVDGDEY
+1806 VGGISSFDGEEFY
-1818 YTTYGEHADLN
+1818 YTYGEHDDL
-1829 DADQTVK
+1829 DDKDQTVK
-1836 FISSTIKTEASMVST
+1836 FISSTVKTKASMAST
-1851 NTKYAY
+1851 NTQYGY
-1857 ALGNDVVKDTVSLTG
+1857 ALGNDNVKDTVSLTG
-1872 LIKGQTYS
+1872 LIAGQTYS
-1880 LQGYLVDKATSQSI
+1880 LQGRLVDKATGQSI

-1899 GKTFVA
+1899 NKTFVA

-1911 VETNLGIDTSTLAG
+1911 VEMNLGIDTSTLAG
-1925 KDIVAYEKLYYRGSL
+1925 KDIVAYEKLYYRGSM

-1969 HDISRDDVSLR
+1969 HDISRDNVSLR

-2020 SATIN
+2020 TSATTN
-2025 GTKLNVTL
+2025 GTNLVVTL
-2033 SENNLSATTTFT
+2033 SENNLSASTTFT
-2045 AVGESQDV
+2045 AVEESQDV

-2131 TETLVSNHFSSIV
+2131 TETLVDGMFTSTNRY
-2144 SQQLGTYVYQSKESS
+2144 QLGQYVYTKTSGK
-2159 SYSTDLLTYPERHH
+2159 YTDLLTYPERCM
-2173 GMLVNPDYVGTMSI
+2173 GNLVESDYVGTMSI
-2187 TGLPSGKYKL
+2187 TDLPSGKYKL
-2197 REIKAPENYIIPDQ
+2197 KEVVAPANYIITKQ

-2221 EVTEVI
+2221 EVTEVT
-2227 VENEPRKTFMSFVKT
+2227 VENKPRLTSFSFVKT
-2242 DDNVNPDA
+2242 DDNADVEKSNVLA
-2250 AKAISGAGFTVY
+2250 GAGFTIYKDSV
-2262 ADKECSTVALDF
+2262 CTVKALDF
-2274 YGNKMSEGIS
+2274 YSNGIS
-2284 DADGN
+2284 EVITGEN
-2289 VSFVNILYYENKN
+2289 GMVNFNNIGYSDKAITKY
-2302 TVLYIKETTTPEG
+2302 YIKETTAPDG
-2315 YVPLNYTIKAVIDT
+2315 YAPLDYVIEVSIDT
-2329 TGVVKYYALS
+2329 EGKASFSRLNIDGTSAEISDSYRIYLDKDKKYYV
-2339 DSGETEITDT
+2339 D
-2349 IHRVFAGGALESDY
+2349 F
-2363 TRIINHRGSVILN
+2363 TRIINHRGSVVLN

-2393 KVTKVVAD
+2393 KVTKAVAD

-2408 SDEVVS
+2408 SDDVVS
-2414 VDTTKTQGTY
+2414 VDATKAQGTY

-2438 SDEGTL
+2438 SDEGVL

-2462 ENKMPYGDK
+2462 ENKMPYGEK

-2476 TADKPDIGLTNDG
+2476 TADKPDIGLTDDG
-2489 ITVIDNNTLLPK
+2489 ITVIDNKPFLPK

-2531 AKKINIFLK
+2531 AKKIKNILK

>member
-10 VVLSAVTMATTW
+10 VVLSAVTMATPW
-22 VGAIPVFADEVSSG
+22 GGAIPVFADEVSSG
-36 EMGTV
+36 ETGTV

-56 DDETSYR
+56 GDETSYR

-111 VSEYSTTTDS
+111 VSEYSITTDS

-141 VSEKPQYVAVSFD
+141 VSEKPQYVTVSFD
-154 AISVPMDKEEELN
+154 ALTVSIDKDEELN

-459 KGKVEEPTEP
+459 KVKSDDKPKEDKPKEDKPEEPNE
-469 VTETVTQPTTEP
+469 
-481 TTKPST
+481 
-487 TQPSTAQPS
+487 
-496 TEPTTQPT
+496 
-504 TGSES
+504 
-509 VSDIKSLPVD
+509 VSKVKSLPKDD
-519 TSKKVVI
+519 TKVVLV
-526 KYLFVDSSELSGSEN
+526 KYLFLDKSKVTGAET
-541 IDRVML
+541 IDNVML
-547 ANNNSL
+547 GNKNYV

-558 EYAPVYKAKD
+558 SYVPVYDDGDSYKVVANTPLVNGTSSDKFMDVIFARGNDKGIVVKD
-568 GTYKVIADAPFSNGA
+568 GVSFDFDSNI
-583 SSSKALDVDFAKGNV
+583 
-598 NGEVVTKGVSYDYDT
+598 
-613 NVATISEGNMSISDG
+613 ATISKDAIKTDDNSDF
-628 DYANMQVQVMLA
+628 ANIQIQLLA
-640 TSLDTLSKV
+640 TTSLNTSAKV
-649 NVTVETEKGKLLDK
+649 NVTVEDEKGKLLNKETFSNDPYEYF
-663 RTISDKPFNGLALD
+663 SLL
-677 LDTSVSLSKDDL
+677 LDTNKSISAEDISVFINGSNNALNKKYYSVKENVLSIGSFGVLDD
-689 TVYVNGAKF
+689 VRV
-698 DEFTVEDNILN
+698 
-709 VDKYFGLVSNLKI
+709 
-722 VVNKK
+722 VVNKE
-727 VNSEF
+727 VNSSF
-732 KISSRDSFGNVVDGD
+732 KVCLATPGHGVDMSRLPT
-747 SYDEDNL
+747 SYLKE
-754 YLADGTDVSWL
+754 GTDVSMFNGKENISTTVDIYVGRDGYPADTLNGSLGKLEPLEVWGDRDSL
-765 KTGATTEIGVKI
+765 FNATIGV
-777 GSSDYWQGEDGLPVD
+777 
-792 KNPIY
+792 
-797 SSKKDGVGGQ
+797 SK
-807 SSYIAD
+807 
-813 LGIATSIKFS
+813 SIKFN
-823 GHTLNF
+823 GKYVNF
-829 QFYNSSGKSYGVWSN
+829 QFYDETGKSSK
-844 VDPGHGSYNHALPGN
+844 GSYPGADAYNKGFSAYCHHASVSSP
-859 CWHIGTGWSL
+859 S
-869 SKNDPAFKSATLK
+869 
-882 VLSKDTKDGIT
+882 
-893 TLVFRIVTKNGM
+893 
-905 AGGGAGF
+905 GGGERSAVMRLLKYDDERKSDGSGYIYLTF
-912 SQGVGIITKIRV
+912 AIESTGYIASSPIQTTGGLFKVAVPHSANT
-924 RDSKIKLQMV
+924 IKLQMA

-939 AGFNTVY
+939 PGFNTAY
-946 NRAGAKYGIYT
+946 NREGAKYYIYT
-957 NQSCTTHFKINNKN
+957 NQSCTTHFKLNKKD

-996 KGSRFWGKDSGA
+996 KGTRFWGKDSGA

-1117 NDHGTMTT
+1117 NDLATMTT

-1131 IYYDPDSGHFG
+1131 TYYDPDSGHYG

-1153 GKGSGTPV
+1153 DKGSGTPV

-1194 TDSGITNSKGLKI
+1194 TDSDITNSKGLKI
-1207 YRPNGSSEGIAD
+1207 YRPNGNSEGIKD
-1219 EPANDPFIISIKK
+1219 EPLNDPFAIGIQK
-1232 RNAITGETKRLENAV
+1232 RNAITGEIKNLKDAV

-1252 YAEYLDSAKYKDSFE
+1252 YAEYLDFNKYDKNFQ
-1267 VDSSDPNAKF
+1267 VDTSDPNAEI
-1277 PKFTAS
+1277 PKFKAS

-1289 YIKTDKDGY
+1289 YIKTN
-1298 AELDQGEQYLLKNN
+1298 ELGKAGLDNGEKYLLRDN
-1312 PDYPSFNSDAVYTVT
+1312 PSYPDFNSDEIY
-1327 KKDGSLVIA
+1327 KDKDTGA
-1336 IPYGT
+1336 IVVPYGT
-1341 LKVTEVQAPDKY
+1341 FKVTEVRAPEKY
-1353 EITPVVYYR
+1353 DITPVVYYR
-1362 ALREGGA
+1362 TLDDNGA
-1369 SWISQIELPVDEN
+1369 DSVKLVELPVDET
-1382 PKVEMDTT
+1382 PKVEMDTVALNT
-1390 AIDADT
+1390 DT
-1396 NSHNA
+1396 KSHNG
-1401 FTSAKSCITDTITY
+1401 FTSAKSCVSDTITY
-1415 SNLTGGKEYT
+1415 SNLTGGKDYT
-1425 FKGMLIRKSDGSK
+1425 IKGMLIKKSDGSK
-1438 IPLLNKD
+1438 IPLLNED
-1445 GTILKDSKGNQATEK
+1445 GTILKDLKGNQATEK
-1460 SVTMVAKPAGLG
+1460 VVNMVAKPNGLG
-1472 NYTIKY
+1472 TYTVKY
-1478 YFNSNGLENDSVV
+1478 YFNSNGLEKDSVV

-1526 MITVATDDATDS
+1526 MITAAKNMATDD

-1543 PDDGWGYISDKVS
+1543 PDDYWGNITDKVT
-1556 YVGLDKNRS
+1556 YVGLDKNQE

-1574 IENGKVSDTPVNI
+1574 IVNGKVSSTPADI
-1587 NTSGMTFEKAI
+1587 IYTSSTKFVKAI
-1598 YTRFQPTSDS
+1598 YTKFRPKADS

-1618 GLPEGKVDLTTRK
+1618 KFPEGNADLTTRK

-1638 TYDDGSS
+1638 TYSDGSS
-1645 IMKNGKVDPGSI
+1645 IMKNGKVDPGSV

-1667 VTYSDLPIDTTAKVA
+1667 VTYSDLPVDTTAKVA

-1720 PYVMFK
+1720 PYVVFK
-1726 DTEEILDKA
+1726 DTGKILDKA

-1756 TFKPNGGGW
+1756 TFKPDGGGW
-1765 GSDSGRFKFTA
+1765 NSDSGRFKFTA
-1776 LAKTMQIKLVFD
+1776 LAKTMQMKLVFD

-1806 VGGMQLVDGDEY
+1806 IGGMQLYSGEEFY
-1818 YTTYGEHADLN
+1818 YTYGEHKNLD

-1836 FISSTIKTEASMVST
+1836 FISSTIKTKASMVST

-1857 ALGNDVVKDTVSLTG
+1857 ALGNDTVKDTVSLTG
-1872 LIKGQTYS
+1872 LIPGETYS
-1880 LQGYLVDKATSQSI
+1880 LQGYVVDKNSNQIFAKGSKNFKAKAENETISI
-1894 NSQFT
+1894 D
-1899 GKTFVA
+1899 
-1905 TAESME
+1905 
-1911 VETNLGIDTSTLAG
+1911 LGIDISNCAG
-1925 KDIVAYEKLYYRGSL
+1925 RDLVVYEDLYYTGSV
-1940 IASHEDIND
+1940 IASHRDIND

-1959 TIKTSASDNR
+1959 TIKTKASSSSS
-1969 HDISRDDVSLR
+1969 DIYNTNVPVRQR
-1980 PSSNI
+1980 GYI
-1985 YDTVSMTGLIPGKT
+1985 YDTVDMTGLIPGKEYT
-1999 YKIEGQVIEKSS
+1999 ISGQLLSKDT
-2011 EEPVTLKDT
+2011 EEAVVLLKDGVKATLSNTNLPVTVSEDNK
-2020 SATIN
+2020 
-2025 GTKLNVTL
+2025 TL
-2033 SENNLSATTTFT
+2033 STVFT
-2045 AVGESQDV
+2045 AKAESQSIV
-2053 VFRYIFDST
+2053 IRYCLDST

-2074 LYYGDDLIATHRDLT
+2074 LYYDDELIATHRDLT

-2104 ITKVDSN
+2104 VTKVDST

-2173 GMLVNPDYVGTMSI
+2173 GMLVNPDDVGTMSI

-2197 REIKAPENYIIPDQ
+2197 KEIKSPTNYIISEED
-2211 EGIDVEIKNG
+2211 DVEVEIVNG
-2221 EVTEVI
+2221 EVTETTVK
-2227 VENEPRKTFMSFVKT
+2227 NTPRLTSFEFVKT
-2242 DDNVNPDA
+2242 DDNADVEKSNVLA
-2250 AKAISGAGFTVY
+2250 GAGFTLYKDEACEVQ
-2262 ADKECSTVALDF
+2262 TRDF
-2274 YGNKMSEGIS
+2274 YMNVVPESVSDKSTGIVGFNNLLYS
-2284 DADGN
+2284 DVKDT
-2289 VSFVNILYYENKN
+2289 VYYMR
-2302 TVLYIKETTTPEG
+2302 ETTTPEG
-2315 YVPLNYTIKAVIDT
+2315 YVPLDYTIKVVIDT
-2329 TGVVKYYALS
+2329 EGKAKLYNNATS
-2339 DSGETEITDT
+2339 EEITELKKVYLDEGKQFSNDLL
-2349 IHRVFAGGALESDY
+2349 RV
-2363 TRIINHRGSVILN
+2363 INHRGSVILN

-2393 KVTKVVAD
+2393 KVTKAVAD

-2414 VDTTKTQGTY
+2414 VDATATQGTY
-2424 RAEDLQKGTSTLKT
+2424 RAEDMQKGTSTLKT

-2476 TADKPDIGLTNDG
+2476 TADKPDIGLTDDG
-2489 ITVIDNNTLLPK
+2489 ITVIDNNPLLPK

-2511 WIGLVSLLI
+2511 WIGLVLLLI

-2531 AKKINIFLK
+2531 AKKILK